1 MIKGTRFFSRR
12 LLPLLLA
19 AVMLLGMLPALT
31 LPVLALPVLAEDPPA
46 SQKLT
51 NTTDTVVTYQGA
63 VGTGRAPS
71 LVVDGDTSHND
82 NKYFVVGNDQTQEK
96 NETNPANPTYWIQ
109 LDLGKKYS
117 LTEMKLFVYHGR
129 ALKNLVVLASD
140 SSTFDTYRII
150 WNADKEN
157 FFGLGTGD
165 KEQFP
170 NATVAGDT
178 ITLAAPTEAQY
189 VRILNNGHTAGA
201 GQGAHYFEIEV
212 YGTEHTGGAP
222 ETRLY
227 NVAADC
233 NVIVNKWGGG
243 SDRPNS
249 WLTDGI
255 KDNAKYIEVCKDKAQ
270 DMNAPSYAQI
280 DLGNIYPVSKVNFW
294 NYWDDGRTLKDL
306 HIILSTTEDFRDG
319 TTKEVYNAN
328 WTAAQNGLEVQ
339 IDSGPFTARYV
350 RIWNDGHD
358 KGKGGHYIE
367 VEVWSTEEKKDPL
380 PVPYQFR
387 DVLTIPTYEYQ
398 GKTPNNVTHPDVLD
412 FTLVNGAG
420 GTPLGTWGGHRFWM
434 AVTPNQEG
442 NSQFEN
448 PCLVWSDDGKIWSAE
463 GIPNPL
469 SVVEREP
476 DGTHNCDN
484 DVIYDPV
491 SNELWVYYVWEQDAQ
506 NYGQIG
512 TSNFKPSILR
522 CIRVAATQG
531 GSGFTYAVQKDAG
544 QENPYTD
551 LVTSTYHYDMQSPAV
566 VRRDA
571 NTWLMWSNNSD
582 QGVAPTGWNNQN
594 GFVELRRSTNGTE
607 WGEAKSLKP
616 TLVLQNDWIPWHLDV
631 QWIPNVGADGS
642 GEYWA
647 LICAYPKGGGSN
659 HTDLFFAKSAD
670 GELWTTYPNPIL
682 SPRSGQW
689 DQNFIYRSSFTYD
702 ADGKLSV
709 WYSGGKEQPGNH
721 WRIAYTEFE
730 NFLTD
735 TLPTLGAPY
744 TPGTPTPPPAGEDG
758 WVSVPAS
765 DDTNIHFDGAWTYEA
780 PNRFAGAEGSTAT
793 LYFYGSGI
801 RYYAQYETN
810 FGEVEVQ
817 IDDGTPETYD
827 LHRNAP
833 GAMDNKILEREL
845 EAGYHRITIKRKH
858 GGGLDSGVIDLN
870 KFEVRYDTSAT
881 ISNHLYG
888 VSPTEK
894 TLWVDDT
901 LQISALVP
909 FNATDKTVTYTSSDT
924 GKATV
929 TATGL
934 VTALT
939 AGNVTIT
946 VKAGQSEKT
955 VALTIRSLE
964 AGELRMTVDKD
975 NPLFLHGLYKY
986 DGTGYPANG
995 LAGPLQGGKSI
1006 QGFWTAL
1013 TGTDET
1019 GWKGPTVQA
1028 GNKTI
1033 HHAILIHASGTVEG
1047 SAANKQWYL
1056 DRIAETKNDNIPFFL
1071 MVSNSHTGTF
1081 LDLDWLDGIYEQNEN
1096 MMGVV
1101 FSENHNA
1108 RISERD
1114 RRITYM
1120 DALVKQAAK
1129 WGGYVINCDMN
1140 DAPKDSG
1147 GSDHGGT
1154 LEYFLNNETLY
1165 QTLKKYSQNYI
1176 LLAKTT
1182 SAWSNVSYN
1191 SHESVAL
1198 GAWLDGLCGNWG
1210 SLIDSWMWFIEGY
1223 GPQWGANTFSV
1234 QGGPEECRG
1243 PVSMP
1248 ELLFAMRMV
1257 QQARTGA
1264 TVFTFEHPDHAEA
1277 VGDNEGAKTYFT
1289 PNYKYSIA
1297 KAMEY
1302 MRDYA
1307 IPTREQVM
1315 QNTKVFYASSGG
1327 TLNKLGSN
1335 AANRLLDPLYGDSG
1349 SSGPNKG
1356 KNNGTTM
1363 MTYSTGRY
1371 STIPS
1376 LPKMA
1381 QDPTGKD
1388 ILRMAD
1394 VQALGGA
1401 AGIQNYFNARY
1412 PQRYNG
1418 TGYAHYDEL
1427 TKSWLT
1433 YNSNWFFDTRENSA
1447 LHSKQNVSFQLTQN
1461 SFGANIEF
1469 EPYSMLLVDEAQAG
1483 TLQFRFNNYWVDK
1496 NPIWEGYVK
1505 GTTPTWDSDNNRLM
1519 YNYLKDS
1526 YAQNT
1531 AHGESTWRK
1540 ATITISGLGAEPT
1553 LALTSSLAGQ
1563 SKQIQTA
1570 FDAAAG
1576 TYTITLDGNGYQE
1589 FSLTN
1594 LVPAQAPAENWVS
1607 VPSRV
1612 NGNQLSPHIQFE
1624 EGWVVDKLDQ
1634 EDPSS
1639 YTKGAQA
1646 SLVFYGTGVRYFAQK
1661 DTNFGTA
1668 IVRLYRHNPS
1678 GEPILVET
1686 SEVDLNGEAAPA
1698 AKVYEKTGLTPDVYL
1713 ISVEPKEGWNNAD
1726 KNVIDLQKFEVNQT
1740 AIETVP
1746 TRVWSV
1752 EADPASITVGGT
1764 STLKTRL
1771 NFNAAVTA
1779 VSYAPS
1785 PDGKVTIDGNTVN
1798 GAARGTVTITAT
1810 AAGSSK
1816 TTTLTVTGGTAG
1828 NWVYVDSH
1836 SGQIQYTGNWVDE
1849 TSTNHYEGSAKE
1861 ANDAPGATASLTF
1874 TGTGFRW
1881 IGQMDSNY
1889 GRAWIYVDDVLVAIG
1904 NANSSTNPYQFTI
1917 LELHGLENKQHTV
1930 RLAAESNAPVQ
1941 VDAFAY
1947 YTGTDLD
1954 ETVSSVAL
1962 EPSGLIRL
1970 GDGESKPVLAMAMN
1984 AERVVVFRD
1993 DFRFTLENDTIA
2005 GLSGDG
2011 KPQKTVT
2018 GKMAGRTRLHVTL
2031 PELNDKSATAE
2042 IVVTSTE
2049 PATTPRMLVDA
2060 EHPLLLVSLYANT
2073 KHPAWWDN
2081 SGIPGVPMQGHNT
2094 MEGVWS
2100 LIPEDLKPYTAIQL
2114 HADDYLGH
2122 AWGGTGNKENL
2133 QKFYEYHVAIAQEKG
2148 INLYLTLMTGG
2159 VPINTFRNLIDMDWL
2174 NNLID
2179 NNSCIKGVVFAENH
2193 HNGDTDAVAQ
2203 LTAEYLELFS
2213 SKGIYLVLTDIDDAN
2228 HRMEKW
2234 FENDTLFKTAQKH
2247 HKYLVI
2253 NSKSTS
2259 SSGYNTVRS
2268 FALGTWLSGLADNW
2282 GALTDAWAWYE
2293 IRYHKL
2299 FEPVMNTTYE
2309 DVRRVYT
2316 FPETLFAMNML
2327 QSYVNGG
2334 TVFNAEHPFYCTG
2347 VYDEASWVL
2356 KESIIPTMRYMIA
2369 NPAATR
2375 KQVKDEIKA
2384 VYHTDSYLPT
2394 NFAEGLYGTAQDNN
2408 LLQTSGR
2415 YRTLPVLSSKLSDA
2429 EASAFGRVLK
2439 SADLADK
2446 INILNAQYPELS
2458 TGDAFVET
2466 LLGGGAGQTGRRLL
2480 IMNSLF
2486 NENKNQSATLTPT
2499 DATFATSMGFT
2510 LTPHTYLIAHETAD
2524 SIKIDLNNF
2533 RTDKDE
2539 LWVPG
2544 ESENPDWTSFGNDWN
2559 GDHKDYVQDY
2569 MKYHISNPKLDKDR
2583 DLRSTVITLHTGE
2596 RPTAVVTRNG
2606 GSTKLADDKFYTETY
2621 ENGIYTL
2628 TITHNGQVNV
2638 TIRKGGAEPT
2648 PTVTDFRLTTD
2659 PSPLTSAGG
2668 KAMLTL
2674 TGTNLPDGTKFYWG
2688 TNQAMLTS
2696 VDAEGSDAFRSAEVK
2711 LLENTGTDAVTY
2723 YFRYSLDGTT
2733 LAGELT
2739 ATVPGTGGGTQPT
2752 EPSVTDYSVAPTELP
2767 SNGGMITV
2775 TLAGTN
2781 LQNGIQIKVGTI
2793 TAKTSG
2799 DAAEQTATLTLP
2811 ANYSSSSVSYT
2822 VQYSLNGTDWFG
2834 GKTVRVSGHYTPP
2847 VGPVTPSVPTKPGVP
2862 ERDPFPFTDVSRSSW
2877 YYDSVRAAWEKDL
2890 IDGVTRTLYKPDD
2903 TLTVAQAIK
2912 LSAALHQMLNNN
2924 GKVTLRNGS
2933 PYWYSSYVSYAVDN
2947 GIIEKMYLDYTPAQ
2961 MNTPVKRNE
2970 FVHIFYGAMSDYRQI
2985 NTVADNKIPDV
2996 ITTDTYALEIYTF
3009 YRAGILTGS
3018 DKNGTFYPTN
3028 DIKRSEVAAILSRM
3042 YDKTARK
3049 TVSLP

>member
-31 LPVLALPVLAEDPPA
+31 LPVLAEDPPA
-46 SQKLT
+46 LT
-51 NTTDTVVTYQGA
+51 NVAQGKNVSIHGPTSGADRPASWLTDGITDSGKYVEISKDTEQNS
-63 VGTGRAPS
+63 TDPS
-71 LVVDGDTSHND
+71 
-82 NKYFVVGNDQTQEK
+82 YAQ
-96 NETNPANPTYWIQ
+96 I
-109 LDLGKKYS
+109 DLGTSYDIAKVEFWNYWDD
-117 LTEMKLFVYHGR
+117 GR
-129 ALKNLVVLASD
+129 TLVGLVILASEKG
-140 SSTFDTYRII
+140 TFAEDDRTVIFNSDT
-150 WNADKEN
+150 EN
-157 FFGLGTGD
+157 FFGFGVGTDASYKSVSAGLSVE
-165 KEQFP
+165 KE
-170 NATVAGDT
+170 ARGR
-178 ITLAAPTEAQY
+178 Y
-189 VRILNNGHTAGA
+189 VRVMNNGHDGGTP
-201 GQGAHYFEIEV
+201 GQKKHGGHYTEIKV
-212 YGTEHTGGAP
+212 YGTEHTGAVTPP
-222 ETRLY
+222 ETTLY
-227 NVAADC
+227 NVAAGC

-270 DMNAPSYAQI
+270 NTSAPSYAQI
-280 DLGNIYPVSKVNFW
+280 DLGNEYPVSKVNFW
-294 NYWDDGRTLKDL
+294 NYWSDGRTLKDL

-319 TTKEVYNAN
+319 TTKEVYNAD

-339 IDSGPFTARYV
+339 VDSAPFTARYV

-358 KGKGGHYIE
+358 KGAKMGGHYIE

-380 PVPYQFR
+380 PVPYQLR
-387 DVLTIPTYEYQ
+387 DVLTIPTYSYTAQ
-398 GKTPNNVTHPDVLD
+398 GGQTQKAEWDTTHPDVID
-412 FTLVNGAG
+412 FAKTSKEG
-420 GTPLGTWGGHRFWM
+420 GKWGGYRYWM
-434 AVTPNQEG
+434 VLTPNQDG
-442 NSQFEN
+442 YSQYEN
-448 PCLVWSDDGKIWSAE
+448 PCLAASNDGVNWVVPN
-463 GIPNPL
+463 GIENPL
-469 SVVEREP
+469 SGVKHEP
-476 DGTHNCDN
+476 AGTHNCDTDLVYN
-484 DVIYDPV
+484 PDSD
-491 SNELWVYYVWEQDAQ
+491 ELWVYYVWEQDSPA
-506 NYGQIG
+506 G
-512 TSNFKPSILR
+512 TPSNLR
-522 CIRVAATQG
+522 LIRVKEDGNSFAI
-531 GSGFTYAVQKDAG
+531 
-544 QENPYTD
+544 
-551 LVTSTYHYDMQSPAV
+551 TSTTDDKPYERLINSQYRYDMQSPAV
-566 VRRDA
+566 VRRNA

-582 QGVAPTGWNNQN
+582 SNNSGNGWQSQVA
-594 GFVELRRSTNGTE
+594 FVELYTSTDGKNWTN
-607 WGEAKSLKP
+607 KQSLAD
-616 TLVLQNDWIPWHLDV
+616 TLVLKGADGIASYIPWHLDV
-631 QWIPNVGADGS
+631 QWVESQNK
-642 GEYWA
+642 YWG
-647 LICAYPKGGGSN
+647 LFCAYPKGGN
-659 HTDLFFAKSAD
+659 TNRTYLLFGTSED
-670 GELWTTYPNPIL
+670 GKTWTTYQKPL
-682 SPRSGQW
+682 LAPRDNKW
-689 DQNFIYRSSFTYD
+689 DNNFIYRSTFIYD
-702 ADGKLSV
+702 DASGTLQV
-709 WYSGGKEQPGNH
+709 WYSGGKSGG

-735 TLPTLGAPY
+735 TLPTLGEPY

-827 LHRNAP
+827 LHRNEA
-833 GAMDNKILEREL
+833 GAMDNRILEKEL

-924 GKATV
+924 DKATV

-934 VTALT
+934 VTALA
-939 AGNVTIT
+939 AGDVTIT

-964 AGELRMTVDKD
+964 AGELRMTVDGD

-986 DGTGYPANG
+986 DGPGYPANG

-1028 GNKTI
+1028 GNKTV

-1056 DRIAETKNDNIPFFL
+1056 ERIAETKNDNIPFFL

-1108 RISERD
+1108 GISERD

-1120 DALVKQAAK
+1120 DTLVKQAAK

-1182 SAWSNVSYN
+1182 SAWSSVSYN

-1307 IPTREQVM
+1307 IPTHEQVM

-1371 STIPS
+1371 GTIPS

-1531 AHGESTWRK
+1531 AHGKSTWRK

-1563 SKQIQTA
+1563 SKQIQTV

-1589 FSLTN
+1589 FTLTN

-1686 SEVDLNGEAAPA
+1686 SEVDLNGAAAPA
-1698 AKVYEKTGLTPDVYL
+1698 ARVYEKTGLTPDVYL

-1752 EADPASITVGGT
+1752 EANPASITVGGT

-1771 NFNAAVTA
+1771 NFNAADKA
-1779 VSYAPS
+1779 VSYAAS
-1785 PDGKVTIDGNTVN
+1785 PDGKVTIDGSTVT

-1881 IGQMDSNY
+1881 VGQMDSNY

-1930 RLAAESNAPVQ
+1930 RLEAESNAPIQ

-1962 EPSGLIRL
+1962 EPSGIIRL
-1970 GDGESKPVLAMAMN
+1970 GDGETKRVLAMAMN

-2011 KPQKTVT
+2011 KTQKTVT

-2073 KHPAWWDN
+2073 KHPTWWDN

-2148 INLYLTLMTGG
+2148 INIYLTLMTGG

-2193 HNGDTDAVAQ
+2193 HNGDTNAVAQ

-2234 FENDTLFKTAQKH
+2234 FENDTLFKAAQKH

-2299 FEPVMNTTYE
+2299 FAPVMNTTYE

-2375 KQVKDEIKA
+2375 EQVKDEIKA

-2415 YRTLPVLSSKLSDA
+2415 YRTLPVLSSKLSAA

-2446 INILNAQYPELS
+2446 VNILNALYPELS

-2466 LLGGGAGQTGRRLL
+2466 LLGGKAGQTGRRLL

-2499 DATFATSMGFT
+2499 DATFATSMGFI

-2606 GSTKLADDKFYTETY
+2606 GSTKLADDNFYTETY

-2638 TIRKGGAEPT
+2638 TIQKG
-2648 PTVTDFRLTTD
+2648 
-2659 PSPLTSAGG
+2659 S
-2668 KAMLTL
+2668 
-2674 TGTNLPDGTKFYWG
+2674 
-2688 TNQAMLTS
+2688 
-2696 VDAEGSDAFRSAEVK
+2696 
-2711 LLENTGTDAVTY
+2711 
-2723 YFRYSLDGTT
+2723 
-2733 LAGELT
+2733 
-2739 ATVPGTGGGTQPT
+2739 TQPT

-2767 SNGGMITV
+2767 SNGGMIMV
-2775 TLAGTN
+2775 TLTGTN
-2781 LQNGIQIKVGTI
+2781 LQNGIQIKAGTI

-2799 DAAEQTATLTLP
+2799 NAAEQTATLTLP
-2811 ANYSSSSVSYT
+2811 ANYSSSSVNYT

-2834 GKTVRVSGHYTPP
+2834 GKTVRVSGRYTPP

-2877 YYDSVRAAWEKDL
+2877 YYDSIRAAWEKDL

-2961 MNTPVKRNE
+2961 MNAPVKRNE

>member
-19 AVMLLGMLPALT
+19 AVMLLSMMPALT
-31 LPVLALPVLAEDPPA
+31 LPVLAEEPPALTNVAQGKNVSIHGPTSGADRPASWLTDGITDSGKYVEISKDTEQNSTDPSYAQIDLGTSYDIAKVEFWNYWDDGRTLVGLVILASEKGTFAEDDRTVIFN
-46 SQKLT
+46 S
-51 NTTDTVVTYQGA
+51 DT
-63 VGTGRAPS
+63 
-71 LVVDGDTSHND
+71 
-82 NKYFVVGNDQTQEK
+82 
-96 NETNPANPTYWIQ
+96 
-109 LDLGKKYS
+109 
-117 LTEMKLFVYHGR
+117 
-129 ALKNLVVLASD
+129 
-140 SSTFDTYRII
+140 
-150 WNADKEN
+150 EN
-157 FFGLGTGD
+157 FFGFGVGTDASYKSVSAGLSVE
-165 KEQFP
+165 KE
-170 NATVAGDT
+170 ARGR
-178 ITLAAPTEAQY
+178 Y
-189 VRILNNGHTAGA
+189 VRVMNNGHDGGTP
-201 GQGAHYFEIEV
+201 GQKKHGGHYTEIKV
-212 YGTEHTGGAP
+212 YGTEHTGAVTPP
-222 ETRLY
+222 EPTLH
-227 NVAADC
+227 NVAAGC

-243 SDRPNS
+243 NDRPNS

-270 DMNAPSYAQI
+270 NTSDPSYAQI
-280 DLGNIYPVSKVNFW
+280 DLGNEYPVSKVNFW

-306 HIILSTTEDFRDG
+306 HIILSTTEDFQTG
-319 TTKEVYNAN
+319 TTKEIYNDN
-328 WTAAQNGLEVQ
+328 WQATEAGLDVSVT
-339 IDSGPFTARYV
+339 DDPYNARYV

-387 DVLTIPTYEYQ
+387 DVLKIPTYSYTAQ
-398 GKTPNNVTHPDVLD
+398 GGQTQKAEWDTTHPDVID
-412 FTLVNGAG
+412 FAKTSKEG
-420 GTPLGTWGGHRFWM
+420 GKWGGYRYWM
-434 AVTPNQEG
+434 VLTPNQDG
-442 NSQFEN
+442 YSQYEN
-448 PCLVWSDDGKIWSAE
+448 PCLAASNDGVNWVVPN
-463 GIPNPL
+463 GIENPL
-469 SVVEREP
+469 SGVKHEP
-476 DGTHNCDN
+476 AGTHNCDTDLVYN
-484 DVIYDPV
+484 PDSD
-491 SNELWVYYVWEQDAQ
+491 ELWVYYVWEQDSPA
-506 NYGQIG
+506 G
-512 TSNFKPSILR
+512 TPSNLR
-522 CIRVAATQG
+522 LIRVKEKND
-531 GSGFTYAVQKDAG
+531 GF
-544 QENPYTD
+544 EI
-551 LVTSTYHYDMQSPAV
+551 TSTTDGKPYERLINSQYRYDMQSPAV
-566 VRRDA
+566 VRRNA

-582 QGVAPTGWNNQN
+582 SDNSGNGWQSQVA
-594 GFVELRRSTNGTE
+594 FVELYTSADGKNWTN
-607 WGEAKSLKP
+607 KQSLAD
-616 TLVLQNDWIPWHLDV
+616 TLVLKGADGIASYIPWHLDV
-631 QWIPNVGADGS
+631 QWVESQNK
-642 GEYWA
+642 YWG
-647 LICAYPKGGGSN
+647 LFCAYPKGGN
-659 HTDLFFAKSAD
+659 TNRTYLLFGTSED
-670 GELWTTYPNPIL
+670 GKTWLTYPKPL
-682 SPRSGQW
+682 LAPRDNKW
-689 DQNFIYRSSFTYD
+689 DNNFIYRSTFIYD
-702 ADGKLSV
+702 DASGTLQV
-709 WYSGGKEQPGNH
+709 WYSGGKSGG

-758 WVSVPAS
+758 WVSVLAS

-827 LHRNAP
+827 LHRDTA
-833 GAMDNKILEREL
+833 GAMDNKILEKEL

-986 DGTGYPANG
+986 DGPGYPANG

-1019 GWKGPTVQA
+1019 GWNGPTVQA

-1056 DRIAETKNDNIPFFL
+1056 ERIAETKNDNIPFFL

-1108 RISERD
+1108 GISERD

-1120 DALVKQAAK
+1120 DTLVKQAAK

-1182 SAWSNVSYN
+1182 SAWSSVSYN

-1307 IPTREQVM
+1307 IPTHEQVM

-1371 STIPS
+1371 GTIPS

-1531 AHGESTWRK
+1531 AHGKSTWRK

-1563 SKQIQTA
+1563 SKQIQTV

-1589 FSLTN
+1589 FTLTN

-1686 SEVDLNGEAAPA
+1686 SEVDLNGAAAPA
-1698 AKVYEKTGLTPDVYL
+1698 ARVYEKTGLTPDVYL

-1752 EADPASITVGGT
+1752 EANPASITVGGT

-1771 NFNAAVTA
+1771 NFNAADKA
-1779 VSYAPS
+1779 VSYAAS
-1785 PDGKVTIDGNTVN
+1785 PDGKVTIDGSTVT

-1881 IGQMDSNY
+1881 VGQMDSNY

-1930 RLAAESNAPVQ
+1930 RLEAESNAPIQ

-1962 EPSGLIRL
+1962 EPSGIIRL
-1970 GDGESKPVLAMAMN
+1970 GDGETKRVLAMAMN

-2011 KPQKTVT
+2011 KTQKTVT

-2031 PELNDKSATAE
+2031 SELNNKSATAE

-2049 PATTPRMLVDA
+2049 PAATPRMLVDA

-2073 KHPAWWDN
+2073 KHPTWWDN

-2148 INLYLTLMTGG
+2148 INIYLTLMTGG

-2193 HNGDTDAVAQ
+2193 HNGDTNAVAQ

-2234 FENDTLFKTAQKH
+2234 FENDTLFKAAQKH

-2299 FEPVMNTTYE
+2299 FAPVMNTTYE

-2375 KQVKDEIKA
+2375 EQVKDEIKA

-2415 YRTLPVLSSKLSDA
+2415 YRTLPVLSSKLSAA

-2446 INILNAQYPELS
+2446 VNILNALYPELS

-2466 LLGGGAGQTGRRLL
+2466 LLGGKAGQTGRRLL

-2499 DATFATSMGFT
+2499 DATFATSMGFI

-2606 GSTKLADDKFYTETY
+2606 GSTKLADDNFYTETY

-2638 TIRKGGAEPT
+2638 TIQKG
-2648 PTVTDFRLTTD
+2648 
-2659 PSPLTSAGG
+2659 S
-2668 KAMLTL
+2668 
-2674 TGTNLPDGTKFYWG
+2674 
-2688 TNQAMLTS
+2688 
-2696 VDAEGSDAFRSAEVK
+2696 
-2711 LLENTGTDAVTY
+2711 
-2723 YFRYSLDGTT
+2723 
-2733 LAGELT
+2733 
-2739 ATVPGTGGGTQPT
+2739 TQPT

-2767 SNGGMITV
+2767 SNGGMIMV
-2775 TLAGTN
+2775 TLTGTN
-2781 LQNGIQIKVGTI
+2781 LQNGIQIKAGTI

-2799 DAAEQTATLTLP
+2799 NAAEQTATLTLP
-2811 ANYSSSSVSYT
+2811 ANYSSSSVNYT

-2834 GKTVRVSGHYTPP
+2834 GKTVRVSGRYTPP

-2877 YYDSVRAAWEKDL
+2877 YYDSIRAAWEKDL

-2924 GKVTLRNGS
+2924 GKVTLRNGT
-2933 PYWYSSYVSYAVDN
+2933 PYWYSSYVSYAVEN

-2961 MNTPVKRNE
+2961 MNAPAKRNE

>member
-1 MIKGTRFFSRR
+1 MIKGTRFFSKR

-31 LPVLALPVLAEDPPA
+31 LPVLAEEPPALTNIAQGKNVSIHGPTSGADRPASWLTDGITESGKYVEISKDTEQNSTDPSYAQIDLGTSYDIAKVEFWNYWDDGRTLVGLVILASEKGTFAEDDRTVIFN
-46 SQKLT
+46 S
-51 NTTDTVVTYQGA
+51 DT
-63 VGTGRAPS
+63 
-71 LVVDGDTSHND
+71 
-82 NKYFVVGNDQTQEK
+82 
-96 NETNPANPTYWIQ
+96 
-109 LDLGKKYS
+109 
-117 LTEMKLFVYHGR
+117 
-129 ALKNLVVLASD
+129 
-140 SSTFDTYRII
+140 
-150 WNADKEN
+150 EN
-157 FFGLGTGD
+157 FFGFGVGTDASYKSVSAGLSVE
-165 KEQFP
+165 KE
-170 NATVAGDT
+170 ARGR
-178 ITLAAPTEAQY
+178 Y
-189 VRILNNGHTAGA
+189 VRVMNNGHDGGTP
-201 GQGAHYFEIEV
+201 GQKKHGGHYTEIKV

-222 ETRLY
+222 ETTLY
-227 NVAADC
+227 NVAAGC

-270 DMNAPSYAQI
+270 NTSDPSYAQI
-280 DLGNIYPVSKVNFW
+280 DLGNEYPVSKVNFW

-319 TTKEVYNAN
+319 TTKEVYNAD

-339 IDSGPFTARYV
+339 VDSAPFTARYV

-358 KGKGGHYIE
+358 KGAKMGGHYIE

-387 DVLTIPTYEYQ
+387 DVLRIPTYSYTAQ
-398 GKTPNNVTHPDVLD
+398 GGQTQKAEWDTTHPDVID
-412 FTLVNGAG
+412 FAKTSKEG
-420 GTPLGTWGGHRFWM
+420 GKWGGYRYWM
-434 AVTPNQEG
+434 VLTPNQDG
-442 NSQFEN
+442 YSQYEN
-448 PCLVWSDDGKIWSAE
+448 PCLAASNDGVNWVVPN
-463 GIPNPL
+463 GIENPL
-469 SVVEREP
+469 SGVKHEP
-476 DGTHNCDN
+476 TGTHNCDTDLVYN
-484 DVIYDPV
+484 PDSD
-491 SNELWVYYVWEQDAQ
+491 ELWVYYVWEQDSPA
-506 NYGQIG
+506 G
-512 TSNFKPSILR
+512 TPSNLR
-522 CIRVAATQG
+522 LIRVKEDGNSFAI
-531 GSGFTYAVQKDAG
+531 
-544 QENPYTD
+544 
-551 LVTSTYHYDMQSPAV
+551 TSTTDGKPYERLINSQYRYDMQSPAV

-582 QGVAPTGWNNQN
+582 SDNSGNGWQSQVA
-594 GFVELRRSTNGTE
+594 FVELYTSTDGKNWTN
-607 WGEAKSLKP
+607 KQSLAD
-616 TLVLQNDWIPWHLDV
+616 TLVLKGADGIASYIPWHLDV
-631 QWIPNVGADGS
+631 QWVESQNK
-642 GEYWA
+642 YWG
-647 LICAYPKGGGSN
+647 LFCAYPKGGN
-659 HTDLFFAKSAD
+659 TNRTYLLFGTSED
-670 GELWTTYPNPIL
+670 GKTWTTYPKPL
-682 SPRSGQW
+682 LAPRDNKW
-689 DQNFIYRSSFTYD
+689 DNNFIYRSTFIYD
-702 ADGKLSV
+702 DASGTLQV
-709 WYSGGKEQPGNH
+709 WYSGGKSGG

-730 NFLTD
+730 NFLTN
-735 TLPTLGAPY
+735 TLPTLGEPY

-780 PNRFAGAEGSTAT
+780 PNRFAGTEGSTAT

-833 GAMDNKILEREL
+833 GAMDNIILEREL

-894 TLWVDDT
+894 TLWAGDT
-901 LQISALVP
+901 LQLSALVP
-909 FNATDKTVTYTSSDT
+909 FNATDKAITYTSSDQN
-924 GKATV
+924 KATV
-929 TATGL
+929 TDTGF
-934 VTALT
+934 VTALA
-939 AGNVTIT
+939 AGEVTIT
-946 VKAGQSEKT
+946 VAAGT
-955 VALTIRSLE
+955 VQKIVQLTIRSLE
-964 AGELRMTVDKD
+964 AGELRMTVDED

-986 DGTGYPANG
+986 DGKGYPANG

-1019 GWKGPTVQA
+1019 GWQGPTVQA

-1108 RISERD
+1108 GISERD

-1147 GSDHGGT
+1147 GSDYGGT

-1223 GPQWGANTFSV
+1223 GPQWGDSTFDV
-1234 QGGPEECRG
+1234 FGGAEECRG

-1371 STIPS
+1371 GTIPS

-1381 QDPTGKD
+1381 QAPTGKD

-1401 AGIQNYFNARY
+1401 AGIQNYFNERY
-1412 PQRYNG
+1412 PQRYTG
-1418 TGYAHYDEL
+1418 TGYAHYDAL

-1433 YNSNWFFDTRENSA
+1433 YNSNWFFDTRESSA
-1447 LHSKQNVSFQLTQN
+1447 LHSKQNVSFQLAQN
-1461 SFGANIEF
+1461 GLGTTIEF

-1483 TLQFRFNNYWVDK
+1483 TIQFRFNNYWVDK
-1496 NPIWEGYVK
+1496 NPIWDGYVK
-1505 GTTPTWDSDNNRLM
+1505 GTTATWDSDNNRLM

-1531 AHGESTWRK
+1531 AHGENTWRK

-1589 FSLTN
+1589 FTLTN

-1624 EGWVVDKLDQ
+1624 EGWVVDKLNQ

-1686 SEVDLNGEAAPA
+1686 SEVDLNGAAALA

-1752 EADPASITVGGT
+1752 EANPASITVGGT

-1779 VSYAPS
+1779 VSYTSS
-1785 PDGKVTIDGNTVN
+1785 PDGKVTIDGNTVT
-1798 GAARGTVTITAT
+1798 GVARGTVTITAT

-1836 SGQIQYTGNWVDE
+1836 SGQIQYTGSWVDE
-1849 TSTNHYEGSAKE
+1849 TSTNHYKGSAKE

-1930 RLAAESNAPVQ
+1930 RLEAESNAPVQ

-2005 GLSGDG
+2005 SLSGDG
-2011 KPQKTVT
+2011 KTQKTVT

-2174 NNLID
+2174 NDLID

-2193 HNGDTDAVAQ
+2193 HNGDTGAVAQ

-2293 IRYHKL
+2293 IRYHKI

-2375 KQVKDEIKA
+2375 EQVKDEIKA

-2486 NENKNQSATLTPT
+2486 NENKNQSATLRPT
-2499 DATFATSMGFT
+2499 DAKFATSMGFT

-2583 DLRSTVITLHTGE
+2583 DLRSTVITLHTEE

-2606 GSTKLADDKFYTETY
+2606 GSTKLADDNFYTETY
-2621 ENGIYTL
+2621 ENGVYTL

-2638 TIRKGGAEPT
+2638 TIRKGSAEPT
-2648 PTVTDFRLTTD
+2648 PTVTEFKLVTD
-2659 PSPLTSAGG
+2659 PEALTSAGG

-2688 TNQAMLTS
+2688 TDQAMLTP
-2696 VDAEGSDAFRSAEVK
+2696 VDAEGSDASRSVEVK
-2711 LLENTGTDAVTY
+2711 LPENTGTDAVTY

-2767 SNGGMITV
+2767 SNGGMIMV
-2775 TLAGTN
+2775 TLTGTN
-2781 LQNGIQIKVGTI
+2781 LQNGIQIKAGTI
-2793 TAKTSG
+2793 TAQTSG
-2799 DAAEQTATLTLP
+2799 DPAEQTATLTLP

-2822 VQYSLNGTDWFG
+2822 VQYSLNGVDWVG
-2834 GKTVRVSGHYTPP
+2834 GKTVRVSGRYTPP
-2847 VGPVTPSVPTKPGVP
+2847 VGPGTPSVPTKPGVP
-2862 ERDPFPFTDVSRSSW
+2862 ERDTFPFTDVSRSSW
-2877 YYDSVRAAWEKDL
+2877 YYDSVRTAWEKDL

-2924 GKVTLRNGS
+2924 GKVTLRNGT

-2961 MNTPVKRNE
+2961 MNASVKRNE

>member
-1 MIKGTRFFSRR
+1 MIKGTRFFSKR

-31 LPVLALPVLAEDPPA
+31 LPVLAEEPPALTNIAQGKNVSIHGPTSGADRPASWLTDGITESGKYVEISKDTEQNSTDPSYAQIDLGTSYDIAKVEFWNYWDDGRTLVGLVILASEKGTFAEDDRTVIFN
-46 SQKLT
+46 S
-51 NTTDTVVTYQGA
+51 DT
-63 VGTGRAPS
+63 
-71 LVVDGDTSHND
+71 
-82 NKYFVVGNDQTQEK
+82 
-96 NETNPANPTYWIQ
+96 
-109 LDLGKKYS
+109 
-117 LTEMKLFVYHGR
+117 
-129 ALKNLVVLASD
+129 
-140 SSTFDTYRII
+140 
-150 WNADKEN
+150 EN
-157 FFGLGTGD
+157 FFGFGVGTDASYKSVSAGLSVE
-165 KEQFP
+165 KE
-170 NATVAGDT
+170 ARGR
-178 ITLAAPTEAQY
+178 Y
-189 VRILNNGHTAGA
+189 VRVMNNGHDGGTP
-201 GQGAHYFEIEV
+201 GQKKHGGHYTEIKV

-222 ETRLY
+222 ETTLY
-227 NVAADC
+227 NVAAGC

-270 DMNAPSYAQI
+270 NTSDPSYAQI
-280 DLGNIYPVSKVNFW
+280 DLGNEYPVSKVNFW

-319 TTKEVYNAN
+319 TTKEVYNAD
-328 WTAAQNGLEVQ
+328 WTAAQNELEVQ
-339 IDSGPFTARYV
+339 VDSAPFTARYV

-358 KGKGGHYIE
+358 KGAKMGGHYIE

-387 DVLTIPTYEYQ
+387 DVLRIPTYSYTAQ
-398 GKTPNNVTHPDVLD
+398 GGQTQKAEWDTTHPDVID
-412 FTLVNGAG
+412 FAKTSKEG
-420 GTPLGTWGGHRFWM
+420 GKWGGYRYWM
-434 AVTPNQEG
+434 VLTPNQDG
-442 NSQFEN
+442 YSQYEN
-448 PCLVWSDDGKIWSAE
+448 PCLAASNDGVNWVVPN
-463 GIPNPL
+463 GIENPL
-469 SVVEREP
+469 SGVKHEP
-476 DGTHNCDN
+476 TGTHNCDTDLVYN
-484 DVIYDPV
+484 PDSD
-491 SNELWVYYVWEQDAQ
+491 ELWVYYVWEQDSPA
-506 NYGQIG
+506 G
-512 TSNFKPSILR
+512 TPSNLR
-522 CIRVAATQG
+522 LIRVKEDGNSFAI
-531 GSGFTYAVQKDAG
+531 
-544 QENPYTD
+544 
-551 LVTSTYHYDMQSPAV
+551 TSTTDGKPYERLINSQYRYDMQSPAV

-582 QGVAPTGWNNQN
+582 SDNSGNGWQSQVA
-594 GFVELRRSTNGTE
+594 FVELYTSTDGKNWTN
-607 WGEAKSLKP
+607 KQSLAD
-616 TLVLQNDWIPWHLDV
+616 TLVLKGADGIASYIPWHLDV
-631 QWIPNVGADGS
+631 QWVESQNK
-642 GEYWA
+642 YWG
-647 LICAYPKGGGSN
+647 LFCAYPKGGN
-659 HTDLFFAKSAD
+659 TNRTYLLFGTSED
-670 GELWTTYPNPIL
+670 GKTWTTYPKPL
-682 SPRSGQW
+682 LAPRDNKW
-689 DQNFIYRSSFTYD
+689 DNNFIYRSTFIYD
-702 ADGKLSV
+702 DASGTLQV
-709 WYSGGKEQPGNH
+709 WYSGGKSGG

-730 NFLTD
+730 NFLTN
-735 TLPTLGAPY
+735 TLPTLGEPY

-780 PNRFAGAEGSTAT
+780 PNRFAGTEGSTAT

-894 TLWVDDT
+894 TLWAGDT
-901 LQISALVP
+901 LQLSALVP
-909 FNATDKTVTYTSSDT
+909 FNATDKAITYTSSDQN
-924 GKATV
+924 KATV
-929 TATGL
+929 TDTGF
-934 VTALT
+934 VTALA
-939 AGNVTIT
+939 AGEVTIT
-946 VKAGQSEKT
+946 VAAGT
-955 VALTIRSLE
+955 VQKIVQLTIRSLE
-964 AGELRMTVDKD
+964 AGELRMTVDED

-986 DGTGYPANG
+986 DGKGYPANG

-1019 GWKGPTVQA
+1019 GWQGPTVQA

-1108 RISERD
+1108 GISERD

-1147 GSDHGGT
+1147 GSDYGGT

-1223 GPQWGANTFSV
+1223 GPQWGDSTFDV
-1234 QGGPEECRG
+1234 FGGAEECRG

-1371 STIPS
+1371 GTIPS

-1381 QDPTGKD
+1381 QAPTGKD

-1401 AGIQNYFNARY
+1401 AGIQNYFNERY
-1412 PQRYNG
+1412 PQRYTG
-1418 TGYAHYDEL
+1418 TGYAHYDAL

-1433 YNSNWFFDTRENSA
+1433 YNSNWFFDTRESSA
-1447 LHSKQNVSFQLTQN
+1447 LHSKQNVSFQLAQN
-1461 SFGANIEF
+1461 GLGTTIEF

-1483 TLQFRFNNYWVDK
+1483 TIQFRFNNYWVDK
-1496 NPIWEGYVK
+1496 NPIWDGYVK
-1505 GTTPTWDSDNNRLM
+1505 GTTATWDSDNNRLM

-1531 AHGESTWRK
+1531 AHGENTWRK

-1589 FSLTN
+1589 FTLTN

-1624 EGWVVDKLDQ
+1624 EGWVVDKLNQ

-1686 SEVDLNGEAAPA
+1686 SEVDLNGAAALA

-1752 EADPASITVGGT
+1752 EANPASITVGGT

-1779 VSYAPS
+1779 VSYTSS
-1785 PDGKVTIDGNTVN
+1785 PDGKVTIDGNTVT
-1798 GAARGTVTITAT
+1798 GVARGTVTITAT

-1836 SGQIQYTGNWVDE
+1836 SGQIQYTGSWVDE
-1849 TSTNHYEGSAKE
+1849 TSTNHYKGSAKE

-1930 RLAAESNAPVQ
+1930 RLEAESNAPVQ

-2005 GLSGDG
+2005 SLSGDG
-2011 KPQKTVT
+2011 KTQKTVT

-2174 NNLID
+2174 NDLID

-2193 HNGDTDAVAQ
+2193 HNGDTGAVAQ

-2293 IRYHKL
+2293 IRYHKI

-2375 KQVKDEIKA
+2375 EQVKDEIKA

-2486 NENKNQSATLTPT
+2486 NENKNQSATLRPT
-2499 DATFATSMGFT
+2499 DAKFATSMGFT

-2583 DLRSTVITLHTGE
+2583 DLRSTVITLHTEE

-2606 GSTKLADDKFYTETY
+2606 GSTKLADDNFYTETY
-2621 ENGIYTL
+2621 ENGVYTL

-2638 TIRKGGAEPT
+2638 TIRKGSAEPT
-2648 PTVTDFRLTTD
+2648 PTVTEFKLVTD
-2659 PSPLTSAGG
+2659 PEALTSAGG

-2688 TNQAMLTS
+2688 TDQAMLTP
-2696 VDAEGSDAFRSAEVK
+2696 VDAEGSDASRSVEVK
-2711 LLENTGTDAVTY
+2711 LPENTGTDAVTY

-2767 SNGGMITV
+2767 SNGGMIMV
-2775 TLAGTN
+2775 TLTGTN
-2781 LQNGIQIKVGTI
+2781 LQNGIQIKAGTI
-2793 TAKTSG
+2793 TAQTSG
-2799 DAAEQTATLTLP
+2799 DPAEQTATLTLP

-2822 VQYSLNGTDWFG
+2822 VQYSLNGVDWVG
-2834 GKTVRVSGHYTPP
+2834 GKTVRVSGRYTPP
-2847 VGPVTPSVPTKPGVP
+2847 VGPGTPSVPTKPGVP
-2862 ERDPFPFTDVSRSSW
+2862 ERDTFPFTDVSRSSW
-2877 YYDSVRAAWEKDL
+2877 YYDSVRTAWEKDL

-2924 GKVTLRNGS
+2924 GKVTLRNGT

-2961 MNTPVKRNE
+2961 MNASVKRNE

>member
-19 AVMLLGMLPALT
+19 AVMLLSMMPALT
-31 LPVLALPVLAEDPPA
+31 LPVLAEEPPALTNVAQGKNVSIHGPTSGADRPASWLTDGITDSGKYVEISKDTEQNSTDPSYAQIDLGTSYDIAKVEFWNYWDDGRTLVGLVILASEKGTFAEDDRTVIFN
-46 SQKLT
+46 S
-51 NTTDTVVTYQGA
+51 DT
-63 VGTGRAPS
+63 
-71 LVVDGDTSHND
+71 
-82 NKYFVVGNDQTQEK
+82 
-96 NETNPANPTYWIQ
+96 
-109 LDLGKKYS
+109 
-117 LTEMKLFVYHGR
+117 
-129 ALKNLVVLASD
+129 
-140 SSTFDTYRII
+140 
-150 WNADKEN
+150 EN
-157 FFGLGTGD
+157 FFGFGVGTDASYKSVSAGLSVE
-165 KEQFP
+165 KE
-170 NATVAGDT
+170 ARGR
-178 ITLAAPTEAQY
+178 Y
-189 VRILNNGHTAGA
+189 VRVMNNGHDGGTP
-201 GQGAHYFEIEV
+201 GQKKHGGHYTEIKV
-212 YGTEHTGGAP
+212 YGTEHTGAVTPP
-222 ETRLY
+222 EPTLH
-227 NVAADC
+227 NVAAGC

-243 SDRPNS
+243 NDRPNS

-270 DMNAPSYAQI
+270 NTSDPSYAQI
-280 DLGNIYPVSKVNFW
+280 DLGNEYPVSKVNFW

-306 HIILSTTEDFRDG
+306 HIILSTTEDFQTG
-319 TTKEVYNAN
+319 TTKEIYNDN
-328 WTAAQNGLEVQ
+328 WQATEAGLDVSVT
-339 IDSGPFTARYV
+339 DDPYNARYV

-387 DVLTIPTYEYQ
+387 DVLKIPTYSYTAQ
-398 GKTPNNVTHPDVLD
+398 GGQTQKAEWDTTHPDVID
-412 FTLVNGAG
+412 FAKTSKEG
-420 GTPLGTWGGHRFWM
+420 GKWGGYRYWM
-434 AVTPNQEG
+434 VLTPNQDG
-442 NSQFEN
+442 YSQYEN
-448 PCLVWSDDGKIWSAE
+448 PCLAASNDGVNWVVPN
-463 GIPNPL
+463 GIENPL
-469 SVVEREP
+469 SGVKHEP
-476 DGTHNCDN
+476 AGTHNCDTDLVYN
-484 DVIYDPV
+484 PDSD
-491 SNELWVYYVWEQDAQ
+491 ELWVYYVWEQDSPA
-506 NYGQIG
+506 G
-512 TSNFKPSILR
+512 TPSNLR
-522 CIRVAATQG
+522 LIRVKEKDD
-531 GSGFTYAVQKDAG
+531 GF
-544 QENPYTD
+544 EI
-551 LVTSTYHYDMQSPAV
+551 TSTTDGKPYERLINSQYRYDMQSPAV
-566 VRRDA
+566 VRRNA

-582 QGVAPTGWNNQN
+582 SDNSGNGWQSQVA
-594 GFVELRRSTNGTE
+594 FVELYTSADGKNWTN
-607 WGEAKSLKP
+607 KQSLAD
-616 TLVLQNDWIPWHLDV
+616 TLVLKGADGIASYIPWHLDV
-631 QWIPNVGADGS
+631 QWVESQNK
-642 GEYWA
+642 YWG
-647 LICAYPKGGGSN
+647 LFCAYPKGGN
-659 HTDLFFAKSAD
+659 TNRTYLLFGTSED
-670 GELWTTYPNPIL
+670 GKTWLTYPKPL
-682 SPRSGQW
+682 LAPRDNKW
-689 DQNFIYRSSFTYD
+689 DNNFIYRSTFIYD
-702 ADGKLSV
+702 DASGTLQV
-709 WYSGGKEQPGNH
+709 WYSGGKSGG

-758 WVSVPAS
+758 WVSVLAS

-827 LHRNAP
+827 LHRDTA
-833 GAMDNKILEREL
+833 GAMDNKILEKEL

-924 GKATV
+924 DKATV

-986 DGTGYPANG
+986 DGPGYPANG

-1019 GWKGPTVQA
+1019 GWNGPTVQA

-1108 RISERD
+1108 GISERD

-1140 DAPKDSG
+1140 DAPKDTGS
-1147 GSDHGGT
+1147 SDHGGT

-1356 KNNGTTM
+1356 KNNRTTM

-1371 STIPS
+1371 GTIPS
-1376 LPKMA
+1376 LPKLA
-1381 QDPTGKD
+1381 QAPTGKD
-1388 ILRMAD
+1388 ILTMTD

-1401 AGIQNYFNARY
+1401 SGIQNYFNARY

-1447 LHSKQNVSFQLTQN
+1447 LHSKQNVSFQFTQN

-1469 EPYSMLLVDEAQAG
+1469 EPYSMFLVDEAQAG

-1519 YNYLKDS
+1519 YNYLKDR

-1531 AHGESTWRK
+1531 AHSENTWRK

-1589 FSLTN
+1589 FTLTN

-1624 EGWVVDKLDQ
+1624 EGWVVDKLNQ

-1668 IVRLYRHNPS
+1668 IVRLYRHSPS

-1686 SEVDLNGEAAPA
+1686 SEVDLNGAAAPA

-1752 EADPASITVGGT
+1752 EANPASITVGGT

-1785 PDGKVTIDGNTVN
+1785 PDGKVTIAGDTVT
-1798 GAARGTVTITAT
+1798 GVARGTVTITAT

-1861 ANDAPGATASLTF
+1861 ANDAPSATASLTF

-1930 RLAAESNAPVQ
+1930 RLEAESNAPVQ

-1970 GDGESKPVLAMAMN
+1970 GDGESKRVLAMAMN

-2005 GLSGDG
+2005 SLSGDG
-2011 KPQKTVT
+2011 KTQKTVT

-2081 SGIPGVPMQGHNT
+2081 SGVPGVPMQGHNT

-2299 FEPVMNTTYE
+2299 FEPVMDTTYE

-2375 KQVKDEIKA
+2375 EQVKDEIKA

-2415 YRTLPVLSSKLSDA
+2415 YRTLPVLSSKLSAA

-2446 INILNAQYPELS
+2446 INILNAQYLELS

-2583 DLRSTVITLHTGE
+2583 DLRSTVITLHTEE

-2606 GSTKLADDKFYTETY
+2606 GSTKLADDNFYTEAY
-2621 ENGIYTL
+2621 ENGVYTL

-2638 TIRKGGAEPT
+2638 TIRKGGAQPI

-2659 PSPLTSAGG
+2659 PSQLTSAGG

-2688 TNQAMLTS
+2688 TDQAMLTP
-2696 VDAEGSDAFRSAEVK
+2696 VDAEGSDVSRSAEVTLTK
-2711 LLENTGTDAVTY
+2711 NTGTDAVTY

-2775 TLAGTN
+2775 TLSGTN
-2781 LQNGIQIKVGTI
+2781 LQNGIQIKAGTI
-2793 TAKTSG
+2793 SAKTSG
-2799 DAAEQTATLTLP
+2799 DAAEQTAILTLP

-2822 VQYSLNGTDWFG
+2822 VQYSLNGVDWVG
-2834 GKTVRVSGHYTPP
+2834 GKTVRVSGRYTPP

-2862 ERDPFPFTDVSRSSW
+2862 ERDSFPFTDVSRSSW

-2961 MNTPVKRNE
+2961 MNAPVKRNE

>member
-1 MIKGTRFFSRR
+1 MIKGTRFFSKR

-19 AVMLLGMLPALT
+19 AVMLLSMMPALT
-31 LPVLALPVLAEDPPA
+31 LPVLAEEPPALTNVAQGKNASIHGPTSGADRPASWLTDGITDSGKYVEISKDTEQNSTDPSYAQIDLGTSYDIAKVEFWNYWDDGRTLIGLVILASEKGTFAEDDRTVIFN
-46 SQKLT
+46 S
-51 NTTDTVVTYQGA
+51 DT
-63 VGTGRAPS
+63 
-71 LVVDGDTSHND
+71 
-82 NKYFVVGNDQTQEK
+82 
-96 NETNPANPTYWIQ
+96 
-109 LDLGKKYS
+109 
-117 LTEMKLFVYHGR
+117 
-129 ALKNLVVLASD
+129 
-140 SSTFDTYRII
+140 
-150 WNADKEN
+150 EN
-157 FFGLGTGD
+157 FFGFGVGTD
-165 KEQFP
+165 ASYKS
-170 NATVAGDT
+170 VSAG
-178 ITLAAPTEAQY
+178 LSVEKAAMGRY
-189 VRILNNGHTAGA
+189 VRVMNNGHDGGTP
-201 GQGAHYFEIEV
+201 GQKKHGGHYTEIKV
-212 YGTEHTGGAP
+212 YGTEHTGTVTPP
-222 ETRLY
+222 ETTLH
-227 NVAADC
+227 NVAAGC
-233 NVIVNKWGGG
+233 NVTLNKDIPGA
-243 SDRPNS
+243 DRPAS

-280 DLGNIYPVSKVNFW
+280 DLGNEYPVSKVNFW
-294 NYWDDGRTLKDL
+294 NYWEDGRTLKDL

-319 TTKEVYNAN
+319 TTKEIYNDN
-328 WTAAQNGLEVQ
+328 WQATASGLEAPVT
-339 IDSGPFTARYV
+339 DDPYNARYV

-358 KGKGGHYIE
+358 KGAKMGGHYIE

-387 DVLTIPTYEYQ
+387 DVLKIPTYSYTAQ
-398 GKTPNNVTHPDVLD
+398 GGQTQKAEWDTTHPDVID
-412 FTLVNGAG
+412 FAKTSKEG
-420 GTPLGTWGGHRFWM
+420 GKWGGYRYWM
-434 AVTPNQEG
+434 VLTPNQDG
-442 NSQFEN
+442 YSQYEN
-448 PCLVWSDDGKIWSAE
+448 PCLAASNDGVNWVVPN
-463 GIPNPL
+463 GIENPL
-469 SVVEREP
+469 SGVKHEP
-476 DGTHNCDN
+476 TGTHNCDTDLVYN
-484 DVIYDPV
+484 PDSD
-491 SNELWVYYVWEQDAQ
+491 ELWVYYVWEQDSPA
-506 NYGQIG
+506 G
-512 TSNFKPSILR
+512 TPSNLR
-522 CIRVAATQG
+522 LIRVKEDGNSFAI
-531 GSGFTYAVQKDAG
+531 
-544 QENPYTD
+544 
-551 LVTSTYHYDMQSPAV
+551 TSTTDDKPYERLINSQYRYDMQSPAV
-566 VRRDA
+566 VRRNA

-582 QGVAPTGWNNQN
+582 SNNSGNGWQSQVA
-594 GFVELRRSTNGTE
+594 FVELYTSTDGKNWTN
-607 WGEAKSLKP
+607 KQSLAD
-616 TLVLQNDWIPWHLDV
+616 TLVLKGADGIASYIPWHLDV
-631 QWIPNVGADGS
+631 QWVESQNK
-642 GEYWA
+642 YWG
-647 LICAYPKGGGSN
+647 LFCAYPKGGN
-659 HTDLFFAKSAD
+659 TNRTYLLFGTSED
-670 GELWTTYPNPIL
+670 GKTWTTYQKPL
-682 SPRSGQW
+682 LAPRDNKW
-689 DQNFIYRSSFTYD
+689 DNNFIYRSTFIYD
-702 ADGKLSV
+702 DASGTLQV
-709 WYSGGKEQPGNH
+709 WYSGGKSGG

-730 NFLTD
+730 NFLTK
-735 TLPTLGAPY
+735 TLPTLGEPY

-758 WVSVPAS
+758 WVSLPAS

-817 IDDGTPETYD
+817 IDDGTPETHD
-827 LHRNAP
+827 LHRDKP

-888 VSPTEK
+888 VSPTEQ

-939 AGNVTIT
+939 AGDVTIT

-964 AGELRMTVDKD
+964 AGALRMTVDGD

-986 DGTGYPANG
+986 DGKGYPANG

-1028 GNKTI
+1028 GNKTV

-1056 DRIAETKNDNIPFFL
+1056 ERIAETKNDNIPFFL

-1108 RISERD
+1108 GISERD

-1120 DALVKQAAK
+1120 DTLVKQAAK

-1182 SAWSNVSYN
+1182 SAWSSVSYN

-1307 IPTREQVM
+1307 IPTHEQVM

-1371 STIPS
+1371 GTIPS

-1505 GTTPTWDSDNNRLM
+1505 GTTPTWDSDNNRQM

-1563 SKQIQTA
+1563 SKQIQTV

-1589 FSLTN
+1589 FTLTN

-1607 VPSRV
+1607 VSSRV
-1612 NGNQLSPHIQFE
+1612 NGSQLSPHIQFE

-1686 SEVDLNGEAAPA
+1686 SEVDLNSAAAPA
-1698 AKVYEKTGLTPDVYL
+1698 ARVYEKTGLTPDVYL

-1752 EADPASITVGGT
+1752 EANPASITVGGT

-1771 NFNAAVTA
+1771 NFNAADTA
-1779 VSYAPS
+1779 VSYAAS
-1785 PDGKVTIDGNTVN
+1785 PGGKVTIDGSTVT

-1930 RLAAESNAPVQ
+1930 RLEVESNAPVQ

-1970 GDGESKPVLAMAMN
+1970 GDGETKRVLAMAMN

-1993 DFRFTLENDTIA
+1993 DFSFALENDTIA

-2011 KPQKTVT
+2011 KTQKTVT

-2031 PELNDKSATAE
+2031 SELNNKSATAE

-2049 PATTPRMLVDA
+2049 PAATPRMLVDA

-2073 KHPAWWDN
+2073 KHPTWWDN

-2148 INLYLTLMTGG
+2148 INIYLTLMTGG

-2193 HNGDTDAVAQ
+2193 HNGDTNAVAQ

-2299 FEPVMNTTYE
+2299 FAPVMNTTYE

-2356 KESIIPTMRYMIA
+2356 KESIIPTMRYMIT

-2375 KQVKDEIKA
+2375 EQVKDEIKA

-2415 YRTLPVLSSKLSDA
+2415 YRTLPVLSSKLSAA

-2446 INILNAQYPELS
+2446 VNILNALYPELS

-2466 LLGGGAGQTGRRLL
+2466 LLGGKAGQTGRRLL

-2499 DATFATSMGFT
+2499 DATFATSMGFI

-2606 GSTKLADDKFYTETY
+2606 GSTKLADDNFYTETY

-2638 TIRKGGAEPT
+2638 TIQKG
-2648 PTVTDFRLTTD
+2648 
-2659 PSPLTSAGG
+2659 S
-2668 KAMLTL
+2668 
-2674 TGTNLPDGTKFYWG
+2674 
-2688 TNQAMLTS
+2688 
-2696 VDAEGSDAFRSAEVK
+2696 
-2711 LLENTGTDAVTY
+2711 
-2723 YFRYSLDGTT
+2723 
-2733 LAGELT
+2733 
-2739 ATVPGTGGGTQPT
+2739 TQPT

-2767 SNGGMITV
+2767 SNGGMIMV
-2775 TLAGTN
+2775 TLTGTN
-2781 LQNGIQIKVGTI
+2781 LQNGIQIKAGTI

-2799 DAAEQTATLTLP
+2799 NAAEQTATLTLP
-2811 ANYSSSSVSYT
+2811 ANYSSSSVNYT

-2834 GKTVRVSGHYTPP
+2834 GKTVRVSGRYTPP

-2877 YYDSVRAAWEKDL
+2877 YYDSIRAAWEKDL

-2961 MNTPVKRNE
+2961 MNAPVKRNE

>member
-19 AVMLLGMLPALT
+19 AVMLLSMMPALT
-31 LPVLALPVLAEDPPA
+31 LPVLAEEPPALTNVAQGKNVSIHGPTSGADRPASWLTDGITDSGKYVEISKDTEQNSTDPSYAQIDLGTSYDIAKVEFWNYWDDGRTLVGLVILASEKGTFAEDDRTVIFN
-46 SQKLT
+46 S
-51 NTTDTVVTYQGA
+51 DT
-63 VGTGRAPS
+63 
-71 LVVDGDTSHND
+71 
-82 NKYFVVGNDQTQEK
+82 
-96 NETNPANPTYWIQ
+96 
-109 LDLGKKYS
+109 
-117 LTEMKLFVYHGR
+117 
-129 ALKNLVVLASD
+129 
-140 SSTFDTYRII
+140 
-150 WNADKEN
+150 EN
-157 FFGLGTGD
+157 FFGFGVGTDASYKSVSAGLSVE
-165 KEQFP
+165 KE
-170 NATVAGDT
+170 ARGR
-178 ITLAAPTEAQY
+178 Y
-189 VRILNNGHTAGA
+189 VRVMNNGHDGGTP
-201 GQGAHYFEIEV
+201 GQKKHGGHYTEIKV
-212 YGTEHTGGAP
+212 YGTEHTGAVTPP
-222 ETRLY
+222 EPTLH
-227 NVAADC
+227 NVAAGC

-243 SDRPNS
+243 NDRPNS

-270 DMNAPSYAQI
+270 NTSDPSYAQI
-280 DLGNIYPVSKVNFW
+280 DLGNEYPVSKVNFW

-306 HIILSTTEDFRDG
+306 HIILSTTEDFQTG
-319 TTKEVYNAN
+319 TTKEIYNDN
-328 WTAAQNGLEVQ
+328 WQATEAGLDVSVT
-339 IDSGPFTARYV
+339 DDPYNARYV

-380 PVPYQFR
+380 PVPYQLR
-387 DVLTIPTYEYQ
+387 DVLKIPTYSYTAQ
-398 GKTPNNVTHPDVLD
+398 GGQTQKAEWDTTHPDVID
-412 FTLVNGAG
+412 FAKTSKEG
-420 GTPLGTWGGHRFWM
+420 GKWGGYRYWM
-434 AVTPNQEG
+434 VLTPNQDG
-442 NSQFEN
+442 YSQYEN
-448 PCLVWSDDGKIWSAE
+448 PCLAASNDGVNWVVPN
-463 GIPNPL
+463 GIENPL
-469 SVVEREP
+469 SGVKHEP
-476 DGTHNCDN
+476 AGTHNCDTDLVYN
-484 DVIYDPV
+484 PDSD
-491 SNELWVYYVWEQDAQ
+491 ELWVYYVWEQDSPA
-506 NYGQIG
+506 G
-512 TSNFKPSILR
+512 TPSNLR
-522 CIRVAATQG
+522 LIRVKEKND
-531 GSGFTYAVQKDAG
+531 GF
-544 QENPYTD
+544 EI
-551 LVTSTYHYDMQSPAV
+551 TSTTDGKPYERLINSQYRYDMQSPAV
-566 VRRDA
+566 VRRNA

-582 QGVAPTGWNNQN
+582 SDNSGNGWQSQVA
-594 GFVELRRSTNGTE
+594 FVELYTSADGKNWTN
-607 WGEAKSLKP
+607 KQSLAD
-616 TLVLQNDWIPWHLDV
+616 TLVLKGADGIASYIPWHLDV
-631 QWIPNVGADGS
+631 QWVESQNK
-642 GEYWA
+642 YWG
-647 LICAYPKGGGSN
+647 LFCAYPKGGN
-659 HTDLFFAKSAD
+659 TNRTYLLFGTSED
-670 GELWTTYPNPIL
+670 GKTWLTYPKPL
-682 SPRSGQW
+682 LAPRDNKW
-689 DQNFIYRSSFTYD
+689 DNNFIYRSTFIYD
-702 ADGKLSV
+702 DASGTLQV
-709 WYSGGKEQPGNH
+709 WYSGGKSGG

-758 WVSVPAS
+758 WVSVLAS

-827 LHRNAP
+827 LHRDTA
-833 GAMDNKILEREL
+833 GAMDNKILEKEL

-986 DGTGYPANG
+986 DGPGYPANG

-1019 GWKGPTVQA
+1019 GWNGPTVQA

-1108 RISERD
+1108 GISERD

-1140 DAPKDSG
+1140 DAPKDTGS
-1147 GSDHGGT
+1147 SDHGGT

-1356 KNNGTTM
+1356 KNNRTTM

-1371 STIPS
+1371 GTIPS
-1376 LPKMA
+1376 LPKLA
-1381 QDPTGKD
+1381 QAPTGKD
-1388 ILRMAD
+1388 ILTMTD

-1401 AGIQNYFNARY
+1401 SGIQNYFNARY

-1531 AHGESTWRK
+1531 AHGKSTWRK

-1563 SKQIQTA
+1563 SKQIQTV

-1589 FSLTN
+1589 FTLTN

-1686 SEVDLNGEAAPA
+1686 SEVDLNGAAAPA
-1698 AKVYEKTGLTPDVYL
+1698 ARVYEKTGLTPDVYL

-1752 EADPASITVGGT
+1752 EANPASITVGGT

-1771 NFNAAVTA
+1771 NFNAADKA
-1779 VSYAPS
+1779 VSYAAS
-1785 PDGKVTIDGNTVN
+1785 PDGKVTIDGSTVT

-1881 IGQMDSNY
+1881 VGQMDSNY

-1930 RLAAESNAPVQ
+1930 RLEAESNAPIQ

-1962 EPSGLIRL
+1962 EPSGIIRL
-1970 GDGESKPVLAMAMN
+1970 GDGETKRVLAMAMN

-2011 KPQKTVT
+2011 KTQKTVT

-2031 PELNDKSATAE
+2031 SELNNKSATAE

-2049 PATTPRMLVDA
+2049 PAATPRMLVDA

-2073 KHPAWWDN
+2073 KHPTWWDN

-2148 INLYLTLMTGG
+2148 INIYLTLMTGG

-2193 HNGDTDAVAQ
+2193 HNGDTNAVAQ

-2234 FENDTLFKTAQKH
+2234 FENDTLFKAAQKH

-2583 DLRSTVITLHTGE
+2583 DLRSTVITLHTEE

-2606 GSTKLADDKFYTETY
+2606 GSTKLADDNFYTEAY
-2621 ENGIYTL
+2621 GNGVYTL

-2638 TIRKGGAEPT
+2638 TIRKGGAQPI

-2688 TNQAMLTS
+2688 TDQAMLTP
-2696 VDAEGSDAFRSAEVK
+2696 VDAEGSDASRSAEVK
-2711 LLENTGTDAVTY
+2711 LSENTGTDAVTY

-2781 LQNGIQIKVGTI
+2781 LQNGIQIKAGTI
-2793 TAKTSG
+2793 TAQTSG

-2822 VQYSLNGTDWFG
+2822 VQYSLIGVDWVG
-2834 GKTVRVSGHYTPP
+2834 GKTVRVSGRYTPP

-2862 ERDPFPFTDVSRSSW
+2862 ERDPFPFADVSRSSW
-2877 YYDSVRAAWEKDL
+2877 YYDSVRAAWEKAL

-2961 MNTPVKRNE
+2961 MNAPVKRNE

-3042 YDKTARK
+3042 YDRTARK

>member
-19 AVMLLGMLPALT
+19 VIMLLGMLPTLT
-31 LPVLALPVLAEDPPA
+31 LPVQAEEAAA
-46 SQKLT
+46 SRKLT
-51 NTTDTVVTYQGA
+51 NTTDTTVTYQGA
-63 VGTGRAPS
+63 VGTGRASS

-82 NKYFVVGNDQTQEK
+82 NKYFVVGNDQTQTK

-117 LTEMKLFVYHGR
+117 LTAMKLFVYHGR

-140 SSTFDTYRII
+140 SSTFDTYSIV
-150 WNADKEN
+150 WNADKED
-157 FFGLGTGD
+157 FFGLGAGD

-170 NATVAGDT
+170 NATAAGDT
-178 ITLAAPTEAQY
+178 ITLTTPAEVRY

-212 YGTEHTGGAP
+212 YGTEISVPVEPAQ
-222 ETRLY
+222 LY
-227 NVAADC
+227 NVASGC
-233 NVIVNKWGGG
+233 SVTVNKWGGG

-249 WLTDGI
+249 WLTDGD
-255 KDNAKYIEVCKDKAQ
+255 KDNAKYIEVCKNKAQ
-270 DMNAPSYAQI
+270 DTNDPSYAQV
-280 DLGNIYPVSKVNFW
+280 DLGNEYPVSQVNFW
-294 NYWDDGRTLKDL
+294 NYWSDGRTLKDL
-306 HIILSTTEDFRDG
+306 HIILSTTADFRDG
-319 TTKEVYNAN
+319 TTKEIYNAD
-328 WTAAQNGLEVQ
+328 WAAVQTGLEVSV
-339 IDSGPFTARYV
+339 DSPFTARYV
-350 RIWNDGHD
+350 RIWNNGHD
-358 KGKGGHYIE
+358 KGNGGHYIE
-367 VEVWSTEEKKDPL
+367 VEVMSTEAKKDPL
-380 PVPYQFR
+380 PEEYRLR
-387 DVLTIPTYEYQ
+387 DRLKIPTYSYTAQSGQKAKAEWD
-398 GKTPNNVTHPDVLD
+398 TTHPDVVD
-412 FTLVNGAG
+412 FAKTSKEG
-420 GTPLGTWGGHRFWM
+420 GKWGGYRYWM
-434 AVTPNQEG
+434 VLTPNQDG
-442 NSQFEN
+442 YSQYEN
-448 PCLVWSDDGKIWSAE
+448 PCLAASNDGVNWVVPN
-463 GIPNPL
+463 GIENPL
-469 SVVEREP
+469 SGVKHEP
-476 DGTHNCDN
+476 TGTHNCDTDLVYN
-484 DVIYDPV
+484 PDSD
-491 SNELWVYYVWEQDAQ
+491 ELWVYYVWEQDSPA
-506 NYGQIG
+506 G
-512 TSNFKPSILR
+512 TPSNLR
-522 CIRVAATQG
+522 LIRVKEDGNSFAI
-531 GSGFTYAVQKDAG
+531 
-544 QENPYTD
+544 
-551 LVTSTYHYDMQSPAV
+551 TSTTDGKPYERLINSQYRYDMQSPAV

-582 QGVAPTGWNNQN
+582 SDNSGNGWQSQVA
-594 GFVELRRSTNGTE
+594 FVELYTSTDGKNWTN
-607 WGEAKSLKP
+607 KQSLAD
-616 TLVLQNDWIPWHLDV
+616 TLVLKGADGIASYIPWHLDV
-631 QWIPNVGADGS
+631 QWVESQNK
-642 GEYWA
+642 YWG
-647 LICAYPKGGGSN
+647 LFCAYPKGGN
-659 HTDLFFAKSAD
+659 TNRTYLLFGTSED
-670 GELWTTYPNPIL
+670 GKTWTTYPKPLI
-682 SPRSGQW
+682 SPRDNEW
-689 DQNFIYRSSFTYD
+689 DNNFIYRSTFIYD
-702 ADGKLSV
+702 DASGTLQV
-709 WYSGGKEQPGNH
+709 WYSGGKSGG

-730 NFLTD
+730 NFLTN

-744 TPGTPTPPPAGEDG
+744 TPDTPTPPPAGEDG

-827 LHRNAP
+827 LHRNEA
-833 GAMDNKILEREL
+833 GAMDNRILEKEL

-924 GKATV
+924 DKATV

-934 VTALT
+934 VTALA
-939 AGNVTIT
+939 AGDVTIT

-964 AGELRMTVDKD
+964 AGELRMTVDGD

-986 DGTGYPANG
+986 DGKGYPANG

-1028 GNKTI
+1028 GNKTV

-1056 DRIAETKNDNIPFFL
+1056 ERIAETKNDNIPFFL

-1108 RISERD
+1108 GISERD

-1120 DALVKQAAK
+1120 DTLVKQAAK

-1182 SAWSNVSYN
+1182 SAWSSVSYN

-1307 IPTREQVM
+1307 IPTHEQVM

-1371 STIPS
+1371 GTIPS

-1531 AHGESTWRK
+1531 AHGKSTWRK

-1563 SKQIQTA
+1563 SKQIQTV

-1589 FSLTN
+1589 FTLTN

-1686 SEVDLNGEAAPA
+1686 SEVDLNGAAAPA
-1698 AKVYEKTGLTPDVYL
+1698 ARVYEKTGLTPDVYL

-1752 EADPASITVGGT
+1752 EANPASITVGGT

-1771 NFNAAVTA
+1771 NFNAADKA
-1779 VSYAPS
+1779 VSYAAS
-1785 PDGKVTIDGNTVN
+1785 PDGKVTIDGSTVT

-1881 IGQMDSNY
+1881 VGQMDSNY

-1930 RLAAESNAPVQ
+1930 RLEAESNAPIQ

-1962 EPSGLIRL
+1962 EPSGIIRL
-1970 GDGESKPVLAMAMN
+1970 GDGETKRVLAMAMN

-2011 KPQKTVT
+2011 KTQKTVT

-2031 PELNDKSATAE
+2031 SELNNKSATAE

-2049 PATTPRMLVDA
+2049 PAATPRMLVDA

-2073 KHPAWWDN
+2073 KHPTWWDN

-2148 INLYLTLMTGG
+2148 INIYLTLMTGG

-2193 HNGDTDAVAQ
+2193 HNGDTNAVAQ

-2234 FENDTLFKTAQKH
+2234 FENDTLFKAAQKH

-2299 FEPVMNTTYE
+2299 FAPVMNTTYE

-2375 KQVKDEIKA
+2375 EQVKDEIKA

-2415 YRTLPVLSSKLSDA
+2415 YRTLPVLSSKLSAA

-2446 INILNAQYPELS
+2446 VNILNALYPELS

-2466 LLGGGAGQTGRRLL
+2466 LLGGKAGQTGRRLL

-2499 DATFATSMGFT
+2499 DATFATSMGFI

-2606 GSTKLADDKFYTETY
+2606 GSTKLADDNFYTETY

-2638 TIRKGGAEPT
+2638 TIQKG
-2648 PTVTDFRLTTD
+2648 
-2659 PSPLTSAGG
+2659 S
-2668 KAMLTL
+2668 
-2674 TGTNLPDGTKFYWG
+2674 
-2688 TNQAMLTS
+2688 
-2696 VDAEGSDAFRSAEVK
+2696 
-2711 LLENTGTDAVTY
+2711 
-2723 YFRYSLDGTT
+2723 
-2733 LAGELT
+2733 
-2739 ATVPGTGGGTQPT
+2739 TQPT

-2767 SNGGMITV
+2767 SNGGMIMV
-2775 TLAGTN
+2775 TLTGTN
-2781 LQNGIQIKVGTI
+2781 LQNGIQIKAGTI

-2799 DAAEQTATLTLP
+2799 NAAEQTATLTLP
-2811 ANYSSSSVSYT
+2811 ANYSSSSVNYT

-2834 GKTVRVSGHYTPP
+2834 GKTVRVSGRYTPP

-2877 YYDSVRAAWEKDL
+2877 YYDSIRAAWEKDL

-2961 MNTPVKRNE
+2961 MNAPVKRNE

>member
-31 LPVLALPVLAEDPPA
+31 LPVLAEEPPALTNVAQGKNVSIHGPTSGADRPASWLTDGITDSGKYVEISKDTEQNSTDPSYAQIDLGTSYDIAKVEFWNYWDDGRTLIGLVILASEKGTFAEDDRTVIFN
-46 SQKLT
+46 S
-51 NTTDTVVTYQGA
+51 DT
-63 VGTGRAPS
+63 
-71 LVVDGDTSHND
+71 
-82 NKYFVVGNDQTQEK
+82 
-96 NETNPANPTYWIQ
+96 
-109 LDLGKKYS
+109 
-117 LTEMKLFVYHGR
+117 
-129 ALKNLVVLASD
+129 
-140 SSTFDTYRII
+140 
-150 WNADKEN
+150 EN
-157 FFGLGTGD
+157 FFGFGVGTD
-165 KEQFP
+165 ASYKS
-170 NATVAGDT
+170 VSAG
-178 ITLAAPTEAQY
+178 LSVEKAARGRY
-189 VRILNNGHTAGA
+189 VRVMNNGHDGGTP
-201 GQGAHYFEIEV
+201 GQKKQGGHYTEIKV

-222 ETRLY
+222 ETTLY
-227 NVAADC
+227 NVAAGC

-249 WLTDGI
+249 WLTDGV
-255 KDNAKYIEVCKDKAQ
+255 KENAKYIEVCKDKAQ
-270 DMNAPSYAQI
+270 DTNDPSYAQI
-280 DLGNIYPVSKVNFW
+280 DLGNEYPVSKVNFW
-294 NYWDDGRTLKDL
+294 NYWSDGRTLKDL
-306 HIILSTTEDFRDG
+306 HIILSTTEDFQTG
-319 TTKEVYNAN
+319 TTKEIYNDN
-328 WTAAQNGLEVQ
+328 WQATASGLEVPVT
-339 IDSGPFTARYV
+339 DDPYNARYV

-358 KGKGGHYIE
+358 KGAKMGGHYIE
-367 VEVWSTEEKKDPL
+367 VEVWSTEKQKEPL
-380 PVPYQFR
+380 PVPYQLR
-387 DVLTIPTYEYQ
+387 DVLTIPTYSYTAQ
-398 GKTPNNVTHPDVLD
+398 GGQTQKAEWDTTHPDVID
-412 FTLVNGAG
+412 FAKTSKEG
-420 GTPLGTWGGHRFWM
+420 GKWGGYRYWM
-434 AVTPNQEG
+434 VLTPNQDG
-442 NSQFEN
+442 YSQYEN
-448 PCLVWSDDGKIWSAE
+448 PCLAASNDGVNWVVPN
-463 GIPNPL
+463 GIENPL
-469 SVVEREP
+469 SGVKHEP
-476 DGTHNCDN
+476 AGTHNCDTDLVYN
-484 DVIYDPV
+484 PDSD
-491 SNELWVYYVWEQDAQ
+491 ELWVYYVWEQDSPA
-506 NYGQIG
+506 G
-512 TSNFKPSILR
+512 TPSNLR
-522 CIRVAATQG
+522 LIRVKEDGNSFAI
-531 GSGFTYAVQKDAG
+531 
-544 QENPYTD
+544 
-551 LVTSTYHYDMQSPAV
+551 TSTTDDKPYERLINSQYRYDMQSPAV
-566 VRRDA
+566 VRRNA

-582 QGVAPTGWNNQN
+582 SNNSGNGWQSQVA
-594 GFVELRRSTNGTE
+594 FVELYTSTDGKNWTN
-607 WGEAKSLKP
+607 KQSLAD
-616 TLVLQNDWIPWHLDV
+616 TLVLKGADGIASYIPWHLDV
-631 QWIPNVGADGS
+631 QWVESQNK
-642 GEYWA
+642 YWG
-647 LICAYPKGGGSN
+647 LFCAYPKGGN
-659 HTDLFFAKSAD
+659 TNRTYLLFGTSED
-670 GELWTTYPNPIL
+670 GKTWTTYQKPL
-682 SPRSGQW
+682 LAPRDNKW
-689 DQNFIYRSSFTYD
+689 DNNFIYRSTFIYD
-702 ADGKLSV
+702 DASGTLQV
-709 WYSGGKEQPGNH
+709 WYSGGKSGG

-735 TLPTLGAPY
+735 TLPTLGEPY

-827 LHRNAP
+827 LHRNEA
-833 GAMDNKILEREL
+833 GAMDNRILEKEL

-924 GKATV
+924 DKATV

-934 VTALT
+934 VTALA
-939 AGNVTIT
+939 AGDVTIT

-964 AGELRMTVDKD
+964 AGELRMTVDGD

-986 DGTGYPANG
+986 DGPGYPANG

-1028 GNKTI
+1028 GNKTV

-1056 DRIAETKNDNIPFFL
+1056 ERIAETKNDNIPFFL

-1108 RISERD
+1108 GISERD

-1120 DALVKQAAK
+1120 DTLVKQAAK

-1182 SAWSNVSYN
+1182 SAWSSVSYN

-1315 QNTKVFYASSGG
+1315 QNTKVFYASSDG

-1371 STIPS
+1371 GTIPS

-1553 LALTSSLAGQ
+1553 LALTSSLAGH

-1752 EADPASITVGGT
+1752 EANPASITVGGT

-1785 PDGKVTIDGNTVN
+1785 PDGKVTIDGNTVT
-1798 GAARGTVTITAT
+1798 GVARGTVTVTAT

-1930 RLAAESNAPVQ
+1930 RLEAESNAPIQ

-1970 GDGESKPVLAMAMN
+1970 GDGESKSVLAMAMN

-2011 KPQKTVT
+2011 KTQKNVT

-2081 SGIPGVPMQGHNT
+2081 SGVPGVPMQGHNT
-2094 MEGVWS
+2094 MEGVWR

-2234 FENDTLFKTAQKH
+2234 FENDTLFKAAQKH

-2375 KQVKDEIKA
+2375 EQVKDEIKA

-2415 YRTLPVLSSKLSDA
+2415 YRTLPVLSSKLSAA

-2446 INILNAQYPELS
+2446 INILNVQYPELS

-2606 GSTKLADDKFYTETY
+2606 GSTKLADDNFYTETY

-2638 TIRKGGAEPT
+2638 TIRKGGAGPT

-2688 TNQAMLTS
+2688 TDQAMLTP
-2696 VDAEGSDAFRSAEVK
+2696 VDAEGSDASRSAEVK
-2711 LLENTGTDAVTY
+2711 IPENTGTDAVTY

-2775 TLAGTN
+2775 TLSGTN
-2781 LQNGIQIKVGTI
+2781 LQNGIQIKAGTI
-2793 TAKTSG
+2793 SAKTSG

-2822 VQYSLNGTDWFG
+2822 VQYSLNGVDWVG
-2834 GKTVRVSGHYTPP
+2834 GKTVRVSGCYTPP

-2862 ERDPFPFTDVSRSSW
+2862 ERDSFPFTDVSRSNW

>member
-31 LPVLALPVLAEDPPA
+31 LPVLAEEPPALTNVAQGKNVSIHGPTSGADRPASWLTDGITDSGKYVEISKDTEQNSTDPSYAQIDLGTSYDIAKVEFWNYWDDGRTLIGLVILASEKGTFAEDDRTVIFN
-46 SQKLT
+46 S
-51 NTTDTVVTYQGA
+51 DT
-63 VGTGRAPS
+63 
-71 LVVDGDTSHND
+71 
-82 NKYFVVGNDQTQEK
+82 
-96 NETNPANPTYWIQ
+96 
-109 LDLGKKYS
+109 
-117 LTEMKLFVYHGR
+117 
-129 ALKNLVVLASD
+129 
-140 SSTFDTYRII
+140 
-150 WNADKEN
+150 EN
-157 FFGLGTGD
+157 FFGFGVGTDASYKSVSAGLSVE
-165 KEQFP
+165 KE
-170 NATVAGDT
+170 ARGR
-178 ITLAAPTEAQY
+178 Y
-189 VRILNNGHTAGA
+189 VRVMNNGHDGGTP
-201 GQGAHYFEIEV
+201 GQKKHGGHYTEIKV

-222 ETRLY
+222 ETTLY
-227 NVAADC
+227 NVAAGC

-270 DMNAPSYAQI
+270 NTSDPSYAQI
-280 DLGNIYPVSKVNFW
+280 DLGNEYPVSKVNFW

-319 TTKEVYNAN
+319 TTKEVYNAD

-339 IDSGPFTARYV
+339 VDSAPFTARYV

-358 KGKGGHYIE
+358 KGAKMGGHYIE

-387 DVLTIPTYEYQ
+387 DVLRIPTYSYTAQ
-398 GKTPNNVTHPDVLD
+398 GGQTQKAEWDTTHPDVID
-412 FTLVNGAG
+412 FAKTSKEG
-420 GTPLGTWGGHRFWM
+420 GKWGGYRYWM
-434 AVTPNQEG
+434 VLTPNQDG
-442 NSQFEN
+442 YSQYEN
-448 PCLVWSDDGKIWSAE
+448 PCLAASNDGVNWVVPN
-463 GIPNPL
+463 GIENPL
-469 SVVEREP
+469 SGVKHEP
-476 DGTHNCDN
+476 TGTHNCDTDLVYN
-484 DVIYDPV
+484 PDSD
-491 SNELWVYYVWEQDAQ
+491 ELWVYYVWEQDSPA
-506 NYGQIG
+506 G
-512 TSNFKPSILR
+512 TPSNLR
-522 CIRVAATQG
+522 LIRVKEDGNSFAI
-531 GSGFTYAVQKDAG
+531 
-544 QENPYTD
+544 
-551 LVTSTYHYDMQSPAV
+551 TSTTDGKPYERLINSQYRYDMQSPAV

-582 QGVAPTGWNNQN
+582 SDNSGNGWQSQVA
-594 GFVELRRSTNGTE
+594 FVELYTSTDGKNWTN
-607 WGEAKSLKP
+607 KQSLAD
-616 TLVLQNDWIPWHLDV
+616 TLVLKGADGIASYIPWHLDV
-631 QWIPNVGADGS
+631 QWVESQNK
-642 GEYWA
+642 YWG
-647 LICAYPKGGGSN
+647 LFCAYPKGGN
-659 HTDLFFAKSAD
+659 TNRTYLLFGTSED
-670 GELWTTYPNPIL
+670 GKTWTTYPKPL
-682 SPRSGQW
+682 LAPRDNKW
-689 DQNFIYRSSFTYD
+689 DNNFIYRSTFIYD
-702 ADGKLSV
+702 DASGTLQV
-709 WYSGGKEQPGNH
+709 WYSGGKSGG

-730 NFLTD
+730 NFLTN
-735 TLPTLGAPY
+735 TLPTLGEPY

-780 PNRFAGAEGSTAT
+780 PNRFAGTEGSTAT

-894 TLWVDDT
+894 TLWAGDT
-901 LQISALVP
+901 LQLSALVP
-909 FNATDKTVTYTSSDT
+909 FNATDKAITYTSSDQN
-924 GKATV
+924 KATV
-929 TATGL
+929 TDTGF
-934 VTALT
+934 VTALA
-939 AGNVTIT
+939 AGEVTIT
-946 VKAGQSEKT
+946 VAAGT
-955 VALTIRSLE
+955 VQKIVQLTIRSLE
-964 AGELRMTVDKD
+964 AGELRMTVDED

-986 DGTGYPANG
+986 DGKGYPANG

-1019 GWKGPTVQA
+1019 GWQGPTVQA

-1108 RISERD
+1108 GISERD

-1147 GSDHGGT
+1147 GSDYGGT

-1371 STIPS
+1371 GTIPS

-1447 LHSKQNVSFQLTQN
+1447 LHSKQNVSFQFTQN

-1469 EPYSMLLVDEAQAG
+1469 EPYSMFLVDEAQAG

-1531 AHGESTWRK
+1531 AHSENTWRK

-1612 NGNQLSPHIQFE
+1612 NGTQLSPHIQFE
-1624 EGWVVDKLDQ
+1624 EGWVVDKLNQ

-1686 SEVDLNGEAAPA
+1686 SEVDLNGAAAPA

-1752 EADPASITVGGT
+1752 EANPASITVGGT

-1785 PDGKVTIDGNTVN
+1785 PDGKITIDGDTVT
-1798 GAARGTVTITAT
+1798 GVARGTVTITAT

-1836 SGQIQYTGNWVDE
+1836 SGQVQYTGNWVDE

-1930 RLAAESNAPVQ
+1930 RLEAESNAPVQ

-1954 ETVSSVAL
+1954 ETVFSVAL

-1970 GDGESKPVLAMAMN
+1970 GDGESKRVLAMAMN

-2011 KPQKTVT
+2011 KTQKTVT

-2094 MEGVWS
+2094 MEGVWR

-2174 NNLID
+2174 NDLID

-2193 HNGDTDAVAQ
+2193 HNGDTGAVAQ

-2375 KQVKDEIKA
+2375 EQVKDEIKA

-2606 GSTKLADDKFYTETY
+2606 GSTKLADDNFYTETY

-2638 TIRKGGAEPT
+2638 TIRKGGAQPT

-2688 TNQAMLTS
+2688 TDQAMLTS
-2696 VDAEGSDAFRSAEVK
+2696 VDAEGSDVSRRAEVTLTK
-2711 LLENTGTDAVTY
+2711 NTGTDAVTY

-2811 ANYSSSSVSYT
+2811 ANYSSSSVNYT

-2912 LSAALHQMLNNN
+2912 LSAALHQMLSNN

>member
-19 AVMLLGMLPALT
+19 VIMLLGMLPTLT
-31 LPVLALPVLAEDPPA
+31 LPVQAEEAAA
-46 SQKLT
+46 SRKLT
-51 NTTDTVVTYQGA
+51 NTTDTTVTYQGA
-63 VGTGRAPS
+63 VGTGRASS

-82 NKYFVVGNDQTQEK
+82 NKYFVVGNDQTQTK

-117 LTEMKLFVYHGR
+117 LTAMKLFVYHGR

-140 SSTFDTYRII
+140 SSTFDTYSIV
-150 WNADKEN
+150 WNADKED
-157 FFGLGTGD
+157 FFGLGAGD

-170 NATVAGDT
+170 NATAAGDT
-178 ITLAAPTEAQY
+178 ITLTTPAEARY

-212 YGTEHTGGAP
+212 YGTEISVPVEPAQ
-222 ETRLY
+222 LY
-227 NVAADC
+227 NVASGC
-233 NVIVNKWGGG
+233 SVTVNKWGGG

-249 WLTDGI
+249 WLTDGD
-255 KDNAKYIEVCKDKAQ
+255 KDNAKYIEVCKNKAQ
-270 DMNAPSYAQI
+270 DTNDPSYAQV
-280 DLGNIYPVSKVNFW
+280 DLGNEYPVSQVNFW
-294 NYWDDGRTLKDL
+294 NYWSDGRTLKDL
-306 HIILSTTEDFRDG
+306 HIILSTTADFRDG
-319 TTKEVYNAN
+319 TTKEIYNAD
-328 WTAAQNGLEVQ
+328 WAAVQTGLEVSV
-339 IDSGPFTARYV
+339 DSPFTARYV
-350 RIWNDGHD
+350 RIWNNGHD
-358 KGKGGHYIE
+358 KGNGGHYIE
-367 VEVWSTEEKKDPL
+367 VEVMSTEAKKDPL
-380 PVPYQFR
+380 PEEYRLR
-387 DVLTIPTYEYQ
+387 DRLKIPTYSYTAQSGQKAKAEWD
-398 GKTPNNVTHPDVLD
+398 TTHPDVVD
-412 FTLVNGAG
+412 FAKTSKDG
-420 GTPLGTWGGHRFWM
+420 GKWGGYRYWM
-434 AVTPNQEG
+434 VLTPNQDG
-442 NSQFEN
+442 YSQYEN
-448 PCLVWSDDGKIWSAE
+448 PCLAASNDGVNWVVPN
-463 GIPNPL
+463 GIENPL
-469 SVVEREP
+469 SGVKHEP
-476 DGTHNCDN
+476 TGTHNCDTDLVYN
-484 DVIYDPV
+484 PDSD
-491 SNELWVYYVWEQDAQ
+491 ELWVYYVWEQDSPA
-506 NYGQIG
+506 G
-512 TSNFKPSILR
+512 TPSNLR
-522 CIRVAATQG
+522 LIRVKEDGNSFAI
-531 GSGFTYAVQKDAG
+531 
-544 QENPYTD
+544 
-551 LVTSTYHYDMQSPAV
+551 TSTTDGKPYERLINSQYRYDMQSPAV

-582 QGVAPTGWNNQN
+582 SDNSGNGWQSQVA
-594 GFVELRRSTNGTE
+594 FVELYTSTDGKNWTN
-607 WGEAKSLKP
+607 KQSLAD
-616 TLVLQNDWIPWHLDV
+616 TLVLKGADGIASYIPWHLDV
-631 QWIPNVGADGS
+631 QWVESQNK
-642 GEYWA
+642 YWG
-647 LICAYPKGGGSN
+647 LFCAYPKGGN
-659 HTDLFFAKSAD
+659 TNRTYLLFGTSED
-670 GELWTTYPNPIL
+670 GKTWTTYPKPLI
-682 SPRSGQW
+682 SPRDNEW
-689 DQNFIYRSSFTYD
+689 DNNFIYRSTFIYD
-702 ADGKLSV
+702 DASGTLQV
-709 WYSGGKEQPGNH
+709 WYSGGKSGG

-730 NFLTD
+730 NFLTN

-744 TPGTPTPPPAGEDG
+744 TPDTPTPPPAGEDG

-817 IDDGTPETYD
+817 IDDGTPEMYD

-939 AGNVTIT
+939 AGDVTIT

-964 AGELRMTVDKD
+964 AGALRMTVDKD

-986 DGTGYPANG
+986 DGKGYPANG

-1047 SAANKQWYL
+1047 SAANKKWYL

-1108 RISERD
+1108 GISERD

-1315 QNTKVFYASSGG
+1315 QNTKVFYASSDG

-1371 STIPS
+1371 GTIPS

-1433 YNSNWFFDTRENSA
+1433 YNSNWFFDTRESSA

-1496 NPIWEGYVK
+1496 NPIWEGYVQ

-1589 FSLTN
+1589 FTLTN

-1686 SEVDLNGEAAPA
+1686 SDVDLNGAAAPA

-1752 EADPASITVGGT
+1752 EANPASITVGGT

-1785 PDGKVTIDGNTVN
+1785 PDGKVTIDGNTVT
-1798 GAARGTVTITAT
+1798 GVARGTVAITAT
-1810 AAGSSK
+1810 AAGSFK
-1816 TTTLTVTGGTAG
+1816 TTMLTVTGGTAG

-1849 TSTNHYEGSAKE
+1849 NSTNHYEGSAKE

-1930 RLAAESNAPVQ
+1930 RLEAESNAPVQ

-1962 EPSGLIRL
+1962 EPSGPIRL

-2011 KPQKTVT
+2011 KTQKTVT

-2031 PELNDKSATAE
+2031 PELNDKSATVE

-2174 NNLID
+2174 NDLID

-2193 HNGDTDAVAQ
+2193 HNGDTGAVAQ

-2375 KQVKDEIKA
+2375 EQVKDEIKA

-2408 LLQTSGR
+2408 LLQTNGR

-2429 EASAFGRVLK
+2429 EAAAFGRVLR

-2446 INILNAQYPELS
+2446 TNILNELYPELS

-2466 LLGGGAGQTGRRLL
+2466 LLGGRSGQTGRRLL

-2583 DLRSTVITLHTGE
+2583 DLRSTVITLHTEE

-2606 GSTKLADDKFYTETY
+2606 GSRSLADNAFYTETY
-2621 ENGIYTL
+2621 ENGVYTL

-2638 TIRKGGAEPT
+2638 TIRKGGAQPI
-2648 PTVTDFRLTTD
+2648 PTVTEFKLVTD

-2674 TGTNLPDGTKFYWG
+2674 TGANLPDGTKFYWG
-2688 TNQAMLTS
+2688 TNQNALTA
-2696 VDAEGSDAFRSAEVK
+2696 VDTTVTADARSATVD
-2711 LLENTGTDAVTY
+2711 LPANTGENAVTY

-2739 ATVPGTGGGTQPT
+2739 ATVPGTGGGAQPT

-2781 LQNGIQIKVGTI
+2781 LQNGIQIKAGTI
-2793 TAKTSG
+2793 TAQTSG
-2799 DAAEQTATLTLP
+2799 DAAKQTATLTLP

-2822 VQYSLNGTDWFG
+2822 VQYSLNGVDWVG
-2834 GKTVRVSGHYTPP
+2834 GKTVRVSGRYTPP
-2847 VGPVTPSVPTKPGVP
+2847 VGPGTPSVPTKPGVP
-2862 ERDPFPFTDVSRSSW
+2862 ERDTFPFTDVSRSSW
-2877 YYDSVRAAWEKDL
+2877 YYDSVRTAWEKDL

-2961 MNTPVKRNE
+2961 MNAPVKRNE

-3042 YDKTARK
+3042 YDKTTRQ

>member
-31 LPVLALPVLAEDPPA
+31 LPVLAEDPPA
-46 SQKLT
+46 LT
-51 NTTDTVVTYQGA
+51 NVAQGKNVSIHGPTSGADRPASWLTDGITDSGKYVEISKDTEQNS
-63 VGTGRAPS
+63 TDPS
-71 LVVDGDTSHND
+71 
-82 NKYFVVGNDQTQEK
+82 YAQ
-96 NETNPANPTYWIQ
+96 I
-109 LDLGKKYS
+109 DLGTSYDIAKVEFWNYWDD
-117 LTEMKLFVYHGR
+117 GR
-129 ALKNLVVLASD
+129 TLIGLVILASEKG
-140 SSTFDTYRII
+140 TFAEDDRTVIFNSDT
-150 WNADKEN
+150 EN
-157 FFGLGTGD
+157 FFGFGVGADTSYKSVSAGLSVE
-165 KEQFP
+165 KE
-170 NATVAGDT
+170 ARGR
-178 ITLAAPTEAQY
+178 Y
-189 VRILNNGHTAGA
+189 VRVMNNGHDGGTP
-201 GQGAHYFEIEV
+201 GQKKHGGHYTEIKV
-212 YGTEHTGGAP
+212 YGTEHTGAVTPP
-222 ETRLY
+222 EPTLH
-227 NVAADC
+227 NVAAGC
-233 NVIVNKWGGG
+233 NAIVNKWVGG

-270 DMNAPSYAQI
+270 NTSAPSYAQI
-280 DLGNIYPVSKVNFW
+280 DLGNEYPVSKVNFW
-294 NYWDDGRTLKDL
+294 NYWSDGRTLKDL

-319 TTKEVYNAN
+319 TTKEVYNAD

-339 IDSGPFTARYV
+339 VDSAPFTARYV

-358 KGKGGHYIE
+358 KGAKMGGHYIE

-380 PVPYQFR
+380 PVPYQLR
-387 DVLTIPTYEYQ
+387 DVLTIPTYSYTAQ
-398 GKTPNNVTHPDVLD
+398 GGQTQKAEWDTTHPDVID
-412 FTLVNGAG
+412 FAKTSKEG
-420 GTPLGTWGGHRFWM
+420 GKWGGYRYWM
-434 AVTPNQEG
+434 VLTPNQDG
-442 NSQFEN
+442 YSQYEN
-448 PCLVWSDDGKIWSAE
+448 PCLAASNDGVNWVVPN
-463 GIPNPL
+463 GIENPL
-469 SVVEREP
+469 SGVKHEP
-476 DGTHNCDN
+476 AGTHNCDTDLVYN
-484 DVIYDPV
+484 PDSD
-491 SNELWVYYVWEQDAQ
+491 ELWVYYVWEQDSPA
-506 NYGQIG
+506 G
-512 TSNFKPSILR
+512 TPSNLR
-522 CIRVAATQG
+522 LIRVKEDGNSFAI
-531 GSGFTYAVQKDAG
+531 
-544 QENPYTD
+544 
-551 LVTSTYHYDMQSPAV
+551 TSTTDDKPYERLINSQYRYDMQSPAV
-566 VRRDA
+566 VRRNA

-582 QGVAPTGWNNQN
+582 SNNSGNGWQSQVA
-594 GFVELRRSTNGTE
+594 FVELYTSTDGKNWTN
-607 WGEAKSLKP
+607 KQSLAD
-616 TLVLQNDWIPWHLDV
+616 TLVLKGADGIASYIPWHLDV
-631 QWIPNVGADGS
+631 QWVESQNK
-642 GEYWA
+642 YWG
-647 LICAYPKGGGSN
+647 LFCAYPKGGN
-659 HTDLFFAKSAD
+659 TNRTYLLFGTSED
-670 GELWTTYPNPIL
+670 GKTWTTYQKPL
-682 SPRSGQW
+682 LAPRDNKW
-689 DQNFIYRSSFTYD
+689 DNNFIYRSTFIYD
-702 ADGKLSV
+702 DASGTLQV
-709 WYSGGKEQPGNH
+709 WYSGGKSGG

-735 TLPTLGAPY
+735 TLPTLGEPY

-827 LHRNAP
+827 LHRNEA
-833 GAMDNKILEREL
+833 GAMDNRILEKEL

-924 GKATV
+924 DKATV

-934 VTALT
+934 VTALA
-939 AGNVTIT
+939 AGDVTIT

-964 AGELRMTVDKD
+964 AGELRMTVDGD

-986 DGTGYPANG
+986 DGPGYPANG

-1028 GNKTI
+1028 GNKTV

-1056 DRIAETKNDNIPFFL
+1056 ERIAETKNDNIPFFL

-1108 RISERD
+1108 GISERD

-1120 DALVKQAAK
+1120 DTLVKQAAK

-1182 SAWSNVSYN
+1182 SAWSSVSYN

-1307 IPTREQVM
+1307 IPTHEQVM

-1371 STIPS
+1371 GTIPS

-1531 AHGESTWRK
+1531 AHGKSTWRK

-1563 SKQIQTA
+1563 SKQIQTV

-1589 FSLTN
+1589 FTLTN

-1686 SEVDLNGEAAPA
+1686 SEVDLNGAAAPA
-1698 AKVYEKTGLTPDVYL
+1698 ARVYEKTGLTPDVYL

-1752 EADPASITVGGT
+1752 EANPASITVGGT

-1771 NFNAAVTA
+1771 NFNAADKA
-1779 VSYAPS
+1779 VSYAAS
-1785 PDGKVTIDGNTVN
+1785 PDGKVTIDGSTVT

-1881 IGQMDSNY
+1881 VGQMDSNY

-1930 RLAAESNAPVQ
+1930 RLEAESNAPIQ

-1962 EPSGLIRL
+1962 EPSGIIRL
-1970 GDGESKPVLAMAMN
+1970 GDGETKRVLAMAMN

-2011 KPQKTVT
+2011 KTQKTVT

-2031 PELNDKSATAE
+2031 SELNNKSATAE

-2049 PATTPRMLVDA
+2049 PAATPRMLVDA

-2073 KHPAWWDN
+2073 KHPTWWDN

-2375 KQVKDEIKA
+2375 EQVKDEIKA

-2429 EASAFGRVLK
+2429 EASAFARVLK

-2446 INILNAQYPELS
+2446 INILNELYPELS

-2466 LLGGGAGQTGRRLL
+2466 LLGGKAGQTGRRLL

-2524 SIKIDLNNF
+2524 SIEIDLNNF

-2583 DLRSTVITLHTGE
+2583 DLRSTVITLHTEE
-2596 RPTAVVTRNG
+2596 RPTAVVIRNG
-2606 GSTKLADDKFYTETY
+2606 GSAKHGETEFYTETY
-2621 ENGIYTL
+2621 ENGVYTL

-2638 TIRKGGAEPT
+2638 TIRKGGAQPT

-2688 TNQAMLTS
+2688 TDQAMLTP
-2696 VDAEGSDAFRSAEVK
+2696 VDAKGSDVSRSAEVK
-2711 LLENTGTDAVTY
+2711 LPENTGTDAVTY

-2733 LAGELT
+2733 LAEKLT

-2775 TLAGTN
+2775 TLTGTN
-2781 LQNGIQIKVGTI
+2781 LQNGIQIKAGTI
-2793 TAKTSG
+2793 TAQTSG
-2799 DAAEQTATLTLP
+2799 DAAKQMQTLTLP

-2822 VQYSLNGTDWFG
+2822 VQYSLNGVDWVG
-2834 GKTVRVSGHYTPP
+2834 DKTVRVSGRYTPP
-2847 VGPVTPSVPTKPGVP
+2847 DGPVTPSVPTKPGVP

-2961 MNTPVKRNE
+2961 MNASVKRNE
-2970 FVHIFYGAMSDYRQI
+2970 FVHIFYGTMSDYRQI

>member
-31 LPVLALPVLAEDPPA
+31 LPVLAEDPPA

-51 NTTDTVVTYQGA
+51 NTTDTEVTYQGA

-140 SSTFDTYRII
+140 SSTFDTYSII

-157 FFGLGTGD
+157 FFGLGAGD

-222 ETRLY
+222 EPTLY
-227 NVAADC
+227 NVAAGC

-270 DMNAPSYAQI
+270 NTSAPSYAQI
-280 DLGNIYPVSKVNFW
+280 DLGNEYPVSKVNFW
-294 NYWDDGRTLKDL
+294 NYWSDGRTLKDL

-319 TTKEVYNAN
+319 TTKEIYNGN
-328 WTAAQNGLEVQ
+328 WQATGSGLDVPVT
-339 IDSGPFTARYV
+339 DDPYNARYV

-358 KGKGGHYIE
+358 KGAKMGGHYIE

-380 PVPYQFR
+380 PVPYQLR
-387 DVLTIPTYEYQ
+387 DVLTIPTYSYTAQ
-398 GKTPNNVTHPDVLD
+398 GGQTQKAEWDTTHPDVID
-412 FTLVNGAG
+412 FAKTSKEG
-420 GTPLGTWGGHRFWM
+420 GKWGGYRYWM
-434 AVTPNQEG
+434 VLTPNQDG
-442 NSQFEN
+442 YSQYEN
-448 PCLVWSDDGKIWSAE
+448 PCLAASNDGVNWVVPN
-463 GIPNPL
+463 GIENPL
-469 SVVEREP
+469 SGVKHEP
-476 DGTHNCDN
+476 AGTHNCDTDLVYN
-484 DVIYDPV
+484 PDSD
-491 SNELWVYYVWEQDAQ
+491 ELWVYYVWEQDSPA
-506 NYGQIG
+506 G
-512 TSNFKPSILR
+512 TPSNLR
-522 CIRVAATQG
+522 LIRVKEDG
-531 GSGFTYAVQKDAG
+531 NSFTI
-544 QENPYTD
+544 
-551 LVTSTYHYDMQSPAV
+551 TSTTDDKPYERLINSQYRYDMQSPAV
-566 VRRDA
+566 VRRNA

-582 QGVAPTGWNNQN
+582 SNNSGNGWQSQVA
-594 GFVELRRSTNGTE
+594 FVELYTSTDGKNWTN
-607 WGEAKSLKP
+607 KQSLAD
-616 TLVLQNDWIPWHLDV
+616 TLVLKGADGIASYIPWHLDV
-631 QWIPNVGADGS
+631 QWVESQNK
-642 GEYWA
+642 YWG
-647 LICAYPKGGGSN
+647 LFCAYPKGGN
-659 HTDLFFAKSAD
+659 TNRTYLLFGTSED
-670 GELWTTYPNPIL
+670 GKTWTTYQKPL
-682 SPRSGQW
+682 LAPRDNKW
-689 DQNFIYRSSFTYD
+689 DNNFIYRSTFIYD
-702 ADGKLSV
+702 DASGTLQV
-709 WYSGGKEQPGNH
+709 WYSGGKSGG

-735 TLPTLGAPY
+735 TLPTLGEPY

-827 LHRNAP
+827 LHRNEA
-833 GAMDNKILEREL
+833 GAMDNRILEKEL

-924 GKATV
+924 DKATV

-934 VTALT
+934 VTALA
-939 AGNVTIT
+939 AGDVTIT

-964 AGELRMTVDKD
+964 AGELRMTVDGD

-986 DGTGYPANG
+986 DGPGYPANG

-1028 GNKTI
+1028 GNKTV

-1056 DRIAETKNDNIPFFL
+1056 ERIAETKNDNIPFFL

-1108 RISERD
+1108 GISERD

-1120 DALVKQAAK
+1120 DTLVKQAAK

-1182 SAWSNVSYN
+1182 SAWSSVSYN

-1307 IPTREQVM
+1307 IPTHEQVM

-1371 STIPS
+1371 GTIPS

-1531 AHGESTWRK
+1531 AHGKSTWRK

-1563 SKQIQTA
+1563 SKQIQTV

-1589 FSLTN
+1589 FTLTN

-1686 SEVDLNGEAAPA
+1686 SEVDLNGAAAPA
-1698 AKVYEKTGLTPDVYL
+1698 ARVYEKTGLTPDVYL

-1752 EADPASITVGGT
+1752 EANPASITVGGT

-1771 NFNAAVTA
+1771 NFNAADKA
-1779 VSYAPS
+1779 VSYAAS
-1785 PDGKVTIDGNTVN
+1785 PDGKVTIDGSTVT

-1881 IGQMDSNY
+1881 VGQMDSNY

-1930 RLAAESNAPVQ
+1930 RLEAESNAPIQ

-1962 EPSGLIRL
+1962 EPSGIIRL
-1970 GDGESKPVLAMAMN
+1970 GDGETKRVLAMAMN

-2011 KPQKTVT
+2011 KTQKTVT

-2031 PELNDKSATAE
+2031 SELNNKSATAE

-2049 PATTPRMLVDA
+2049 PAATPRMLVDA

-2073 KHPAWWDN
+2073 KHPTWWDN

-2148 INLYLTLMTGG
+2148 INIYLTLMTGG

-2193 HNGDTDAVAQ
+2193 HNGDTNAVAQ

-2234 FENDTLFKTAQKH
+2234 FENDTLFKAAQKH

-2299 FEPVMNTTYE
+2299 FAPVMNTTYE

-2375 KQVKDEIKA
+2375 EQVKDEIKA

-2415 YRTLPVLSSKLSDA
+2415 YRTLPVLSSKLSAA

-2446 INILNAQYPELS
+2446 VNILNALYPELS

-2466 LLGGGAGQTGRRLL
+2466 LLGGKAGQTGRRLL

-2499 DATFATSMGFT
+2499 DATFATSMGFI

-2606 GSTKLADDKFYTETY
+2606 GSTKLADDNFYTETY

-2638 TIRKGGAEPT
+2638 TIQKG
-2648 PTVTDFRLTTD
+2648 
-2659 PSPLTSAGG
+2659 S
-2668 KAMLTL
+2668 
-2674 TGTNLPDGTKFYWG
+2674 
-2688 TNQAMLTS
+2688 
-2696 VDAEGSDAFRSAEVK
+2696 
-2711 LLENTGTDAVTY
+2711 
-2723 YFRYSLDGTT
+2723 
-2733 LAGELT
+2733 
-2739 ATVPGTGGGTQPT
+2739 TQPT

-2767 SNGGMITV
+2767 SNGGMIMV
-2775 TLAGTN
+2775 TLTGTN
-2781 LQNGIQIKVGTI
+2781 LQNGIQIKAGTI

-2799 DAAEQTATLTLP
+2799 NAAEQTATLTLP
-2811 ANYSSSSVSYT
+2811 ANYSSSSVNYT

-2834 GKTVRVSGHYTPP
+2834 GKTVRVSGRYTPP

-2877 YYDSVRAAWEKDL
+2877 YYDSIRAAWEKDL

-2961 MNTPVKRNE
+2961 MNAPVKRNE

>member
-19 AVMLLGMLPALT
+19 AVMLLSMMPALT
-31 LPVLALPVLAEDPPA
+31 LPVLAEEPPALTNVAQGKNVSIHGPTSGADRPASWLTDGITDSGKYVEISKDTEQNSTDPSYAQIDLGTSYDIAKVEFWNYWDDGRTLVGLVILASEKGTFAEDDRTVIFN
-46 SQKLT
+46 S
-51 NTTDTVVTYQGA
+51 DT
-63 VGTGRAPS
+63 
-71 LVVDGDTSHND
+71 
-82 NKYFVVGNDQTQEK
+82 
-96 NETNPANPTYWIQ
+96 
-109 LDLGKKYS
+109 
-117 LTEMKLFVYHGR
+117 
-129 ALKNLVVLASD
+129 
-140 SSTFDTYRII
+140 
-150 WNADKEN
+150 EN
-157 FFGLGTGD
+157 FFGFGVGTDASYKSVSAGLSVE
-165 KEQFP
+165 KE
-170 NATVAGDT
+170 ARGR
-178 ITLAAPTEAQY
+178 Y
-189 VRILNNGHTAGA
+189 VRVMNNGHDGGTP
-201 GQGAHYFEIEV
+201 GQKKHGGHYTEIKV
-212 YGTEHTGGAP
+212 YGTEHTGAVTPP
-222 ETRLY
+222 EPTLH
-227 NVAADC
+227 NVAAGC

-243 SDRPNS
+243 NDRPNS

-270 DMNAPSYAQI
+270 NTSDPSYAQI
-280 DLGNIYPVSKVNFW
+280 DLGNEYPVSKVNFW

-306 HIILSTTEDFRDG
+306 HIILSTTEDFQTG
-319 TTKEVYNAN
+319 TTKEIYNDN
-328 WTAAQNGLEVQ
+328 WQATEAGLDVSVT
-339 IDSGPFTARYV
+339 DDPYNARYV

-387 DVLTIPTYEYQ
+387 DVLKIPTYSYTAQ
-398 GKTPNNVTHPDVLD
+398 GGQTQKAEWDTTHPDVID
-412 FTLVNGAG
+412 FAKTSKEG
-420 GTPLGTWGGHRFWM
+420 GKWGGYRYWM
-434 AVTPNQEG
+434 VLTPNQDG
-442 NSQFEN
+442 YSQYEN
-448 PCLVWSDDGKIWSAE
+448 PCLAASNDGVNWVVPN
-463 GIPNPL
+463 GIENPL
-469 SVVEREP
+469 SGVKHEP
-476 DGTHNCDN
+476 AGTHNCDTDLVYN
-484 DVIYDPV
+484 PDSD
-491 SNELWVYYVWEQDAQ
+491 ELWVYYVWEQDSPA
-506 NYGQIG
+506 G
-512 TSNFKPSILR
+512 TPSNLR
-522 CIRVAATQG
+522 LIRVKEKND
-531 GSGFTYAVQKDAG
+531 GF
-544 QENPYTD
+544 EI
-551 LVTSTYHYDMQSPAV
+551 TSTTDGKPYERLINSQYRYDMQSPAV
-566 VRRDA
+566 VRRNA

-582 QGVAPTGWNNQN
+582 SDNSGNGWQSQVA
-594 GFVELRRSTNGTE
+594 FVELYTSADGKNWTN
-607 WGEAKSLKP
+607 KQSLAD
-616 TLVLQNDWIPWHLDV
+616 TLVLKGADGIASYIPWHLDV
-631 QWIPNVGADGS
+631 QWVESQNK
-642 GEYWA
+642 YWG
-647 LICAYPKGGGSN
+647 LFCAYPKGGN
-659 HTDLFFAKSAD
+659 TNRTYLLFGTSED
-670 GELWTTYPNPIL
+670 GKTWLTYPKPL
-682 SPRSGQW
+682 LAPRDNKW
-689 DQNFIYRSSFTYD
+689 DNNFIYRSTFIYD
-702 ADGKLSV
+702 DASGTLQV
-709 WYSGGKEQPGNH
+709 WYSGGKSGG

-758 WVSVPAS
+758 WVSVLAS

-827 LHRNAP
+827 LHRDTA
-833 GAMDNKILEREL
+833 GAMDNKILEKEL

-986 DGTGYPANG
+986 DGPGYPANG

-1019 GWKGPTVQA
+1019 GWNGPTVQA

-1108 RISERD
+1108 GISERD

-1140 DAPKDSG
+1140 DAPKDTGS
-1147 GSDHGGT
+1147 SDHGGT

-1356 KNNGTTM
+1356 KNNRTTM

-1371 STIPS
+1371 GTIPS
-1376 LPKMA
+1376 LPKLA
-1381 QDPTGKD
+1381 QAPTGKD
-1388 ILRMAD
+1388 ILTMTD

-1401 AGIQNYFNARY
+1401 SGIQNYFNARY

-1531 AHGESTWRK
+1531 AHGENTWRK

-1589 FSLTN
+1589 FTLTN

-1607 VPSRV
+1607 VPSHV

-1624 EGWVVDKLDQ
+1624 EGWVVDKLNQ

-1668 IVRLYRHNPS
+1668 IVRLYRHSPS
-1678 GEPILVET
+1678 GEAILVET
-1686 SEVDLNGEAAPA
+1686 SEVDLNGAAAPA

-1752 EADPASITVGGT
+1752 EANPASITVGGT

-1785 PDGKVTIDGNTVN
+1785 PDGKVTIAGDTVT
-1798 GAARGTVTITAT
+1798 GVARGTVTITAT

-1861 ANDAPGATASLTF
+1861 ANDAPSATASLTF

-1930 RLAAESNAPVQ
+1930 RLEAESNAPVQ

-2011 KPQKTVT
+2011 KTQKTVT

-2133 QKFYEYHVAIAQEKG
+2133 QKFYEYHVAIAQKKG

-2174 NNLID
+2174 NDLID

-2375 KQVKDEIKA
+2375 EQVKGEIKA

-2583 DLRSTVITLHTGE
+2583 DLRSTMITLHTGD

-2606 GSTKLADDKFYTETY
+2606 GSTKLADDNFYTEAY
-2621 ENGIYTL
+2621 ENGVYTL

-2674 TGTNLPDGTKFYWG
+2674 TGTNLPDGTKFHWG
-2688 TNQAMLTS
+2688 TDQAMLTP
-2696 VDAEGSDAFRSAEVK
+2696 VDAEGSDASRSAEVK

-2775 TLAGTN
+2775 TLTGTN
-2781 LQNGIQIKVGTI
+2781 LQNGIQIKAGTI

-2799 DAAEQTATLTLP
+2799 DAAKQTATLTLP

-2834 GKTVRVSGHYTPP
+2834 GKTVRVSGRYTPP

>member
-31 LPVLALPVLAEDPPA
+31 LPVLAEDPPA
-46 SQKLT
+46 LT
-51 NTTDTVVTYQGA
+51 NVAQGKNVSIHGPTSGADRPASWLTDGITESGKYVEISKDTEQNS
-63 VGTGRAPS
+63 TDPS
-71 LVVDGDTSHND
+71 
-82 NKYFVVGNDQTQEK
+82 YAQ
-96 NETNPANPTYWIQ
+96 I
-109 LDLGKKYS
+109 DLGTSYDIAKVEFWNYWDD
-117 LTEMKLFVYHGR
+117 GR
-129 ALKNLVVLASD
+129 TLIGLVILASEKG
-140 SSTFDTYRII
+140 TFAEDDRTVIFNSDT
-150 WNADKEN
+150 EN
-157 FFGLGTGD
+157 FFGFGVGTDASYKSVSAGLSVE
-165 KEQFP
+165 KE
-170 NATVAGDT
+170 ARGR
-178 ITLAAPTEAQY
+178 Y
-189 VRILNNGHTAGA
+189 VRVMNNGHDGGTP
-201 GQGAHYFEIEV
+201 GQKKHGGHYTEIKV
-212 YGTEHTGGAP
+212 YGTEHTGAVTPP
-222 ETRLY
+222 ETTLY
-227 NVAADC
+227 NVAAGC

-270 DMNAPSYAQI
+270 NTSAPSYAQI
-280 DLGNIYPVSKVNFW
+280 DLGNEYPVSKVNFW
-294 NYWDDGRTLKDL
+294 NYWSDGRTLKDL

-319 TTKEVYNAN
+319 TTKEVYNAD

-339 IDSGPFTARYV
+339 VDSAPFTARYV

-358 KGKGGHYIE
+358 KGAKMGGHYIE

-380 PVPYQFR
+380 PVPYQLR
-387 DVLTIPTYEYQ
+387 DVLTIPTYSYTAQ
-398 GKTPNNVTHPDVLD
+398 GGQTQKAEWDTTHPDVID
-412 FTLVNGAG
+412 FAKTSKEG
-420 GTPLGTWGGHRFWM
+420 GKWGGYRYWM
-434 AVTPNQEG
+434 VLTPNQDG
-442 NSQFEN
+442 YSQYEN
-448 PCLVWSDDGKIWSAE
+448 PCLAASNDGVNWVVPN
-463 GIPNPL
+463 GIENPL
-469 SVVEREP
+469 SGVKHEP
-476 DGTHNCDN
+476 AGTHNCDTDLVYN
-484 DVIYDPV
+484 PDSD
-491 SNELWVYYVWEQDAQ
+491 ELWVYYVWEQDSPA
-506 NYGQIG
+506 G
-512 TSNFKPSILR
+512 TPSNLR
-522 CIRVAATQG
+522 LIRVKEDGNSFAI
-531 GSGFTYAVQKDAG
+531 
-544 QENPYTD
+544 
-551 LVTSTYHYDMQSPAV
+551 TSTTDDKPYERLINSQYRYDMQSPAV
-566 VRRDA
+566 VRRNA

-582 QGVAPTGWNNQN
+582 SNNSGNGWQSQVA
-594 GFVELRRSTNGTE
+594 FVELYTSTDGKNWTN
-607 WGEAKSLKP
+607 KQSLAD
-616 TLVLQNDWIPWHLDV
+616 TLVLKGADGIASYIPWHLDV
-631 QWIPNVGADGS
+631 QWVESQNK
-642 GEYWA
+642 YWG
-647 LICAYPKGGGSN
+647 LFCAYPKGGN
-659 HTDLFFAKSAD
+659 TNRTYLLFGTSED
-670 GELWTTYPNPIL
+670 GKTWTTYQKPL
-682 SPRSGQW
+682 LAPRDNKW
-689 DQNFIYRSSFTYD
+689 DNNFIYRSTFIYD
-702 ADGKLSV
+702 DASGTLQV
-709 WYSGGKEQPGNH
+709 WYSGGKSGG

-735 TLPTLGAPY
+735 TLPTLGEPY

-827 LHRNAP
+827 LHRNEA
-833 GAMDNKILEREL
+833 GAMDNRILEKEL

-924 GKATV
+924 DKATV
-929 TATGL
+929 TAAGL

-986 DGTGYPANG
+986 DGKGYPANG

-1108 RISERD
+1108 GISERD

-1140 DAPKDSG
+1140 DAPTDSG
-1147 GSDHGGT
+1147 VSDHGGT

-1182 SAWSNVSYN
+1182 SAWSYVSYN

-1210 SLIDSWMWFIEGY
+1210 SLIDSWMWFIEEY
-1223 GPQWGANTFSV
+1223 GPQWGDSTFDV
-1234 QGGPEECRG
+1234 FGGAEECRG

-1356 KNNGTTM
+1356 KNNRTTM

-1371 STIPS
+1371 GTIPS
-1376 LPKMA
+1376 LPKLA

-1447 LHSKQNVSFQLTQN
+1447 LHSKQNVSFQFTQN

-1531 AHGESTWRK
+1531 AHGENTWRK

-1589 FSLTN
+1589 FTLTN

-1612 NGNQLSPHIQFE
+1612 NDNQLSPHIQFE

-1678 GEPILVET
+1678 GEPVLVET

-1752 EADPASITVGGT
+1752 EANPASITVGGT

-1785 PDGKVTIDGNTVN
+1785 PDGKVTIEGSTVT
-1798 GAARGTVTITAT
+1798 GVARGTVTITAT

-1836 SGQIQYTGNWVDE
+1836 SGQIRYTGNWVDE

-1930 RLAAESNAPVQ
+1930 RLEAESNAPVQ

-1970 GDGESKPVLAMAMN
+1970 GDGESKRVLAMAMN

-1993 DFRFTLENDTIA
+1993 DFRFTLENDAIA

-2011 KPQKTVT
+2011 KTQKTVT

-2375 KQVKDEIKA
+2375 EQVKGEIKA

-2408 LLQTSGR
+2408 LLQTSGQ
-2415 YRTLPVLSSKLSDA
+2415 YRTLPVLSSKLSAA

-2446 INILNAQYPELS
+2446 INILNAQYLELS

-2583 DLRSTVITLHTGE
+2583 DLRSTVITLHTEE

-2621 ENGIYTL
+2621 ENGVYTL

-2638 TIRKGGAEPT
+2638 TIRKGGAEPI
-2648 PTVTDFRLTTD
+2648 PTVTGYD
-2659 PSPLTSAGG
+2659 
-2668 KAMLTL
+2668 
-2674 TGTNLPDGTKFYWG
+2674 
-2688 TNQAMLTS
+2688 
-2696 VDAEGSDAFRSAEVK
+2696 
-2711 LLENTGTDAVTY
+2711 
-2723 YFRYSLDGTT
+2723 
-2733 LAGELT
+2733 
-2739 ATVPGTGGGTQPT
+2739 
-2752 EPSVTDYSVAPTELP
+2752 VAPTELP

-2781 LQNGIQIKVGTI
+2781 LQNGIQIKAGTI

-2811 ANYSSSSVSYT
+2811 ANYSSSSVNYT

-2834 GKTVRVSGHYTPP
+2834 GKTVRVSGRYTPP

-3042 YDKTARK
+3042 YDRTARK

>member
-31 LPVLALPVLAEDPPA
+31 LPVLAEEPPALTNVAQGKNVSIHGPTSGADRPASWLTDGITDSGKYVEISKDTEQNSTDPSYAQIDLGTSYDIAKVEFWNYWDDGRTLIGLVILASEKGTFAED
-46 SQKLT
+46 
-51 NTTDTVVTYQGA
+51 DRTVIF
-63 VGTGRAPS
+63 
-71 LVVDGDTSHND
+71 N
-82 NKYFVVGNDQTQEK
+82 
-96 NETNPANPTYWIQ
+96 
-109 LDLGKKYS
+109 
-117 LTEMKLFVYHGR
+117 
-129 ALKNLVVLASD
+129 SD
-140 SSTFDTYRII
+140 
-150 WNADKEN
+150 AEN
-157 FFGLGTGD
+157 FFGFGVGTD
-165 KEQFP
+165 ASYKS
-170 NATVAGDT
+170 VSAG
-178 ITLAAPTEAQY
+178 LSVEKAARGRY
-189 VRILNNGHTAGA
+189 VRVMNNGHDGGTP
-201 GQGAHYFEIEV
+201 GQKKQGGHYTEIKV

-222 ETRLY
+222 ETTLY
-227 NVAADC
+227 NVAAGC

-270 DMNAPSYAQI
+270 DTNDPSYAQI
-280 DLGNIYPVSKVNFW
+280 DLGNEYPVSKVNFW
-294 NYWDDGRTLKDL
+294 NYWEDGRTLKDL
-306 HIILSTTEDFRDG
+306 RIILSTTEDFRDG
-319 TTKEVYNAN
+319 TTKEVYNAD

-339 IDSGPFTARYV
+339 LDSAPFTARYV

-367 VEVWSTEEKKDPL
+367 VEVWSTEEQKDPL

-398 GKTPNNVTHPDVLD
+398 GKSPNNVTHPDVLD
-412 FTLVNGAG
+412 FTLVNSVG

-522 CIRVAATQG
+522 RIRVAATQG

-594 GFVELRRSTNGTE
+594 GFVELRRSTNGTD

-616 TLVLQNDWIPWHLDV
+616 TLVLQNSWIPWHLDV

-735 TLPTLGAPY
+735 TLPTLGEPY

-833 GAMDNKILEREL
+833 GAMDNKILEKEL
-845 EAGYHRITIKRKH
+845 EADYHRITIKRKH

-939 AGNVTIT
+939 AGDVAIT

-986 DGTGYPANG
+986 DGKGYPANG

-1081 LDLDWLDGIYEQNEN
+1081 LDLDWLDGIYEHNEN

-1108 RISERD
+1108 GISERD

-1147 GSDHGGT
+1147 GSDYGGT

-1277 VGDNEGAKTYFT
+1277 VAT
-1289 PNYKYSIA
+1289 
-1297 KAMEY
+1297 M
-1302 MRDYA
+1302 
-1307 IPTREQVM
+1307 REQRL
-1315 QNTKVFYASSGG
+1315 TLRRTTSTASPRPWS
-1327 TLNKLGSN
+1327 TC
-1335 AANRLLDPLYGDSG
+1335 A
-1349 SSGPNKG
+1349 
-1356 KNNGTTM
+1356 TM
-1363 MTYSTGRY
+1363 
-1371 STIPS
+1371 
-1376 LPKMA
+1376 
-1381 QDPTGKD
+1381 
-1388 ILRMAD
+1388 
-1394 VQALGGA
+1394 
-1401 AGIQNYFNARY
+1401 
-1412 PQRYNG
+1412 
-1418 TGYAHYDEL
+1418 
-1427 TKSWLT
+1427 
-1433 YNSNWFFDTRENSA
+1433 
-1447 LHSKQNVSFQLTQN
+1447 
-1461 SFGANIEF
+1461 
-1469 EPYSMLLVDEAQAG
+1469 
-1483 TLQFRFNNYWVDK
+1483 
-1496 NPIWEGYVK
+1496 
-1505 GTTPTWDSDNNRLM
+1505 
-1519 YNYLKDS
+1519 
-1526 YAQNT
+1526 
-1531 AHGESTWRK
+1531 
-1540 ATITISGLGAEPT
+1540 
-1553 LALTSSLAGQ
+1553 
-1563 SKQIQTA
+1563 
-1570 FDAAAG
+1570 
-1576 TYTITLDGNGYQE
+1576 
-1589 FSLTN
+1589 
-1594 LVPAQAPAENWVS
+1594 
-1607 VPSRV
+1607 PSRPV
-1612 NGNQLSPHIQFE
+1612 N
-1624 EGWVVDKLDQ
+1624 
-1634 EDPSS
+1634 
-1639 YTKGAQA
+1639 
-1646 SLVFYGTGVRYFAQK
+1646 R
-1661 DTNFGTA
+1661 
-1668 IVRLYRHNPS
+1668 
-1678 GEPILVET
+1678 
-1686 SEVDLNGEAAPA
+1686 
-1698 AKVYEKTGLTPDVYL
+1698 
-1713 ISVEPKEGWNNAD
+1713 
-1726 KNVIDLQKFEVNQT
+1726 
-1740 AIETVP
+1740 
-1746 TRVWSV
+1746 
-1752 EADPASITVGGT
+1752 
-1764 STLKTRL
+1764 
-1771 NFNAAVTA
+1771 
-1779 VSYAPS
+1779 
-1785 PDGKVTIDGNTVN
+1785 
-1798 GAARGTVTITAT
+1798 
-1810 AAGSSK
+1810 
-1816 TTTLTVTGGTAG
+1816 
-1828 NWVYVDSH
+1828 
-1836 SGQIQYTGNWVDE
+1836 
-1849 TSTNHYEGSAKE
+1849 
-1861 ANDAPGATASLTF
+1861 
-1874 TGTGFRW
+1874 
-1881 IGQMDSNY
+1881 
-1889 GRAWIYVDDVLVAIG
+1889 
-1904 NANSSTNPYQFTI
+1904 
-1917 LELHGLENKQHTV
+1917 
-1930 RLAAESNAPVQ
+1930 
-1941 VDAFAY
+1941 
-1947 YTGTDLD
+1947 
-1954 ETVSSVAL
+1954 
-1962 EPSGLIRL
+1962 
-1970 GDGESKPVLAMAMN
+1970 
-1984 AERVVVFRD
+1984 
-1993 DFRFTLENDTIA
+1993 
-2005 GLSGDG
+2005 
-2011 KPQKTVT
+2011 
-2018 GKMAGRTRLHVTL
+2018 
-2031 PELNDKSATAE
+2031 
-2042 IVVTSTE
+2042 
-2049 PATTPRMLVDA
+2049 
-2060 EHPLLLVSLYANT
+2060 
-2073 KHPAWWDN
+2073 
-2081 SGIPGVPMQGHNT
+2081 
-2094 MEGVWS
+2094 
-2100 LIPEDLKPYTAIQL
+2100 
-2114 HADDYLGH
+2114 
-2122 AWGGTGNKENL
+2122 
-2133 QKFYEYHVAIAQEKG
+2133 
-2148 INLYLTLMTGG
+2148 
-2159 VPINTFRNLIDMDWL
+2159 
-2174 NNLID
+2174 
-2179 NNSCIKGVVFAENH
+2179 
-2193 HNGDTDAVAQ
+2193 
-2203 LTAEYLELFS
+2203 
-2213 SKGIYLVLTDIDDAN
+2213 
-2228 HRMEKW
+2228 
-2234 FENDTLFKTAQKH
+2234 
-2247 HKYLVI
+2247 
-2253 NSKSTS
+2253 
-2259 SSGYNTVRS
+2259 
-2268 FALGTWLSGLADNW
+2268 
-2282 GALTDAWAWYE
+2282 
-2293 IRYHKL
+2293 
-2299 FEPVMNTTYE
+2299 
-2309 DVRRVYT
+2309 
-2316 FPETLFAMNML
+2316 
-2327 QSYVNGG
+2327 
-2334 TVFNAEHPFYCTG
+2334 
-2347 VYDEASWVL
+2347 
-2356 KESIIPTMRYMIA
+2356 
-2369 NPAATR
+2369 
-2375 KQVKDEIKA
+2375 
-2384 VYHTDSYLPT
+2384 
-2394 NFAEGLYGTAQDNN
+2394 
-2408 LLQTSGR
+2408 
-2415 YRTLPVLSSKLSDA
+2415 
-2429 EASAFGRVLK
+2429 
-2439 SADLADK
+2439 
-2446 INILNAQYPELS
+2446 
-2458 TGDAFVET
+2458 
-2466 LLGGGAGQTGRRLL
+2466 
-2480 IMNSLF
+2480 
-2486 NENKNQSATLTPT
+2486 
-2499 DATFATSMGFT
+2499 
-2510 LTPHTYLIAHETAD
+2510 
-2524 SIKIDLNNF
+2524 
-2533 RTDKDE
+2533 
-2539 LWVPG
+2539 
-2544 ESENPDWTSFGNDWN
+2544 
-2559 GDHKDYVQDY
+2559 
-2569 MKYHISNPKLDKDR
+2569 
-2583 DLRSTVITLHTGE
+2583 
-2596 RPTAVVTRNG
+2596 
-2606 GSTKLADDKFYTETY
+2606 
-2621 ENGIYTL
+2621 
-2628 TITHNGQVNV
+2628 
-2638 TIRKGGAEPT
+2638 
-2648 PTVTDFRLTTD
+2648 
-2659 PSPLTSAGG
+2659 
-2668 KAMLTL
+2668 
-2674 TGTNLPDGTKFYWG
+2674 
-2688 TNQAMLTS
+2688 
-2696 VDAEGSDAFRSAEVK
+2696 
-2711 LLENTGTDAVTY
+2711 
-2723 YFRYSLDGTT
+2723 
-2733 LAGELT
+2733 
-2739 ATVPGTGGGTQPT
+2739 
-2752 EPSVTDYSVAPTELP
+2752 
-2767 SNGGMITV
+2767 
-2775 TLAGTN
+2775 
-2781 LQNGIQIKVGTI
+2781 
-2793 TAKTSG
+2793 
-2799 DAAEQTATLTLP
+2799 
-2811 ANYSSSSVSYT
+2811 
-2822 VQYSLNGTDWFG
+2822 
-2834 GKTVRVSGHYTPP
+2834 
-2847 VGPVTPSVPTKPGVP
+2847 
-2862 ERDPFPFTDVSRSSW
+2862 
-2877 YYDSVRAAWEKDL
+2877 
-2890 IDGVTRTLYKPDD
+2890 
-2903 TLTVAQAIK
+2903 
-2912 LSAALHQMLNNN
+2912 
-2924 GKVTLRNGS
+2924 
-2933 PYWYSSYVSYAVDN
+2933 
-2947 GIIEKMYLDYTPAQ
+2947 
-2961 MNTPVKRNE
+2961 
-2970 FVHIFYGAMSDYRQI
+2970 
-2985 NTVADNKIPDV
+2985 
-2996 ITTDTYALEIYTF
+2996 
-3009 YRAGILTGS
+3009 
-3018 DKNGTFYPTN
+3018 
-3028 DIKRSEVAAILSRM
+3028 
-3042 YDKTARK
+3042 
-3049 TVSLP
+3049 

>member
-1 MIKGTRFFSRR
+1 MIKGTRFFSKR

-31 LPVLALPVLAEDPPA
+31 LPVLAEEPPALTNIAQGKNVSIHGPTSGADRPASWLTDGITESGKYVEISKDTEQNSTDPSYAQIDLGTSYDIAKVEFWNYWDDGRTLVGLVILASEKGTFAEDDRTVIFN
-46 SQKLT
+46 S
-51 NTTDTVVTYQGA
+51 DT
-63 VGTGRAPS
+63 
-71 LVVDGDTSHND
+71 
-82 NKYFVVGNDQTQEK
+82 
-96 NETNPANPTYWIQ
+96 
-109 LDLGKKYS
+109 
-117 LTEMKLFVYHGR
+117 
-129 ALKNLVVLASD
+129 
-140 SSTFDTYRII
+140 
-150 WNADKEN
+150 EN
-157 FFGLGTGD
+157 FFGFGVGTDASYKSVSAGLSVE
-165 KEQFP
+165 KE
-170 NATVAGDT
+170 ARGR
-178 ITLAAPTEAQY
+178 Y
-189 VRILNNGHTAGA
+189 VRVMNNGHDGGTP
-201 GQGAHYFEIEV
+201 GQKKHGGHYTEIKV

-222 ETRLY
+222 ETTLY
-227 NVAADC
+227 NVAAGC

-270 DMNAPSYAQI
+270 NTSDPSYAQI
-280 DLGNIYPVSKVNFW
+280 DLGNEYPVSKVNFW

-319 TTKEVYNAN
+319 TTKEVYNAD

-339 IDSGPFTARYV
+339 VDSAPFTARYV

-358 KGKGGHYIE
+358 KGAKMGGHYIE

-387 DVLTIPTYEYQ
+387 DVLRIPTYSYTAQ
-398 GKTPNNVTHPDVLD
+398 GGQTQKAEWDTTHPDVID
-412 FTLVNGAG
+412 FAKTSKEG
-420 GTPLGTWGGHRFWM
+420 GKWGGYRYWM
-434 AVTPNQEG
+434 VLTPNQDG
-442 NSQFEN
+442 YSQYEN
-448 PCLVWSDDGKIWSAE
+448 PCLAASNDGVNWVVPN
-463 GIPNPL
+463 GIENPL
-469 SVVEREP
+469 SGVKHEP
-476 DGTHNCDN
+476 TGTHNCDTDLVYN
-484 DVIYDPV
+484 PDSD
-491 SNELWVYYVWEQDAQ
+491 ELWVYYVWEQDSPA
-506 NYGQIG
+506 G
-512 TSNFKPSILR
+512 TPSNLR
-522 CIRVAATQG
+522 LIRVKEDGNSFAI
-531 GSGFTYAVQKDAG
+531 
-544 QENPYTD
+544 
-551 LVTSTYHYDMQSPAV
+551 TSTTDGKPYERLINSQYRYDMQSPAV

-582 QGVAPTGWNNQN
+582 SDNSGNGWQSQVA
-594 GFVELRRSTNGTE
+594 FVELYTSTDGKNWTN
-607 WGEAKSLKP
+607 KQSLAD
-616 TLVLQNDWIPWHLDV
+616 TLVLKGADGIASYIPWHLDV
-631 QWIPNVGADGS
+631 QWVESQNK
-642 GEYWA
+642 YWG
-647 LICAYPKGGGSN
+647 LFCAYPKGGN
-659 HTDLFFAKSAD
+659 TNRTYLLFGTSED
-670 GELWTTYPNPIL
+670 GKTWTTYPKPL
-682 SPRSGQW
+682 LAPRDNKW
-689 DQNFIYRSSFTYD
+689 DNNFIYRSTFIYD
-702 ADGKLSV
+702 DASGTLQV
-709 WYSGGKEQPGNH
+709 WYSGGKSGG

-730 NFLTD
+730 NFLTN
-735 TLPTLGAPY
+735 TLPTLGEPY

-780 PNRFAGAEGSTAT
+780 PNRFAGTEGSTAT

-894 TLWVDDT
+894 TLWAGDT
-901 LQISALVP
+901 LQLSALVP
-909 FNATDKTVTYTSSDT
+909 FNATDKAITYTSSDQN
-924 GKATV
+924 KATV
-929 TATGL
+929 TDTGF
-934 VTALT
+934 VTALA
-939 AGNVTIT
+939 AGEVTIT
-946 VKAGQSEKT
+946 VAAGT
-955 VALTIRSLE
+955 VQKIVQLTIRSLE
-964 AGELRMTVDKD
+964 AGELRMTVDED

-986 DGTGYPANG
+986 DGKGYPANG

-1019 GWKGPTVQA
+1019 GWQGPTVQA

-1108 RISERD
+1108 GISERD

-1147 GSDHGGT
+1147 GSDYGGT

-1223 GPQWGANTFSV
+1223 GPQWGDSTFDV
-1234 QGGPEECRG
+1234 FGGAEECRG

-1371 STIPS
+1371 GTIPS

-1381 QDPTGKD
+1381 QAPTGKD

-1401 AGIQNYFNARY
+1401 AGIQNYFNERY
-1412 PQRYNG
+1412 PQRYTG
-1418 TGYAHYDEL
+1418 TGYAHYDAL

-1433 YNSNWFFDTRENSA
+1433 YNSNWFFDTRESSA
-1447 LHSKQNVSFQLTQN
+1447 LHSKQNVSFQLAQN
-1461 SFGANIEF
+1461 GLGTTIEF

-1483 TLQFRFNNYWVDK
+1483 TIQFRFNNYWVDK
-1496 NPIWEGYVK
+1496 NPIWDGYVK
-1505 GTTPTWDSDNNRLM
+1505 GTTATWDSDNNRLM

-1531 AHGESTWRK
+1531 AHGENTWRK

-1589 FSLTN
+1589 FTLTN

-1624 EGWVVDKLDQ
+1624 EGWVVDKLNQ

-1686 SEVDLNGEAAPA
+1686 SEVDLNGAAALA

-1752 EADPASITVGGT
+1752 EANPASITVGGT

-1779 VSYAPS
+1779 VSYTSS
-1785 PDGKVTIDGNTVN
+1785 PDGKVTIDGNTVT
-1798 GAARGTVTITAT
+1798 GVARGTVTITAT

-1836 SGQIQYTGNWVDE
+1836 SGQIQYTGSWVDE
-1849 TSTNHYEGSAKE
+1849 TSTNHYKGSAKE

-1930 RLAAESNAPVQ
+1930 RLEAESNAPVQ

-2005 GLSGDG
+2005 SLSGDG
-2011 KPQKTVT
+2011 KTQKTVT

-2174 NNLID
+2174 NDLID

-2299 FEPVMNTTYE
+2299 FESVMDTTYE

-2375 KQVKDEIKA
+2375 EQVKDEIKA

-2415 YRTLPVLSSKLSDA
+2415 YRTLPVLSSKLSAA

-2583 DLRSTVITLHTGE
+2583 DLRSTVITLHTEE
-2596 RPTAVVTRNG
+2596 RPTVVVTRNG
-2606 GSTKLADDKFYTETY
+2606 GSTKLADDNFYTEAY
-2621 ENGIYTL
+2621 ENGVYTL

-2668 KAMLTL
+2668 KAMLIL

-2688 TNQAMLTS
+2688 TDQAMLTS
-2696 VDAEGSDAFRSAEVK
+2696 VDAEGSDVSRSAEVTLTK
-2711 LLENTGTDAVTY
+2711 NTGTDAVTY

-2752 EPSVTDYSVAPTELP
+2752 EPSVTDYSAAPTELP

-2775 TLAGTN
+2775 TLSGTN
-2781 LQNGIQIKVGTI
+2781 LQNGIQIKAGTI
-2793 TAKTSG
+2793 SAKTSG

-2822 VQYSLNGTDWFG
+2822 VQYSLNGVDWVG
-2834 GKTVRVSGHYTPP
+2834 GKTVRVSGRYTPP

-2862 ERDPFPFTDVSRSSW
+2862 ERDSFPFTDVSRSSW

>member
-1 MIKGTRFFSRR
+1 MIKGTRFFSKR

-31 LPVLALPVLAEDPPA
+31 LPVLAEEPPALTNIAQGKNVSIHGPTSGADRPASWLTDGITESGKYVEISKDTEQNSTDPSYAQIDLGTSYDIAKVEFWNYWDDGRTLVGLVILASEKGTFAEDDRTVIFN
-46 SQKLT
+46 S
-51 NTTDTVVTYQGA
+51 DT
-63 VGTGRAPS
+63 
-71 LVVDGDTSHND
+71 
-82 NKYFVVGNDQTQEK
+82 
-96 NETNPANPTYWIQ
+96 
-109 LDLGKKYS
+109 
-117 LTEMKLFVYHGR
+117 
-129 ALKNLVVLASD
+129 
-140 SSTFDTYRII
+140 
-150 WNADKEN
+150 EN
-157 FFGLGTGD
+157 FFGFGVGTDASYKSVSAGLSVE
-165 KEQFP
+165 KE
-170 NATVAGDT
+170 ARGR
-178 ITLAAPTEAQY
+178 Y
-189 VRILNNGHTAGA
+189 VRVMNNGHDGGTP
-201 GQGAHYFEIEV
+201 GQKKHGGHYTEIKV

-222 ETRLY
+222 ETTLY
-227 NVAADC
+227 NVAAGC

-270 DMNAPSYAQI
+270 NTSDPSYAQI
-280 DLGNIYPVSKVNFW
+280 DLGNEYPVSKVNFW

-319 TTKEVYNAN
+319 TTKEVYNAD

-339 IDSGPFTARYV
+339 VDSAPFTARYV

-358 KGKGGHYIE
+358 KGAKMGGHYIE

-387 DVLTIPTYEYQ
+387 DVLRIPTYSYTAQ
-398 GKTPNNVTHPDVLD
+398 GGQTQKAEWDTTHPDVID
-412 FTLVNGAG
+412 FAKTSKEG
-420 GTPLGTWGGHRFWM
+420 GKWGGYRYWM
-434 AVTPNQEG
+434 VLTPNQDG
-442 NSQFEN
+442 YSQYEN
-448 PCLVWSDDGKIWSAE
+448 PCLAASNDGVNWVVPN
-463 GIPNPL
+463 GIENPL
-469 SVVEREP
+469 SGVKHEP
-476 DGTHNCDN
+476 TGTHNCDTDLVYN
-484 DVIYDPV
+484 PDSD
-491 SNELWVYYVWEQDAQ
+491 ELWVYYVWEQDSPA
-506 NYGQIG
+506 G
-512 TSNFKPSILR
+512 TPSNLR
-522 CIRVAATQG
+522 LIRVKEDGNSFAI
-531 GSGFTYAVQKDAG
+531 
-544 QENPYTD
+544 
-551 LVTSTYHYDMQSPAV
+551 TSTTDGKPYERLINSQYRYDMQSPAV

-582 QGVAPTGWNNQN
+582 SDNSGNGWQSQVA
-594 GFVELRRSTNGTE
+594 FVELYTSTDGKNWTN
-607 WGEAKSLKP
+607 KQSLAN
-616 TLVLQNDWIPWHLDV
+616 TLVLKGADGIASYIPWHLDV
-631 QWIPNVGADGS
+631 QWVESQNK
-642 GEYWA
+642 YWG
-647 LICAYPKGGGSN
+647 LFCAYPKGGN
-659 HTDLFFAKSAD
+659 TNRTYLLFGTSED
-670 GELWTTYPNPIL
+670 GKTWTTYPKPL
-682 SPRSGQW
+682 LAPRDNKW
-689 DQNFIYRSSFTYD
+689 DNNFIYRSTFIYD
-702 ADGKLSV
+702 DASGTLQV
-709 WYSGGKEQPGNH
+709 WYSGGKSGG

-730 NFLTD
+730 NFLTN
-735 TLPTLGAPY
+735 TLPTLGEPY

-780 PNRFAGAEGSTAT
+780 PNRFAGTEGSTAT

-894 TLWVDDT
+894 TLWAGDT
-901 LQISALVP
+901 LQLSALVP
-909 FNATDKTVTYTSSDT
+909 FNATDKAITYTSSDQN
-924 GKATV
+924 KATV
-929 TATGL
+929 TDTGF
-934 VTALT
+934 VTALA
-939 AGNVTIT
+939 AGEVTIT
-946 VKAGQSEKT
+946 VAAGT
-955 VALTIRSLE
+955 VQKIVQLTIRSLE
-964 AGELRMTVDKD
+964 AGELRMTVDED

-986 DGTGYPANG
+986 DGKGYPANG

-1019 GWKGPTVQA
+1019 GWQGPTVQA

-1108 RISERD
+1108 GISERD

-1147 GSDHGGT
+1147 GSDYGGT

-1223 GPQWGANTFSV
+1223 GPQWGDSTFDV
-1234 QGGPEECRG
+1234 FGGAEECRG

-1371 STIPS
+1371 GTIPS

-1381 QDPTGKD
+1381 QAPTGKD

-1401 AGIQNYFNARY
+1401 AGIQNYFNERY
-1412 PQRYNG
+1412 PQRYTG
-1418 TGYAHYDEL
+1418 TGYAHYDAL

-1433 YNSNWFFDTRENSA
+1433 YNSNWFFDTRESSA
-1447 LHSKQNVSFQLTQN
+1447 LHSKQNVSFQLAQN
-1461 SFGANIEF
+1461 GLGTTIEF

-1483 TLQFRFNNYWVDK
+1483 TIQFRFNNYWVDK
-1496 NPIWEGYVK
+1496 NPIWDGYVK
-1505 GTTPTWDSDNNRLM
+1505 GTTATWDSDNNRLM

-1531 AHGESTWRK
+1531 AHGENTWRK

-1589 FSLTN
+1589 FTLTN

-1624 EGWVVDKLDQ
+1624 EGWVVDKLNQ

-1686 SEVDLNGEAAPA
+1686 SEVDLNGAAALA

-1752 EADPASITVGGT
+1752 EANPASITVGGT

-1779 VSYAPS
+1779 VSYTSS
-1785 PDGKVTIDGNTVN
+1785 PDGKVTIDGNTVT
-1798 GAARGTVTITAT
+1798 GVARGTVTITAT

-1836 SGQIQYTGNWVDE
+1836 SGQIQYTGSWVDE
-1849 TSTNHYEGSAKE
+1849 TSTNHYKGSAKE

-1881 IGQMDSNY
+1881 IGQMDNNY

-1930 RLAAESNAPVQ
+1930 RLEAESNAPVQ

-2005 GLSGDG
+2005 SLSGDG
-2011 KPQKTVT
+2011 KTQKTVT

-2174 NNLID
+2174 NDLID

-2193 HNGDTDAVAQ
+2193 HNGDTGAVAQ

-2293 IRYHKL
+2293 IRYHKI

-2375 KQVKDEIKA
+2375 EQVKDEIKA

-2486 NENKNQSATLTPT
+2486 NENKNQSATLRPT
-2499 DATFATSMGFT
+2499 DAKFATSMGFT

-2569 MKYHISNPKLDKDR
+2569 MKYH
-2583 DLRSTVITLHTGE
+2583 TVKHQ
-2596 RPTAVVTRNG
+2596 R
-2606 GSTKLADDKFYTETY
+2606 
-2621 ENGIYTL
+2621 
-2628 TITHNGQVNV
+2628 
-2638 TIRKGGAEPT
+2638 RKG
-2648 PTVTDFRLTTD
+2648 V
-2659 PSPLTSAGG
+2659 
-2668 KAMLTL
+2668 
-2674 TGTNLPDGTKFYWG
+2674 
-2688 TNQAMLTS
+2688 
-2696 VDAEGSDAFRSAEVK
+2696 EV
-2711 LLENTGTDAVTY
+2711 
-2723 YFRYSLDGTT
+2723 
-2733 LAGELT
+2733 
-2739 ATVPGTGGGTQPT
+2739 
-2752 EPSVTDYSVAPTELP
+2752 
-2767 SNGGMITV
+2767 
-2775 TLAGTN
+2775 
-2781 LQNGIQIKVGTI
+2781 
-2793 TAKTSG
+2793 
-2799 DAAEQTATLTLP
+2799 
-2811 ANYSSSSVSYT
+2811 
-2822 VQYSLNGTDWFG
+2822 
-2834 GKTVRVSGHYTPP
+2834 
-2847 VGPVTPSVPTKPGVP
+2847 
-2862 ERDPFPFTDVSRSSW
+2862 
-2877 YYDSVRAAWEKDL
+2877 
-2890 IDGVTRTLYKPDD
+2890 
-2903 TLTVAQAIK
+2903 
-2912 LSAALHQMLNNN
+2912 
-2924 GKVTLRNGS
+2924 
-2933 PYWYSSYVSYAVDN
+2933 
-2947 GIIEKMYLDYTPAQ
+2947 
-2961 MNTPVKRNE
+2961 
-2970 FVHIFYGAMSDYRQI
+2970 
-2985 NTVADNKIPDV
+2985 
-2996 ITTDTYALEIYTF
+2996 
-3009 YRAGILTGS
+3009 
-3018 DKNGTFYPTN
+3018 
-3028 DIKRSEVAAILSRM
+3028 
-3042 YDKTARK
+3042 
-3049 TVSLP
+3049 

>member
-1 MIKGTRFFSRR
+1 MIKGTRFFSKR

-31 LPVLALPVLAEDPPA
+31 LPVLAEEPPALTNVAQGKNVSIHGPTSGADRPASWLTDGITESGKYVEISKDTEQNSTDPSYAQIDLGTSYDITKVEFWNYWDDGRTLVGLVILASEKGTFAEDDRTVIFN
-46 SQKLT
+46 S
-51 NTTDTVVTYQGA
+51 DT
-63 VGTGRAPS
+63 
-71 LVVDGDTSHND
+71 
-82 NKYFVVGNDQTQEK
+82 
-96 NETNPANPTYWIQ
+96 
-109 LDLGKKYS
+109 
-117 LTEMKLFVYHGR
+117 
-129 ALKNLVVLASD
+129 
-140 SSTFDTYRII
+140 
-150 WNADKEN
+150 EN
-157 FFGLGTGD
+157 FFGFGVGTDASYKSVSAGLSVE
-165 KEQFP
+165 KE
-170 NATVAGDT
+170 ARGR
-178 ITLAAPTEAQY
+178 Y
-189 VRILNNGHTAGA
+189 VRVMNNGHDGGTP
-201 GQGAHYFEIEV
+201 GQKKHGGHYMEIKV

-222 ETRLY
+222 ETTLY
-227 NVAADC
+227 NVAAGC

-270 DMNAPSYAQI
+270 NTSDPSYAQI
-280 DLGNIYPVSKVNFW
+280 DLGNEYPVSKVNFW
-294 NYWDDGRTLKDL
+294 NYWQDNRTLNSL
-306 HIILSTTEDFRDG
+306 HILLSTTADFQ
-319 TTKEVYNAN
+319 TENTKEIYSGN
-328 WTAAQNGLEVQ
+328 WQPAKEGLTVLVQ
-339 IDSGPFTARYV
+339 DAPFEARYV

-367 VEVWSTEEKKDPL
+367 VEVLSTEDKKAPL
-380 PVPYQFR
+380 PAEYKNR
-387 DVLTIPTYEYQ
+387 DVLQIPTYSYTAQ
-398 GKTPNNVTHPDVLD
+398 GGQAQKAEWDATHPDVID
-412 FTLVNGAG
+412 FTKTNKAG
-420 GTPLGTWGGHRFWM
+420 GKWGGYRYWM
-434 AVTPNQEG
+434 ALTPNQDG
-442 NSQFEN
+442 YSQYEN
-448 PCLVWSDDGKIWSAE
+448 PCLAASHDGINWVVPN
-463 GIPNPL
+463 GIENPL
-469 SVVEREP
+469 SNVEHEP
-476 DGTHNCDN
+476 TGTHNCDTDLVYN
-484 DVIYDPV
+484 PDSD
-491 SNELWVYYVWEQDAQ
+491 ELWVYYVWERDQPA
-506 NYGQIG
+506 G
-512 TSNFKPSILR
+512 TPSNLR
-522 CIRVAATQG
+522 LIRVKEKNNSFEITSTTG
-531 GSGFTYAVQKDAG
+531 G
-544 QENPYTD
+544 NPYES
-551 LVTSTYHYDMQSPAV
+551 LINSQYRYDMQSPAI
-566 VRRDA
+566 VRRGAD
-571 NTWLMWSNNSD
+571 NWLMWSNNSD
-582 QGVAPTGWNNQN
+582 SDNSGNGWQSQVA
-594 GFVELRRSTNGTE
+594 FVELRTSTDGKNWTN
-607 WGEAKSLKP
+607 KQSLAD
-616 TLVLQNDWIPWHLDV
+616 TLVLKGTDGIDSYIPWHLDV
-631 QWIPNVGADGS
+631 QWVEGQ
-642 GEYWA
+642 GEYWG
-647 LICAYPKGGGSN
+647 LFCAYPRGGN
-659 HTDLFFAKSAD
+659 TTRTYLLFATSKD
-670 GELWTTYPNPIL
+670 GKTWTTYPKPLI
-682 SPRSGQW
+682 SPRDNKW
-689 DQNFIYRSSFTYD
+689 DNNFIYRSTFVYD
-702 ADGKLSV
+702 DASGTLQV
-709 WYSGGKEQPGNH
+709 WYSGGKSGG

-758 WVSVPAS
+758 WVPVPAS

-780 PNRFAGAEGSTAT
+780 PNRFADAEGSTAT

-827 LHRNAP
+827 LHRDTA
-833 GAMDNKILEREL
+833 GAMDNKILEKEL
-845 EAGYHRITIKRKH
+845 EADYHRITIKRKH

-894 TLWVDDT
+894 TLWAGDT
-901 LQISALVP
+901 LQLSALVP
-909 FNATDKTVTYTSSDT
+909 FNATDKAITYTSSDQN
-924 GKATV
+924 KATV
-929 TATGL
+929 TDTGF
-934 VTALT
+934 VTALA
-939 AGNVTIT
+939 AGEVTIT
-946 VKAGQSEKT
+946 VAAGT
-955 VALTIRSLE
+955 VQKIVQLTIRSLE
-964 AGELRMTVDKD
+964 AGELRMTVDED

-986 DGTGYPANG
+986 DGKGYPANG

-1019 GWKGPTVQA
+1019 GWQGPTVQA

-1108 RISERD
+1108 GISERD

-1147 GSDHGGT
+1147 GSDYGGT

-1349 SSGPNKG
+1349 SSGPNKS

-1371 STIPS
+1371 GTIPS

-1752 EADPASITVGGT
+1752 EANPASITVGGT

-1785 PDGKVTIDGNTVN
+1785 PDGKVTIDGNTVT
-1798 GAARGTVTITAT
+1798 GVARGTVTITAT

-2375 KQVKDEIKA
+2375 EQVKGEIKA

-2499 DATFATSMGFT
+2499 DAAFATSMGYT

-2569 MKYHISNPKLDKDR
+2569 MKYHISNPKLDKGR
-2583 DLRSTVITLHTGE
+2583 DLRSTVITLHTGN

-2606 GSTKLADDKFYTETY
+2606 GSTKLADDNFYTETY
-2621 ENGIYTL
+2621 ENGVYTL

-2688 TNQAMLTS
+2688 TDQAMLTP
-2696 VDAEGSDAFRSAEVK
+2696 VDAKGSDASRSAEVK
-2711 LLENTGTDAVTY
+2711 LSENTGTDAVTY

-2781 LQNGIQIKVGTI
+2781 LQNGIQIKAGTI
-2793 TAKTSG
+2793 TAQTSG
-2799 DAAEQTATLTLP
+2799 DAAKQMATLSLP

-2834 GKTVRVSGHYTPP
+2834 GKTVRVSGRYTPP
-2847 VGPVTPSVPTKPGVP
+2847 VGPVTPSVQTKPGVP

-2933 PYWYSSYVSYAVDN
+2933 PHWYSSYVSYAVDN

>member
-31 LPVLALPVLAEDPPA
+31 LPVLAEDPPA
-46 SQKLT
+46 SQKMT
-51 NTTDTVVTYQGA
+51 NTTDTEVTYQGA

-140 SSTFDTYRII
+140 SSTFDTYSII

-157 FFGLGTGD
+157 FFGLGAGD

-222 ETRLY
+222 EPTLY
-227 NVAADC
+227 NVAAGC

-270 DMNAPSYAQI
+270 NTSAPSYAQI
-280 DLGNIYPVSKVNFW
+280 DLGNEYPVSKVNFW
-294 NYWDDGRTLKDL
+294 NYWSDGRTLKDL

-319 TTKEVYNAN
+319 TTKEIYNGN
-328 WTAAQNGLEVQ
+328 WQATGSGLDVPVT
-339 IDSGPFTARYV
+339 DDPYNARYV

-358 KGKGGHYIE
+358 KGAKMGGHYIE

-380 PVPYQFR
+380 PVPYQLR
-387 DVLTIPTYEYQ
+387 DVLTIPTYSYTAQ
-398 GKTPNNVTHPDVLD
+398 GGQTQKAEWDTTHPDVID
-412 FTLVNGAG
+412 FAKTSKEG
-420 GTPLGTWGGHRFWM
+420 GKWGGYRYWM
-434 AVTPNQEG
+434 VLTPNQDG
-442 NSQFEN
+442 YSQYEN
-448 PCLVWSDDGKIWSAE
+448 PCLAASNDGVNWVVPN
-463 GIPNPL
+463 GIENPL
-469 SVVEREP
+469 SGVKHEP
-476 DGTHNCDN
+476 AGTHNCDTDLVYN
-484 DVIYDPV
+484 PDSD
-491 SNELWVYYVWEQDAQ
+491 ELWVYYVWEQDSPA
-506 NYGQIG
+506 G
-512 TSNFKPSILR
+512 TPSNLR
-522 CIRVAATQG
+522 LIRVKEDGNSFAI
-531 GSGFTYAVQKDAG
+531 
-544 QENPYTD
+544 
-551 LVTSTYHYDMQSPAV
+551 TSTTDDKPYERLINSQYRYDMQSPAV
-566 VRRDA
+566 VRRNA

-582 QGVAPTGWNNQN
+582 SNNSGNGWQSQVA
-594 GFVELRRSTNGTE
+594 FVELYTSTDGKNWTN
-607 WGEAKSLKP
+607 KQSLAD
-616 TLVLQNDWIPWHLDV
+616 TLVLKGADGIASYIPWHLDV
-631 QWIPNVGADGS
+631 QWVESQNK
-642 GEYWA
+642 YWG
-647 LICAYPKGGGSN
+647 LFCAYPKGGN
-659 HTDLFFAKSAD
+659 TNRTYLLFGTSED
-670 GELWTTYPNPIL
+670 GKTWTTYQKPL
-682 SPRSGQW
+682 LAPRDNKW
-689 DQNFIYRSSFTYD
+689 DNNFIYRSTFIYD
-702 ADGKLSV
+702 DASGTLQV
-709 WYSGGKEQPGNH
+709 WYSGGKSGG

-735 TLPTLGAPY
+735 TLPTLGEPY

-827 LHRNAP
+827 LHRNEA
-833 GAMDNKILEREL
+833 GAMDNRILEKEL

-924 GKATV
+924 DKATV

-934 VTALT
+934 VTALA
-939 AGNVTIT
+939 AGDVTIT

-964 AGELRMTVDKD
+964 AGELRMTVDGD

-986 DGTGYPANG
+986 DGPGYPANG

-1028 GNKTI
+1028 GNKTV

-1056 DRIAETKNDNIPFFL
+1056 ERIAETKNDNIPFFL

-1108 RISERD
+1108 GISERD

-1120 DALVKQAAK
+1120 DTLVKQAAK

-1182 SAWSNVSYN
+1182 SAWSSVSYN

-1307 IPTREQVM
+1307 IPTHEQVM

-1371 STIPS
+1371 GTIPS

-1531 AHGESTWRK
+1531 AHGKSTWRK

-1563 SKQIQTA
+1563 SKQIQTV

-1589 FSLTN
+1589 FTLTN

-1686 SEVDLNGEAAPA
+1686 SEVDLNGAAAPA
-1698 AKVYEKTGLTPDVYL
+1698 ARVYEKTGLTPDVYL

-1752 EADPASITVGGT
+1752 EANPASITVGGT

-1771 NFNAAVTA
+1771 NFNAADKA
-1779 VSYAPS
+1779 VSYAAS
-1785 PDGKVTIDGNTVN
+1785 PDGKVTIDGSTVT

-1881 IGQMDSNY
+1881 VGQMDSNY

-1930 RLAAESNAPVQ
+1930 RLEAESNAPIQ

-1962 EPSGLIRL
+1962 EPSGIIRL
-1970 GDGESKPVLAMAMN
+1970 GDGETKRVLAMAMN

-2011 KPQKTVT
+2011 KTQKTVT

-2031 PELNDKSATAE
+2031 SELNNKSATAE

-2049 PATTPRMLVDA
+2049 PAATPRMLVDA

-2073 KHPAWWDN
+2073 KHPTWWDN

-2148 INLYLTLMTGG
+2148 INIYLTLMTGG

-2193 HNGDTDAVAQ
+2193 HNGDTNAVAQ

-2234 FENDTLFKTAQKH
+2234 FENDTLFKAAQKH

-2299 FEPVMNTTYE
+2299 FAPVMNTTYE

-2375 KQVKDEIKA
+2375 EQVKDEIKA

-2415 YRTLPVLSSKLSDA
+2415 YRTLPVLSSKLSAA

-2446 INILNAQYPELS
+2446 VNILNALYPELS

-2466 LLGGGAGQTGRRLL
+2466 LLGGKAGQTGRRLL

-2499 DATFATSMGFT
+2499 DATFATSMGFI

-2606 GSTKLADDKFYTETY
+2606 GSTKLADDNFYTETY

-2638 TIRKGGAEPT
+2638 TIQKG
-2648 PTVTDFRLTTD
+2648 
-2659 PSPLTSAGG
+2659 S
-2668 KAMLTL
+2668 
-2674 TGTNLPDGTKFYWG
+2674 
-2688 TNQAMLTS
+2688 
-2696 VDAEGSDAFRSAEVK
+2696 
-2711 LLENTGTDAVTY
+2711 
-2723 YFRYSLDGTT
+2723 
-2733 LAGELT
+2733 
-2739 ATVPGTGGGTQPT
+2739 TQPT

-2767 SNGGMITV
+2767 SNGGMIMV
-2775 TLAGTN
+2775 TLTGTN
-2781 LQNGIQIKVGTI
+2781 LQNGIQIKAGTI

-2799 DAAEQTATLTLP
+2799 NAAEQTATLTLP
-2811 ANYSSSSVSYT
+2811 ANYSSSSVNYT

-2834 GKTVRVSGHYTPP
+2834 GKTVRVSGRYTPP

-2877 YYDSVRAAWEKDL
+2877 YYDSIRAAWEKDL

-2961 MNTPVKRNE
+2961 MNAPVKRNE

>member
-1 MIKGTRFFSRR
+1 MIKGTRFFSKR

-31 LPVLALPVLAEDPPA
+31 LPVLAEEPPALTNIAQGKNVSIHGPTSGADRPASWLTDGITESGKYVEISKDTEQNSTDPSYAQIDLGTSYDIAKVEFWNYWDDGRTLVGLVILASEKGTFAEDDRTVIFN
-46 SQKLT
+46 S
-51 NTTDTVVTYQGA
+51 DT
-63 VGTGRAPS
+63 
-71 LVVDGDTSHND
+71 
-82 NKYFVVGNDQTQEK
+82 
-96 NETNPANPTYWIQ
+96 
-109 LDLGKKYS
+109 
-117 LTEMKLFVYHGR
+117 
-129 ALKNLVVLASD
+129 
-140 SSTFDTYRII
+140 
-150 WNADKEN
+150 EN
-157 FFGLGTGD
+157 FFGFGVGTDASYKSVSAGLSVE
-165 KEQFP
+165 KE
-170 NATVAGDT
+170 ARGR
-178 ITLAAPTEAQY
+178 Y
-189 VRILNNGHTAGA
+189 VRVMNNGHDGGTP
-201 GQGAHYFEIEV
+201 GQKKHGGHYTEIKV

-222 ETRLY
+222 ETTLY
-227 NVAADC
+227 NVAAGC

-270 DMNAPSYAQI
+270 NTSDPSYAQI
-280 DLGNIYPVSKVNFW
+280 DLGNEYPVSKVNFW

-319 TTKEVYNAN
+319 TTKEVYNAD

-339 IDSGPFTARYV
+339 VDSAPFTARYV

-358 KGKGGHYIE
+358 KGAKMGGHYIE

-387 DVLTIPTYEYQ
+387 DVLRIPTYSYTAQ
-398 GKTPNNVTHPDVLD
+398 GGQTQKAEWDTTHPDVID
-412 FTLVNGAG
+412 FAKTSKEG
-420 GTPLGTWGGHRFWM
+420 GKWGGYRYWM
-434 AVTPNQEG
+434 VLTPNQDG
-442 NSQFEN
+442 YSQYEN
-448 PCLVWSDDGKIWSAE
+448 PCLAASNDGVNWVVPN
-463 GIPNPL
+463 GIENPL
-469 SVVEREP
+469 SGVKHEP
-476 DGTHNCDN
+476 TGTHNCDTDLVYN
-484 DVIYDPV
+484 PDSD
-491 SNELWVYYVWEQDAQ
+491 ELWVYYVWEQDSPA
-506 NYGQIG
+506 G
-512 TSNFKPSILR
+512 TPSNLR
-522 CIRVAATQG
+522 LIRVKEDGNSFAI
-531 GSGFTYAVQKDAG
+531 
-544 QENPYTD
+544 
-551 LVTSTYHYDMQSPAV
+551 TSTTDGKPYERLINSQYRYDMQSPAV

-582 QGVAPTGWNNQN
+582 SDNSGNGWQSQVA
-594 GFVELRRSTNGTE
+594 FVELYTSTDGKNWTN
-607 WGEAKSLKP
+607 KQSLAD
-616 TLVLQNDWIPWHLDV
+616 TLVLKGADGIASYIPWHLDV
-631 QWIPNVGADGS
+631 QWVESQNK
-642 GEYWA
+642 YWG
-647 LICAYPKGGGSN
+647 LFCAYPKGGN
-659 HTDLFFAKSAD
+659 TNRTYLLFGTSED
-670 GELWTTYPNPIL
+670 GKTWTTYPKPL
-682 SPRSGQW
+682 LAPRDNKW
-689 DQNFIYRSSFTYD
+689 DNNFIYRSTFIYD
-702 ADGKLSV
+702 DASGTLQV
-709 WYSGGKEQPGNH
+709 WYSGGKSGG

-730 NFLTD
+730 NFLTN
-735 TLPTLGAPY
+735 TLPTLGEPY

-780 PNRFAGAEGSTAT
+780 PNRFAGTEGSTAT

-894 TLWVDDT
+894 TLWAGDT
-901 LQISALVP
+901 LQLSALVP
-909 FNATDKTVTYTSSDT
+909 FNATDKAITYTSSDQN
-924 GKATV
+924 KATV
-929 TATGL
+929 TDTGF
-934 VTALT
+934 VTALA
-939 AGNVTIT
+939 AGEVTIT
-946 VKAGQSEKT
+946 VAAGT
-955 VALTIRSLE
+955 VQKIVQLTIRSLE
-964 AGELRMTVDKD
+964 AGELRMTVDED

-986 DGTGYPANG
+986 DGKGYPANG

-1019 GWKGPTVQA
+1019 GWQGPTVQA

-1108 RISERD
+1108 GISERD

-1147 GSDHGGT
+1147 GSDYGGT

-1223 GPQWGANTFSV
+1223 GPQWGDSTFDV
-1234 QGGPEECRG
+1234 FGGAEECRG

-1302 MRDYA
+1302 IRDYA

-1371 STIPS
+1371 GTIPS

-1447 LHSKQNVSFQLTQN
+1447 LHSKQNVSFQFTQN

-1531 AHGESTWRK
+1531 AHGENTWRK
-1540 ATITISGLGAEPT
+1540 ATITISGLGEEPT

-1589 FSLTN
+1589 FTLTN

-1686 SEVDLNGEAAPA
+1686 SEVDLNGAAALA

-1752 EADPASITVGGT
+1752 EANPASITVGGT

-1771 NFNAAVTA
+1771 NFNAADTA

-1836 SGQIQYTGNWVDE
+1836 SGQVQYTGNWVDE

-1930 RLAAESNAPVQ
+1930 RLEAESNAPVQ
-1941 VDAFAY
+1941 IDAFAY

-1954 ETVSSVAL
+1954 ETVFSVAL

-2011 KPQKTVT
+2011 KTQKTVT

-2174 NNLID
+2174 NDLID

-2193 HNGDTDAVAQ
+2193 HNGDTGAVAQ

-2347 VYDEASWVL
+2347 VYDKASWVL

-2375 KQVKDEIKA
+2375 EQVKDEIKA

-2415 YRTLPVLSSKLSDA
+2415 YRTLPVLSSKLSAA

-2466 LLGGGAGQTGRRLL
+2466 LLGGKAGQTGRRLL

-2524 SIKIDLNNF
+2524 SIEIDLNNF

-2606 GSTKLADDKFYTETY
+2606 GSTKLADDNFYTETY

-2674 TGTNLPDGTKFYWG
+2674 TGTNLPDGTKFYCG
-2688 TNQAMLTS
+2688 TDQAMLTP
-2696 VDAEGSDAFRSAEVK
+2696 VDAKGSDASRSAEVK
-2711 LLENTGTDAVTY
+2711 LSENTGTDAVTY

-2781 LQNGIQIKVGTI
+2781 LQNGIQIKAGTI
-2793 TAKTSG
+2793 TAQTSG

-2862 ERDPFPFTDVSRSSW
+2862 ERNPFPFTDVSRSSW

>member
-12 LLPLLLA
+12 LLPMLLA

-31 LPVLALPVLAEDPPA
+31 LPVLAEEPPALTNVAQGKNVSIHGPTSGADRPASWLTDGITDSGKYVEISKDTEQNSTDPSYAQIDLGTSYDIAKVEFWNYWDDGRTLVGLVILASEKGTFAEDDRTVIFN
-46 SQKLT
+46 S
-51 NTTDTVVTYQGA
+51 DT
-63 VGTGRAPS
+63 
-71 LVVDGDTSHND
+71 
-82 NKYFVVGNDQTQEK
+82 
-96 NETNPANPTYWIQ
+96 
-109 LDLGKKYS
+109 
-117 LTEMKLFVYHGR
+117 
-129 ALKNLVVLASD
+129 
-140 SSTFDTYRII
+140 
-150 WNADKEN
+150 EN
-157 FFGLGTGD
+157 FFGFGVGTD
-165 KEQFP
+165 ASYKS
-170 NATVAGDT
+170 VSAG
-178 ITLAAPTEAQY
+178 LSVEKAARGRY
-189 VRILNNGHTAGA
+189 VRVMNNGHDGGTP
-201 GQGAHYFEIEV
+201 GQKKHGGHYTEIKV

-222 ETRLY
+222 ETTLY
-227 NVAADC
+227 NVAAGC

-270 DMNAPSYAQI
+270 NTSDPSYAQI
-280 DLGNIYPVSKVNFW
+280 DLGNEYPVSKVNFW
-294 NYWDDGRTLKDL
+294 NYWSDGRTLKDL

-319 TTKEVYNAN
+319 TTKEVYNAD

-367 VEVWSTEEKKDPL
+367 VEVWSTEEQKEPL

-387 DVLTIPTYEYQ
+387 DVLKIPTYSYTAQ
-398 GKTPNNVTHPDVLD
+398 GGQAQKAEWDTTHPDVID
-412 FTLVNGAG
+412 FAKTSKEG
-420 GTPLGTWGGHRFWM
+420 GKWGGYRYWM
-434 AVTPNQEG
+434 VLTPNQDG
-442 NSQFEN
+442 YSQYEN
-448 PCLVWSDDGKIWSAE
+448 PCLAASNDGVNWVVPN
-463 GIPNPL
+463 GIENPL
-469 SVVEREP
+469 SGVKHEP
-476 DGTHNCDN
+476 AGTHNCDTDLVYN
-484 DVIYDPV
+484 PDSD
-491 SNELWVYYVWEQDAQ
+491 ELWVYYVWEQDSPA
-506 NYGQIG
+506 G
-512 TSNFKPSILR
+512 TPSNLR
-522 CIRVAATQG
+522 LIRVKEKND
-531 GSGFTYAVQKDAG
+531 GF
-544 QENPYTD
+544 EI
-551 LVTSTYHYDMQSPAV
+551 TSTTDGKPYERLINSQYRYDMQSPAV
-566 VRRDA
+566 VRRNA

-582 QGVAPTGWNNQN
+582 SDNSGNGWQSQVA
-594 GFVELRRSTNGTE
+594 FVELYTSIDGKNWTN
-607 WGEAKSLKP
+607 KQSLAD
-616 TLVLQNDWIPWHLDV
+616 TLVLKGADGIASYIPWHLDV
-631 QWIPNVGADGS
+631 QWVESQNK
-642 GEYWA
+642 YWG
-647 LICAYPKGGGSN
+647 LFCAYPKGGN
-659 HTDLFFAKSAD
+659 TNRTYLLFGTSED
-670 GELWTTYPNPIL
+670 GKTWTTYPKPL
-682 SPRSGQW
+682 LAPRDNKW
-689 DQNFIYRSSFTYD
+689 DNNFIYRSTFIHDEASGT
-702 ADGKLSV
+702 LQV
-709 WYSGGKEQPGNH
+709 WYSGGKSGG

-735 TLPTLGAPY
+735 TLLTLGEPY
-744 TPGTPTPPPAGEDG
+744 TPDTPMPPPAGEDG

-845 EAGYHRITIKRKH
+845 EADYHRITIKRKH

-870 KFEVRYDTSAT
+870 RFEVRYDTSAT

-924 GKATV
+924 DKATV

-934 VTALT
+934 VTALA
-939 AGNVTIT
+939 AGDVTIT

-955 VALTIRSLE
+955 VALTIRSLD
-964 AGELRMTVDKD
+964 AGALRMTVDKD

-986 DGTGYPANG
+986 DGKGYPANG

-1013 TGTDET
+1013 TGSDAT
-1019 GWKGPTVQA
+1019 GWQGPTVQA
-1028 GNKTI
+1028 GNKTV

-1081 LDLDWLDGIYEQNEN
+1081 LDLNWLDGIYEQNEN

-1108 RISERD
+1108 GISERD

-1147 GSDHGGT
+1147 GSDYGGT

-1223 GPQWGANTFSV
+1223 GPQWGDSTFDV
-1234 QGGPEECRG
+1234 FGGAEECRG

-1356 KNNGTTM
+1356 KNNKTTM

-1371 STIPS
+1371 GTIPS

-1531 AHGESTWRK
+1531 AHGENTWRK

-1589 FSLTN
+1589 FTLTN

-1686 SEVDLNGEAAPA
+1686 SEVDLNGAAAPA

-1752 EADPASITVGGT
+1752 EANPASITVGGT

-1785 PDGKVTIDGNTVN
+1785 PDGKVTIAGDTVT

-1861 ANDAPGATASLTF
+1861 ANDAPGATANLTF

-1930 RLAAESNAPVQ
+1930 RLEAESNAPVQ

-1970 GDGESKPVLAMAMN
+1970 GDGESKTVLAMAMN

-2011 KPQKTVT
+2011 KTQKTVT

-2174 NNLID
+2174 NDLID

-2234 FENDTLFKTAQKH
+2234 FENDTLFKAAQKH

-2299 FEPVMNTTYE
+2299 FEPAMNTTYE

-2375 KQVKDEIKA
+2375 EQVKDEIKA

-2415 YRTLPVLSSKLSDA
+2415 YRTLPVLSSKLSAA

-2524 SIKIDLNNF
+2524 RIKIDLNNF

-2583 DLRSTVITLHTGE
+2583 DLRSAVITLHTGE

-2606 GSTKLADDKFYTETY
+2606 GSTKLADDNFYTETY
-2621 ENGIYTL
+2621 ENGVYTL

-2638 TIRKGGAEPT
+2638 TIRKGGAQPI

-2688 TNQAMLTS
+2688 TDQAMLTP
-2696 VDAEGSDAFRSAEVK
+2696 VDAEGSDASRSAEVK
-2711 LLENTGTDAVTY
+2711 ILENTGTDAVTY

-2767 SNGGMITV
+2767 SNGGMIMV
-2775 TLAGTN
+2775 TLTGTN
-2781 LQNGIQIKVGTI
+2781 LQNGIQIKAGTI

-2799 DAAEQTATLTLP
+2799 DAAEQMATLSLP

-2961 MNTPVKRNE
+2961 MNAPVKRNE
-2970 FVHIFYGAMSDYRQI
+2970 FVHIFYGSMSDYRQI

>member
-1 MIKGTRFFSRR
+1 MINGTRFFSRR

-31 LPVLALPVLAEDPPA
+31 LPVLAEEPPALTNVAQGKNVSIHGPTSGADRPASWLTDGITDSGKYVEISKDTEQNSTDPSYAQIDLGTSYDIAKVEFWNYWDDGRTLIGLVILASEKGTFAEDDRTVIFN
-46 SQKLT
+46 S
-51 NTTDTVVTYQGA
+51 DT
-63 VGTGRAPS
+63 
-71 LVVDGDTSHND
+71 
-82 NKYFVVGNDQTQEK
+82 
-96 NETNPANPTYWIQ
+96 
-109 LDLGKKYS
+109 
-117 LTEMKLFVYHGR
+117 
-129 ALKNLVVLASD
+129 
-140 SSTFDTYRII
+140 
-150 WNADKEN
+150 EN
-157 FFGLGTGD
+157 FFGFGVGTD
-165 KEQFP
+165 ASYKS
-170 NATVAGDT
+170 VSAG
-178 ITLAAPTEAQY
+178 LSVEKAAMGRY
-189 VRILNNGHTAGA
+189 VRVMNNGHDGGTP
-201 GQGAHYFEIEV
+201 GQKKHGGHYTEIKV
-212 YGTEHTGGAP
+212 YGTEHTGTVTPP
-222 ETRLY
+222 ETTLH
-227 NVAADC
+227 NVAAGC
-233 NVIVNKWGGG
+233 NVTLNKDIPGA
-243 SDRPNS
+243 DRPAS

-270 DMNAPSYAQI
+270 DTNDPSYAQI
-280 DLGNIYPVSKVNFW
+280 DLGNEYPVSKVNFW
-294 NYWDDGRTLKDL
+294 NYWSDGRTLKDL

-319 TTKEVYNAN
+319 TTKEIYNGN
-328 WTAAQNGLEVQ
+328 WQATEAGLDVPVT
-339 IDSGPFTARYV
+339 DDPYNARYV

-358 KGKGGHYIE
+358 KGAKMGGHYIE
-367 VEVWSTEEKKDPL
+367 AEVWSTEKQKEPL

-387 DVLTIPTYEYQ
+387 DVLKIPTYSYTAQ
-398 GKTPNNVTHPDVLD
+398 GGQTQKAEWDTTHPDVID
-412 FTLVNGAG
+412 FAKTSKEG
-420 GTPLGTWGGHRFWM
+420 GKWGGYRYWM
-434 AVTPNQEG
+434 VLTPNQDG
-442 NSQFEN
+442 YSQYEN
-448 PCLVWSDDGKIWSAE
+448 PCLAASNDGVNWVVPN
-463 GIPNPL
+463 GIENPL
-469 SVVEREP
+469 SGVKHEP
-476 DGTHNCDN
+476 AGTHNCDTDLVYN
-484 DVIYDPV
+484 PDSD
-491 SNELWVYYVWEQDAQ
+491 ELWVYYVWEQDSPA
-506 NYGQIG
+506 G
-512 TSNFKPSILR
+512 TPSNLR
-522 CIRVAATQG
+522 LIRVKEDGNSFAI
-531 GSGFTYAVQKDAG
+531 
-544 QENPYTD
+544 
-551 LVTSTYHYDMQSPAV
+551 TSTTDDKPYERLINSQYRYDMQSPAV
-566 VRRDA
+566 VRRNA

-582 QGVAPTGWNNQN
+582 SDNSGNGWQSQVA
-594 GFVELRRSTNGTE
+594 FVELYTSTDGKNWTN
-607 WGEAKSLKP
+607 KQSLAD
-616 TLVLQNDWIPWHLDV
+616 TLVLKGADGIASYIPWHLDV
-631 QWIPNVGADGS
+631 QWVESQNK
-642 GEYWA
+642 YWG
-647 LICAYPKGGGSN
+647 LFCAYPKGGN
-659 HTDLFFAKSAD
+659 TNRTYLLFGTSED
-670 GELWTTYPNPIL
+670 GKTWTTYQKPL
-682 SPRSGQW
+682 LAPRDNKW
-689 DQNFIYRSSFTYD
+689 DNNFIYRSTFIYD
-702 ADGKLSV
+702 DASGTLQV
-709 WYSGGKEQPGNH
+709 WYSGGKSGG

-833 GAMDNKILEREL
+833 GAMDNKILEKEL

-888 VSPTEK
+888 VSPTEQ

-924 GKATV
+924 DKATV
-929 TATGL
+929 TAAGL

-939 AGNVTIT
+939 AGDVAIT

-955 VALTIRSLE
+955 VALKIRSLE

-986 DGTGYPANG
+986 DGKGYPANG

-1108 RISERD
+1108 NISERD

-1140 DAPKDSG
+1140 DAPKDTGS
-1147 GSDHGGT
+1147 SDHGGT

-1182 SAWSNVSYN
+1182 SAWSYVSYN

-1223 GPQWGANTFSV
+1223 GPQWGDSTFDV
-1234 QGGPEECRG
+1234 FGGAEECRG

-1371 STIPS
+1371 GTIPS

-1381 QDPTGKD
+1381 QDPTDKD

-1401 AGIQNYFNARY
+1401 AGIQNYFNDRY

-1433 YNSNWFFDTRENSA
+1433 YNSNWFFDTRESSA

-1469 EPYSMLLVDEAQAG
+1469 APYSMLLVDEAQAG

-1505 GTTPTWDSDNNRLM
+1505 GTTPTWDSDYNRLM

-1531 AHGESTWRK
+1531 AHDESTWRK

-1589 FSLTN
+1589 FTLTN

-1612 NGNQLSPHIQFE
+1612 NDNQLSPHIQFE
-1624 EGWVVDKLDQ
+1624 EGWVVDKLNQ

-1686 SEVDLNGEAAPA
+1686 SEVDLNGAAALA

-1726 KNVIDLQKFEVNQT
+1726 KNVIDLQKFEVDQT

-1752 EADPASITVGGT
+1752 EANPASITVGGT

-1771 NFNAAVTA
+1771 NFNAADTA
-1779 VSYAPS
+1779 VSYAAS
-1785 PDGKVTIDGNTVN
+1785 PGGKVTIDGSTVT

-1930 RLAAESNAPVQ
+1930 RLEAESNAPIQ

-1970 GDGESKPVLAMAMN
+1970 GDGESKRVLAMAMN

-2011 KPQKTVT
+2011 KTQKTVT

-2081 SGIPGVPMQGHNT
+2081 SGVPGVPMQGHNT

-2133 QKFYEYHVAIAQEKG
+2133 QKFYEYHVAIAQKKG

-2174 NNLID
+2174 NDLID

-2193 HNGDTDAVAQ
+2193 HNGDTGAVAQ

-2234 FENDTLFKTAQKH
+2234 FENDTLFKAAQKH

-2375 KQVKDEIKA
+2375 EQVKDEIKA

-2415 YRTLPVLSSKLSDA
+2415 YRTLPVLSSKLSAA

-2446 INILNAQYPELS
+2446 INILNAQYLELS

-2583 DLRSTVITLHTGE
+2583 DLRSTVITLHTEE

-2606 GSTKLADDKFYTETY
+2606 GSTKLADDNFYTETY
-2621 ENGIYTL
+2621 ENGVYTL

-2638 TIRKGGAEPT
+2638 TIRK
-2648 PTVTDFRLTTD
+2648 
-2659 PSPLTSAGG
+2659 
-2668 KAMLTL
+2668 
-2674 TGTNLPDGTKFYWG
+2674 
-2688 TNQAMLTS
+2688 
-2696 VDAEGSDAFRSAEVK
+2696 
-2711 LLENTGTDAVTY
+2711 
-2723 YFRYSLDGTT
+2723 
-2733 LAGELT
+2733 
-2739 ATVPGTGGGTQPT
+2739 GGTQPT

-2781 LQNGIQIKVGTI
+2781 LQNGIQIKAGTI

-2799 DAAEQTATLTLP
+2799 DAAKQMATLTLP
-2811 ANYSSSSVSYT
+2811 ANYSSSSVNYT

-2834 GKTVRVSGHYTPP
+2834 GKTVRVSGRYTPP

-2961 MNTPVKRNE
+2961 MNAPVKRNE

-2996 ITTDTYALEIYTF
+2996 ITTDTYASEIYTF

>member
-19 AVMLLGMLPALT
+19 AVMLLSMMPALT
-31 LPVLALPVLAEDPPA
+31 LPVLAEEPPALTNVAQGKNVSIHGPTSGADRPASWLTDGITDSGKYVEISKDTEQNSTDPSYAQIDLGTSYDIAKVEFWNYWDDGRTLVGLVILASEKGTFAEDDRTVIFN
-46 SQKLT
+46 S
-51 NTTDTVVTYQGA
+51 DT
-63 VGTGRAPS
+63 
-71 LVVDGDTSHND
+71 
-82 NKYFVVGNDQTQEK
+82 
-96 NETNPANPTYWIQ
+96 
-109 LDLGKKYS
+109 
-117 LTEMKLFVYHGR
+117 
-129 ALKNLVVLASD
+129 
-140 SSTFDTYRII
+140 
-150 WNADKEN
+150 EN
-157 FFGLGTGD
+157 FFGFGVGTDASYKSVSAGLSVE
-165 KEQFP
+165 KE
-170 NATVAGDT
+170 ARGR
-178 ITLAAPTEAQY
+178 Y
-189 VRILNNGHTAGA
+189 VRVMNNGHDGGTP
-201 GQGAHYFEIEV
+201 GQKKHGGHYTEIKV
-212 YGTEHTGGAP
+212 YGTEHTGAVTPP
-222 ETRLY
+222 EPTLH
-227 NVAADC
+227 NVAAGC

-243 SDRPNS
+243 NDRPNS

-270 DMNAPSYAQI
+270 NTSDPSYAQI
-280 DLGNIYPVSKVNFW
+280 DLGNEYPVSKVNFW

-306 HIILSTTEDFRDG
+306 HIILSTTEDFQTG
-319 TTKEVYNAN
+319 TTKEIYNDN
-328 WTAAQNGLEVQ
+328 WQATEAGLDVSVT
-339 IDSGPFTARYV
+339 DDPYNARYV

-387 DVLTIPTYEYQ
+387 DVLKIPTYSYTAQ
-398 GKTPNNVTHPDVLD
+398 GGQTQKAEWDTTHPDVID
-412 FTLVNGAG
+412 FAKTSKEG
-420 GTPLGTWGGHRFWM
+420 GKWGGYRYWM
-434 AVTPNQEG
+434 VLTPNQDG
-442 NSQFEN
+442 YSQYEN
-448 PCLVWSDDGKIWSAE
+448 PCLAASNDGVNWVVPN
-463 GIPNPL
+463 GIENPL
-469 SVVEREP
+469 SGVKHEP
-476 DGTHNCDN
+476 AGTHNCDTDLVYN
-484 DVIYDPV
+484 PDSD
-491 SNELWVYYVWEQDAQ
+491 ELWVYYVWEQDSPA
-506 NYGQIG
+506 G
-512 TSNFKPSILR
+512 TPSNLR
-522 CIRVAATQG
+522 LIRVKEKND
-531 GSGFTYAVQKDAG
+531 GF
-544 QENPYTD
+544 EI
-551 LVTSTYHYDMQSPAV
+551 TSTTDGKPYERLINSQYRYDMQSPAV
-566 VRRDA
+566 VRRNA

-582 QGVAPTGWNNQN
+582 SDNSGNGWQSQVA
-594 GFVELRRSTNGTE
+594 FVELYTSADGKNWTN
-607 WGEAKSLKP
+607 KQSLAD
-616 TLVLQNDWIPWHLDV
+616 TLVLKGADGIASYIPWHLDV
-631 QWIPNVGADGS
+631 QWVESQNK
-642 GEYWA
+642 YWG
-647 LICAYPKGGGSN
+647 LFCAYPKGGN
-659 HTDLFFAKSAD
+659 TNRTYLLFGTSED
-670 GELWTTYPNPIL
+670 GKTWLTYPKPL
-682 SPRSGQW
+682 LAPRDNKW
-689 DQNFIYRSSFTYD
+689 DNNFIYRSTFIYD
-702 ADGKLSV
+702 DASGTLQV
-709 WYSGGKEQPGNH
+709 WYSGGKSGG

-758 WVSVPAS
+758 WVSVLAS

-827 LHRNAP
+827 LHRDTA
-833 GAMDNKILEREL
+833 GAMDNKILEKEL

-986 DGTGYPANG
+986 DGPGYPANG

-1019 GWKGPTVQA
+1019 GWNGPTVQA

-1108 RISERD
+1108 GISERD

-1140 DAPKDSG
+1140 DAPKDTGS
-1147 GSDHGGT
+1147 SDHGGT

-1356 KNNGTTM
+1356 KNNRTTM

-1371 STIPS
+1371 GTIPS
-1376 LPKMA
+1376 LPKLA
-1381 QDPTGKD
+1381 QAPTGKD
-1388 ILRMAD
+1388 ILTMTD

-1401 AGIQNYFNARY
+1401 SGIQNYFNARY

-1531 AHGESTWRK
+1531 AHSESTWRK

-1589 FSLTN
+1589 FTLTN

-1686 SEVDLNGEAAPA
+1686 SEVDLNGAAAPA

-1752 EADPASITVGGT
+1752 EANPASITVGGT

-1785 PDGKVTIDGNTVN
+1785 PDGKVTIAGDTVT
-1798 GAARGTVTITAT
+1798 GVARGTVTITAT

-1930 RLAAESNAPVQ
+1930 RLEAESNAPVQ

-1970 GDGESKPVLAMAMN
+1970 GDGESKSVLAMAMN

-2011 KPQKTVT
+2011 KTQKTVT

-2094 MEGVWS
+2094 MEGVWR

-2122 AWGGTGNKENL
+2122 AWGGIGNKENL

-2174 NNLID
+2174 NDLID

-2193 HNGDTDAVAQ
+2193 HNGDTGAVAQ

-2299 FEPVMNTTYE
+2299 FESVMDTTYE

-2375 KQVKDEIKA
+2375 EQVKDEIKA

-2415 YRTLPVLSSKLSDA
+2415 YRTLPVLSSKLSAA

-2583 DLRSTVITLHTGE
+2583 DLRSTMITLHTGD

-2606 GSTKLADDKFYTETY
+2606 GSTKLADDNFYTEAY
-2621 ENGIYTL
+2621 ENGVYTL

-2674 TGTNLPDGTKFYWG
+2674 TGTNLPDGTKFHWG
-2688 TNQAMLTS
+2688 TDQAMLTP
-2696 VDAEGSDAFRSAEVK
+2696 VDAEGSDASRSAEVT
-2711 LLENTGTDAVTY
+2711 LPENTGTDAVTY

-2739 ATVPGTGGGTQPT
+2739 ATVPGTGGDTQPT

-2781 LQNGIQIKVGTI
+2781 LQNGIQIKAGTI

-2811 ANYSSSSVSYT
+2811 ANYSSSSVNYT

-2877 YYDSVRAAWEKDL
+2877 YYDSVRTAWEKDL

>member
-31 LPVLALPVLAEDPPA
+31 LPVLAEEPPALTNVAQGKNVSIHGPTSGADRPASWLTDGITDSGKYVEISKDTEQNSTDPSYAQIDLGTSYDIAKVEFWNYWDDGRTLIGLVILASEKGTFAEDDRTVIFN
-46 SQKLT
+46 S
-51 NTTDTVVTYQGA
+51 DT
-63 VGTGRAPS
+63 
-71 LVVDGDTSHND
+71 
-82 NKYFVVGNDQTQEK
+82 
-96 NETNPANPTYWIQ
+96 
-109 LDLGKKYS
+109 
-117 LTEMKLFVYHGR
+117 
-129 ALKNLVVLASD
+129 
-140 SSTFDTYRII
+140 
-150 WNADKEN
+150 EN
-157 FFGLGTGD
+157 FFGFGVGTD
-165 KEQFP
+165 ASYKS
-170 NATVAGDT
+170 VSAG
-178 ITLAAPTEAQY
+178 LSVEKAARGRY
-189 VRILNNGHTAGA
+189 VRVMNNGHDGGTP
-201 GQGAHYFEIEV
+201 GQKKQGGHYTEIKV

-222 ETRLY
+222 ETTLY
-227 NVAADC
+227 NVAAGC

-249 WLTDGI
+249 WLTDGV
-255 KDNAKYIEVCKDKAQ
+255 KENAKYIEVCKDKAQ
-270 DMNAPSYAQI
+270 DTNDPSHAQI
-280 DLGNIYPVSKVNFW
+280 DLGNEYPVSKVNFW

-319 TTKEVYNAN
+319 TTKEVYNAD

-339 IDSGPFTARYV
+339 VDSAPFTARYV

-358 KGKGGHYIE
+358 KGAKMGGHYIE
-367 VEVWSTEEKKDPL
+367 VEVWSTEEQKEPL

-387 DVLTIPTYEYQ
+387 DVLKIPTYSYTAQ
-398 GKTPNNVTHPDVLD
+398 GGQAQKAEWDTTHPDVID
-412 FTLVNGAG
+412 FAKTSKEG
-420 GTPLGTWGGHRFWM
+420 GKWGGYRYWM
-434 AVTPNQEG
+434 VLTPNQDG
-442 NSQFEN
+442 YSQYEN
-448 PCLVWSDDGKIWSAE
+448 PCLAASNDGVNWVVPN
-463 GIPNPL
+463 GIENPL
-469 SVVEREP
+469 SGVKHEP
-476 DGTHNCDN
+476 AGTHNCDTDLVYN
-484 DVIYDPV
+484 PDSD
-491 SNELWVYYVWEQDAQ
+491 ELWVYYVWEQDSPA
-506 NYGQIG
+506 G
-512 TSNFKPSILR
+512 TPSNLR
-522 CIRVAATQG
+522 LIRVKEKND
-531 GSGFTYAVQKDAG
+531 GF
-544 QENPYTD
+544 EI
-551 LVTSTYHYDMQSPAV
+551 TSTTDGKPYERLINSQYRYDMQSPAV
-566 VRRDA
+566 VRRNA

-582 QGVAPTGWNNQN
+582 SDNSGNGWQSQVA
-594 GFVELRRSTNGTE
+594 FVELYTSTDGKNWTN
-607 WGEAKSLKP
+607 KQSLAD
-616 TLVLQNDWIPWHLDV
+616 TLVLKGADGIASCIPWHLDV
-631 QWIPNVGADGS
+631 QWVESQNK
-642 GEYWA
+642 YWG
-647 LICAYPKGGGSN
+647 LFCAYPKGGN
-659 HTDLFFAKSAD
+659 TNRTYLLFGTSED
-670 GELWTTYPNPIL
+670 GKTWTTYPKPL
-682 SPRSGQW
+682 LAPRDNKW
-689 DQNFIYRSSFTYD
+689 DNNFIYRSTFVYD
-702 ADGKLSV
+702 DASGTLQV
-709 WYSGGKEQPGNH
+709 WYSGGKSGG

-730 NFLTD
+730 KFLTD
-735 TLPTLGAPY
+735 TLPTLGDPY
-744 TPGTPTPPPAGEDG
+744 TPDTPTPPPAGEDG

-939 AGNVTIT
+939 AGDVTIT

-955 VALTIRSLE
+955 VSLTIRSLE
-964 AGELRMTVDKD
+964 AGELRMTVDED

-986 DGTGYPANG
+986 DGPGYPANG

-1047 SAANKQWYL
+1047 SEANKQWYL
-1056 DRIAETKNDNIPFFL
+1056 ERIAETKNDNIPFFL

-1108 RISERD
+1108 GISERD

-1223 GPQWGANTFSV
+1223 GPQWGDSTFDV
-1234 QGGPEECRG
+1234 FGGAEECRG

-1371 STIPS
+1371 GTIPS
-1376 LPKMA
+1376 LPKLA
-1381 QDPTGKD
+1381 QNPTGKD
-1388 ILRMAD
+1388 ILTMTG

-1401 AGIQNYFNARY
+1401 SGIQNYFNARY
-1412 PQRYNG
+1412 PQRYTG
-1418 TGYAHYDEL
+1418 TGYAHYDAL

-1433 YNSNWFFDTRENSA
+1433 YNSNWFFDTRESSA
-1447 LHSKQNVSFQLTQN
+1447 LHSKQNVSFQLAQN
-1461 SFGANIEF
+1461 GLGTTIEF
-1469 EPYSMLLVDEAQAG
+1469 EPYSMFLVDEAQAG

-1496 NPIWEGYVK
+1496 NPIWKGYVK
-1505 GTTPTWDSDNNRLM
+1505 GATPTWDSDHNRLM
-1519 YNYLKDS
+1519 YDYLKDS

-1531 AHGESTWRK
+1531 AHGENTWRK

-1589 FSLTN
+1589 FTLTN

-1686 SEVDLNGEAAPA
+1686 SEVNLNGAAASA

-1752 EADPASITVGGT
+1752 EANPASITVGGT

-1779 VSYAPS
+1779 VSYTPS
-1785 PDGKVTIDGNTVN
+1785 PDGKVTIDGNTVT
-1798 GAARGTVTITAT
+1798 GVARGTVTITAT

-1861 ANDAPGATASLTF
+1861 ANDAPSATASLTF

-1930 RLAAESNAPVQ
+1930 RLEAESNAPVQ

-2005 GLSGDG
+2005 SLSGDG
-2011 KPQKTVT
+2011 KTQKTVT

-2174 NNLID
+2174 NDLID

-2193 HNGDTDAVAQ
+2193 HNGDTGAVAQ

-2293 IRYHKL
+2293 IRYHKI

-2375 KQVKDEIKA
+2375 EQVKDEIKA

-2486 NENKNQSATLTPT
+2486 NENKNQSATLRPT
-2499 DATFATSMGFT
+2499 DAKFATSMGFT

-2583 DLRSTVITLHTGE
+2583 DLRSTVITLHTEE

-2606 GSTKLADDKFYTETY
+2606 GSTKLADDNFYTETY
-2621 ENGIYTL
+2621 ENGVYTL

-2638 TIRKGGAEPT
+2638 TIRKGSAEPT
-2648 PTVTDFRLTTD
+2648 PTVTEFKLVTD
-2659 PSPLTSAGG
+2659 PEALTSAGG

-2688 TNQAMLTS
+2688 TDQAMLTP
-2696 VDAEGSDAFRSAEVK
+2696 VDAEGSDASRSVEVK
-2711 LLENTGTDAVTY
+2711 LPENTGTDAVTY

-2767 SNGGMITV
+2767 SNGGMIMV
-2775 TLAGTN
+2775 TLTGTN
-2781 LQNGIQIKVGTI
+2781 LQNGIQIKAGTI
-2793 TAKTSG
+2793 TAQTSG
-2799 DAAEQTATLTLP
+2799 DPAEQTATLTLP

-2822 VQYSLNGTDWFG
+2822 VQYSLNGVDWVG
-2834 GKTVRVSGHYTPP
+2834 GKTVRVSGRYTPP
-2847 VGPVTPSVPTKPGVP
+2847 VGPGTPSVPTKPGVP
-2862 ERDPFPFTDVSRSSW
+2862 ERDTFPFTDVSRSSW
-2877 YYDSVRAAWEKDL
+2877 YYDSVRTAWEKDL

-2924 GKVTLRNGS
+2924 GKVTLRNGT

-2961 MNTPVKRNE
+2961 MNASVKRNE

>member
-31 LPVLALPVLAEDPPA
+31 LPVLAEDPPA
-46 SQKLT
+46 LT
-51 NTTDTVVTYQGA
+51 NVAQGKNVSIHGPTSGADRPASWLTDGITDSGKYVEISKDTEQNS
-63 VGTGRAPS
+63 TDPS
-71 LVVDGDTSHND
+71 
-82 NKYFVVGNDQTQEK
+82 YAQ
-96 NETNPANPTYWIQ
+96 I
-109 LDLGKKYS
+109 DLGTSYDIAKVEFWNYWDD
-117 LTEMKLFVYHGR
+117 GR
-129 ALKNLVVLASD
+129 TLVGLVILASEKG
-140 SSTFDTYRII
+140 TFAEDDRTVIFNSDT
-150 WNADKEN
+150 EN
-157 FFGLGTGD
+157 FFGFGVGTDASYKPVSAGLSVE
-165 KEQFP
+165 KE
-170 NATVAGDT
+170 ARGR
-178 ITLAAPTEAQY
+178 Y
-189 VRILNNGHTAGA
+189 VRVMNNGHDGGTP
-201 GQGAHYFEIEV
+201 GQKKHGGHYTEIKV
-212 YGTEHTGGAP
+212 YGTEHTGAVTPP
-222 ETRLY
+222 ETTLY
-227 NVAADC
+227 NVAAGC

-270 DMNAPSYAQI
+270 NTSAPSYAQI
-280 DLGNIYPVSKVNFW
+280 DLGNEYPVSKVNFW
-294 NYWDDGRTLKDL
+294 NYWSDGRTLKDL
-306 HIILSTTEDFRDG
+306 HIILSTTEDFQAG
-319 TTKEVYNAN
+319 TTKEVYNAD

-339 IDSGPFTARYV
+339 VDSAPFTARYV

-358 KGKGGHYIE
+358 KGAKMGGHYIE

-380 PVPYQFR
+380 PVPYQLR
-387 DVLTIPTYEYQ
+387 DVLTIPTYSYTAQ
-398 GKTPNNVTHPDVLD
+398 GGQTQKAEWDTTHPDVID
-412 FTLVNGAG
+412 FAKTSKEG
-420 GTPLGTWGGHRFWM
+420 GKWGGYRYWM
-434 AVTPNQEG
+434 VLTPNQDG
-442 NSQFEN
+442 YSQYEN
-448 PCLVWSDDGKIWSAE
+448 PCLAASNDGVNWVVPN
-463 GIPNPL
+463 GIENPL
-469 SVVEREP
+469 SGVKHEP
-476 DGTHNCDN
+476 AGTHNCDTDLVYN
-484 DVIYDPV
+484 PDSD
-491 SNELWVYYVWEQDAQ
+491 ELWVYYVWEQDSPA
-506 NYGQIG
+506 G
-512 TSNFKPSILR
+512 TPSNLR
-522 CIRVAATQG
+522 LIRVKEDGNSFAI
-531 GSGFTYAVQKDAG
+531 
-544 QENPYTD
+544 
-551 LVTSTYHYDMQSPAV
+551 TSTTDDKPYERLINSQYRYDMQSPAV
-566 VRRDA
+566 VRRNA

-582 QGVAPTGWNNQN
+582 SNNSGNGWQSQVA
-594 GFVELRRSTNGTE
+594 FVELYTSTDGKNWTN
-607 WGEAKSLKP
+607 KQSLAD
-616 TLVLQNDWIPWHLDV
+616 TLVLKGADGIASYIPWHLDV
-631 QWIPNVGADGS
+631 QWVESQNK
-642 GEYWA
+642 YWG
-647 LICAYPKGGGSN
+647 LFCAYPKGGN
-659 HTDLFFAKSAD
+659 TNRTYLLFGTSED
-670 GELWTTYPNPIL
+670 GKTWTTYQKPL
-682 SPRSGQW
+682 LAPRDNKW
-689 DQNFIYRSSFTYD
+689 DNNFIYRSTFIYD
-702 ADGKLSV
+702 DASGTLQV
-709 WYSGGKEQPGNH
+709 WYSGGKSGG

-735 TLPTLGAPY
+735 TLPTLGEPY

-827 LHRNAP
+827 LHRNEA
-833 GAMDNKILEREL
+833 GAMDNRILEKEL

-924 GKATV
+924 DKATV

-934 VTALT
+934 VTALA
-939 AGNVTIT
+939 AGDVTIT

-964 AGELRMTVDKD
+964 AGELRMTVDGD

-986 DGTGYPANG
+986 DGPGYPANG

-1028 GNKTI
+1028 GNKTV

-1056 DRIAETKNDNIPFFL
+1056 ERIAETKNDNIPFFL

-1108 RISERD
+1108 GISERD

-1120 DALVKQAAK
+1120 DTLVKQAAK

-1182 SAWSNVSYN
+1182 SAWSSVSYN

-1307 IPTREQVM
+1307 IPTHEQVM

-1371 STIPS
+1371 GTIPS

-1531 AHGESTWRK
+1531 AHGKSTWRK

-1563 SKQIQTA
+1563 SKQIQTV

-1589 FSLTN
+1589 FTLTN

-1686 SEVDLNGEAAPA
+1686 SEVDLNGAAAPA
-1698 AKVYEKTGLTPDVYL
+1698 ARVYEKTGLTPDVYL

-1752 EADPASITVGGT
+1752 EANPASITVGGT

-1771 NFNAAVTA
+1771 NFNAADKA
-1779 VSYAPS
+1779 VSYAAS
-1785 PDGKVTIDGNTVN
+1785 PDGKVTIDGSTVT

-1881 IGQMDSNY
+1881 VGQMDSNY

-1930 RLAAESNAPVQ
+1930 RLEAESNAPIQ

-1962 EPSGLIRL
+1962 EPSGIIRL
-1970 GDGESKPVLAMAMN
+1970 GDGETKRVLAMAMN

-2011 KPQKTVT
+2011 KTQKTVT

-2031 PELNDKSATAE
+2031 SELNNKSATAE

-2049 PATTPRMLVDA
+2049 PAATPRMLVDA

-2081 SGIPGVPMQGHNT
+2081 SGVPGVPMQGHNT

-2375 KQVKDEIKA
+2375 EQVKDEIKA

-2446 INILNAQYPELS
+2446 INILNELYPELS

-2466 LLGGGAGQTGRRLL
+2466 LLGGKAGQTGRRLL

-2499 DATFATSMGFT
+2499 DATFANSIGFT

-2524 SIKIDLNNF
+2524 SIEIDLNNF

-2583 DLRSTVITLHTGE
+2583 DLRSTVITLHTEE
-2596 RPTAVVTRNG
+2596 RPTAVVIRNG
-2606 GSTKLADDKFYTETY
+2606 GSAKHGETEFYTETY
-2621 ENGIYTL
+2621 ENGVYTL

-2638 TIRKGGAEPT
+2638 TIRKGDAQPT

-2688 TNQAMLTS
+2688 TDQAMLTP
-2696 VDAEGSDAFRSAEVK
+2696 VDAKGSDVSRSAEVK
-2711 LLENTGTDAVTY
+2711 LPENTGTDAVTY

-2733 LAGELT
+2733 LAEKLT

-2752 EPSVTDYSVAPTELP
+2752 EPSVTDYSAAPTELP
-2767 SNGGMITV
+2767 SNGGIITV
-2775 TLAGTN
+2775 TLTGTN
-2781 LQNGIQIKVGTI
+2781 LQNGIQIKAGTI
-2793 TAKTSG
+2793 TAQTSG
-2799 DAAEQTATLTLP
+2799 DAAKQMQTLTLP

-2822 VQYSLNGTDWFG
+2822 VQYSLNGVDWVG
-2834 GKTVRVSGHYTPP
+2834 DKTVRVSGRYTPP
-2847 VGPVTPSVPTKPGVP
+2847 DGPVTPSVPTKPGVP

-2877 YYDSVRAAWEKDL
+2877 YYDSVRTAWEKDL
-2890 IDGVTRTLYKPDD
+2890 IDGVTRTLYKPGD

-2961 MNTPVKRNE
+2961 MNASVKRNE

>member
-31 LPVLALPVLAEDPPA
+31 LPVLAEEPPALTNIAQGKNVSIHGPTSGADRPASWLTDGITESGKYVEISKDTEQNSTDPSYAQIDLGTSYDIAKVEFWNYWDDGRTLVGLVILASEKGTFAEDDRTVIFN
-46 SQKLT
+46 S
-51 NTTDTVVTYQGA
+51 DT
-63 VGTGRAPS
+63 
-71 LVVDGDTSHND
+71 
-82 NKYFVVGNDQTQEK
+82 
-96 NETNPANPTYWIQ
+96 
-109 LDLGKKYS
+109 
-117 LTEMKLFVYHGR
+117 
-129 ALKNLVVLASD
+129 
-140 SSTFDTYRII
+140 
-150 WNADKEN
+150 EN
-157 FFGLGTGD
+157 FFGFGVGTDASYKSVSAGLSVE
-165 KEQFP
+165 KE
-170 NATVAGDT
+170 ARGR
-178 ITLAAPTEAQY
+178 Y
-189 VRILNNGHTAGA
+189 VRVMNNGHDGGTP
-201 GQGAHYFEIEV
+201 GQKKHGGHYTEIKV

-222 ETRLY
+222 ETTLY
-227 NVAADC
+227 NVAAGC

-270 DMNAPSYAQI
+270 NTSDPSYAQI
-280 DLGNIYPVSKVNFW
+280 DLGNEYPVSKVNFW

-319 TTKEVYNAN
+319 TTKEVYNAD

-339 IDSGPFTARYV
+339 VDSAPFTARYV

-358 KGKGGHYIE
+358 KGAKMGGHYIE

-387 DVLTIPTYEYQ
+387 DVLRIPTYSYTAQ
-398 GKTPNNVTHPDVLD
+398 GGQTQKAEWDTTHPDVID
-412 FTLVNGAG
+412 FAKTSKEG
-420 GTPLGTWGGHRFWM
+420 GKWGGYRYWM
-434 AVTPNQEG
+434 VLTPNQDG
-442 NSQFEN
+442 YSQYEN
-448 PCLVWSDDGKIWSAE
+448 PCLAASNDGVNWVVPN
-463 GIPNPL
+463 GIENPL
-469 SVVEREP
+469 SGVKHEP
-476 DGTHNCDN
+476 TGTHNCDTDLVYN
-484 DVIYDPV
+484 PDSD
-491 SNELWVYYVWEQDAQ
+491 ELWVYYVWEQDSPA
-506 NYGQIG
+506 G
-512 TSNFKPSILR
+512 TPSNLR
-522 CIRVAATQG
+522 LIRVKEDGNSFAI
-531 GSGFTYAVQKDAG
+531 
-544 QENPYTD
+544 
-551 LVTSTYHYDMQSPAV
+551 TSTTDGKPYERLINSQYRYDMQSPAV

-582 QGVAPTGWNNQN
+582 SDNSGNGWQSQVA
-594 GFVELRRSTNGTE
+594 FVELYTSTDGKNWTN
-607 WGEAKSLKP
+607 KQSLAD
-616 TLVLQNDWIPWHLDV
+616 TLVLKGADGIASYIPWHLDV
-631 QWIPNVGADGS
+631 QWVESQNK
-642 GEYWA
+642 YWG
-647 LICAYPKGGGSN
+647 LFCAYPKGGN
-659 HTDLFFAKSAD
+659 TNRTYLLFGTSED
-670 GELWTTYPNPIL
+670 GKTWTTYPKPL
-682 SPRSGQW
+682 LAPRDNKW
-689 DQNFIYRSSFTYD
+689 DNNFIYRSTFIYD
-702 ADGKLSV
+702 DASGTLQV
-709 WYSGGKEQPGNH
+709 WYSGGKSGG

-730 NFLTD
+730 NFLTK

-744 TPGTPTPPPAGEDG
+744 TPGTPTPPPVGEDG

-845 EAGYHRITIKRKH
+845 EADYHRITIKRKH

-924 GKATV
+924 DKATV

-934 VTALT
+934 VTALA
-939 AGNVTIT
+939 AGDVTIT

-955 VALTIRSLE
+955 VALTIRSLD
-964 AGELRMTVDKD
+964 AGALRMTVDKD

-986 DGTGYPANG
+986 DGKGYPANG

-1013 TGTDET
+1013 TGSDAT
-1019 GWKGPTVQA
+1019 GWQGPTVQA
-1028 GNKTI
+1028 GNKTV

-1047 SAANKQWYL
+1047 SEANKKWYL
-1056 DRIAETKNDNIPFFL
+1056 DRIAETKKDNIPFFL
-1071 MVSNSHTGTF
+1071 MVSNSHTGAF

-1108 RISERD
+1108 GISERD

-1140 DAPKDSG
+1140 DAPKDTG

-1223 GPQWGANTFSV
+1223 GPQWGDSTFDV
-1234 QGGPEECRG
+1234 FGGAEECRG

-1371 STIPS
+1371 GTIPS
-1376 LPKMA
+1376 LPKLA

-1412 PQRYNG
+1412 PQRYTG

-1433 YNSNWFFDTRENSA
+1433 YNSNWFFDTRESSA

-1589 FSLTN
+1589 FTLTN

-1612 NGNQLSPHIQFE
+1612 NGTQLSPHIQFE
-1624 EGWVVDKLDQ
+1624 EGWVVDKLNQ

-1930 RLAAESNAPVQ
+1930 RLEAESNAPVQ

-2031 PELNDKSATAE
+2031 PELKDKSATAE

-2375 KQVKDEIKA
+2375 EQVKDEIKA

-2415 YRTLPVLSSKLSDA
+2415 YRTLPVLSSKLSAA

-2446 INILNAQYPELS
+2446 INILNAQYLELS

-2583 DLRSTVITLHTGE
+2583 DLRSTMITLHTEE

-2606 GSTKLADDKFYTETY
+2606 GSTKLADDNFYTEAY
-2621 ENGIYTL
+2621 ENGVYTL

-2638 TIRKGGAEPT
+2638 TIRKGGAQPI

-2659 PSPLTSAGG
+2659 PSQLTSAGG

-2688 TNQAMLTS
+2688 TNQNALTA
-2696 VDAEGSDAFRSAEVK
+2696 VDTTVTADARSAT
-2711 LLENTGTDAVTY
+2711 LDLPANTGENAVTY

-2775 TLAGTN
+2775 TLTGTN
-2781 LQNGIQIKVGTI
+2781 LQNGIQIKAGTI

-2799 DAAEQTATLTLP
+2799 DAAKQTATLTLP

-2834 GKTVRVSGHYTPP
+2834 GKTVRVSGRYTPP

>member
-1 MIKGTRFFSRR
+1 MIKGTRFFSKR

-31 LPVLALPVLAEDPPA
+31 LPVLAEEPPALTNIAQGKNVSIHGPTSGADRPASWLTDGITESGKYVEISKDTEQNSTDPSYAQIDLGTSYDIAKVEFWNYWDDGRTLVGLVILASEKGTFAEDDRTVIFN
-46 SQKLT
+46 S
-51 NTTDTVVTYQGA
+51 DT
-63 VGTGRAPS
+63 
-71 LVVDGDTSHND
+71 
-82 NKYFVVGNDQTQEK
+82 
-96 NETNPANPTYWIQ
+96 
-109 LDLGKKYS
+109 
-117 LTEMKLFVYHGR
+117 
-129 ALKNLVVLASD
+129 
-140 SSTFDTYRII
+140 
-150 WNADKEN
+150 EN
-157 FFGLGTGD
+157 FFGFGVGTDASYKSVSAGLSVE
-165 KEQFP
+165 KE
-170 NATVAGDT
+170 ARGR
-178 ITLAAPTEAQY
+178 Y
-189 VRILNNGHTAGA
+189 VRVMNNGHDGGTP
-201 GQGAHYFEIEV
+201 GQKKHGGHYTEIKV

-222 ETRLY
+222 ETTLY
-227 NVAADC
+227 NVAAGC

-270 DMNAPSYAQI
+270 NTSDPSYAQI
-280 DLGNIYPVSKVNFW
+280 DLGNEYPVSKVNFW

-319 TTKEVYNAN
+319 TTKEVYNAD

-339 IDSGPFTARYV
+339 VDSAPFTARYV

-358 KGKGGHYIE
+358 KGAKMGGHYIE

-387 DVLTIPTYEYQ
+387 DVLRIPTYSYTAQ
-398 GKTPNNVTHPDVLD
+398 GGQTQKAEWDTTHPDVID
-412 FTLVNGAG
+412 FAKTSKEG
-420 GTPLGTWGGHRFWM
+420 GKWGGYRYWM
-434 AVTPNQEG
+434 VLTPNQDG
-442 NSQFEN
+442 YSQYEN
-448 PCLVWSDDGKIWSAE
+448 PCLAASNDGVNWVVPN
-463 GIPNPL
+463 GIENPL
-469 SVVEREP
+469 SGVKHEP
-476 DGTHNCDN
+476 TGTHNCDTDLVYN
-484 DVIYDPV
+484 PDSD
-491 SNELWVYYVWEQDAQ
+491 ELWVYYVWEQDSPA
-506 NYGQIG
+506 G
-512 TSNFKPSILR
+512 TPSNLR
-522 CIRVAATQG
+522 LIRVKEDGNSFAI
-531 GSGFTYAVQKDAG
+531 
-544 QENPYTD
+544 
-551 LVTSTYHYDMQSPAV
+551 TSTTDGKPYERLINSQYRYDMQSPAV

-582 QGVAPTGWNNQN
+582 SDNSGNGWQSQVA
-594 GFVELRRSTNGTE
+594 FVELYTSTDGKNWTN
-607 WGEAKSLKP
+607 KQSLAD
-616 TLVLQNDWIPWHLDV
+616 TLVLKGADGIASYIPWHLDV
-631 QWIPNVGADGS
+631 QWVESQNK
-642 GEYWA
+642 YWG
-647 LICAYPKGGGSN
+647 LFCAYPKGGN
-659 HTDLFFAKSAD
+659 TNRTYLLFGTSED
-670 GELWTTYPNPIL
+670 GKTWTTYPKPL
-682 SPRSGQW
+682 LAPRDNKW
-689 DQNFIYRSSFTYD
+689 DNNFIYRSTFIYD
-702 ADGKLSV
+702 DASGTLQV
-709 WYSGGKEQPGNH
+709 WYSGGKSGG

-730 NFLTD
+730 NFLTN
-735 TLPTLGAPY
+735 TLPTLGEPY

-780 PNRFAGAEGSTAT
+780 PNRFAGTEGSTAT

-894 TLWVDDT
+894 TLWAGDT
-901 LQISALVP
+901 LQLSALVP
-909 FNATDKTVTYTSSDT
+909 FNATDKAITYTSSDQN
-924 GKATV
+924 KATV
-929 TATGL
+929 TDTGF
-934 VTALT
+934 VTALA
-939 AGNVTIT
+939 AGEVTIT
-946 VKAGQSEKT
+946 VAAGT
-955 VALTIRSLE
+955 VQKIVQLTIRSLE
-964 AGELRMTVDKD
+964 AGELRMTVDED

-986 DGTGYPANG
+986 DGKGYPANG

-1019 GWKGPTVQA
+1019 GWQGPTVQA

-1108 RISERD
+1108 GISERD

-1147 GSDHGGT
+1147 GSDYGGT

-1223 GPQWGANTFSV
+1223 GPQWGDSTFDV
-1234 QGGPEECRG
+1234 FGGAEECRG

-1297 KAMEY
+1297 KAMEN

-1371 STIPS
+1371 GTIPS

-1381 QDPTGKD
+1381 QAPTGKD

-1401 AGIQNYFNARY
+1401 AGIQNYFNERY
-1412 PQRYNG
+1412 PQRYTG
-1418 TGYAHYDEL
+1418 TGYAHYDAL

-1433 YNSNWFFDTRENSA
+1433 YNSNWFFDTRESSA
-1447 LHSKQNVSFQLTQN
+1447 LHSKQNVSFQLAQN
-1461 SFGANIEF
+1461 GLGTTIEF

-1483 TLQFRFNNYWVDK
+1483 TIQFRFNNYWVDK
-1496 NPIWEGYVK
+1496 NPIWDGYVK
-1505 GTTPTWDSDNNRLM
+1505 GTTATWDSDNNRLM

-1531 AHGESTWRK
+1531 AHGENTWRK

-1589 FSLTN
+1589 FTLTN

-1624 EGWVVDKLDQ
+1624 EGWVVDKLNQ

-1686 SEVDLNGEAAPA
+1686 SEVDLNGAAALA

-1752 EADPASITVGGT
+1752 EANPASITVGGT

-1779 VSYAPS
+1779 VSYTSS
-1785 PDGKVTIDGNTVN
+1785 PDGKVTIDGNTVT
-1798 GAARGTVTITAT
+1798 GVARGTVTITAT

-1836 SGQIQYTGNWVDE
+1836 SGQIQYTGSWVDE
-1849 TSTNHYEGSAKE
+1849 TSTNHYKGSAKE

-1930 RLAAESNAPVQ
+1930 RLEAESNAPVQ

-2005 GLSGDG
+2005 SLSGDG
-2011 KPQKTVT
+2011 KTQKTVT

-2174 NNLID
+2174 NDLID

-2193 HNGDTDAVAQ
+2193 HNGDTGAVAQ

-2293 IRYHKL
+2293 IRYHKI

-2375 KQVKDEIKA
+2375 EQVKDEIKA

-2486 NENKNQSATLTPT
+2486 NENKNQSATLRPT
-2499 DATFATSMGFT
+2499 DAKFATSMGFT

-2583 DLRSTVITLHTGE
+2583 DLRSTVITLHTEE

-2606 GSTKLADDKFYTETY
+2606 GSTKLADDNFYTETY
-2621 ENGIYTL
+2621 ENGVYTL

-2638 TIRKGGAEPT
+2638 TIRKGSAEPT
-2648 PTVTDFRLTTD
+2648 PTVTEFKLVTD
-2659 PSPLTSAGG
+2659 PEALTSAGG

-2688 TNQAMLTS
+2688 TDQAMLTP
-2696 VDAEGSDAFRSAEVK
+2696 VDAEGSDASRSVEVK
-2711 LLENTGTDAVTY
+2711 LPENTGTDAVTY

-2767 SNGGMITV
+2767 SNGGMIMV
-2775 TLAGTN
+2775 TLTGTN
-2781 LQNGIQIKVGTI
+2781 LQNGIQIKAGTI
-2793 TAKTSG
+2793 TAQTSG
-2799 DAAEQTATLTLP
+2799 DPAEQTATLTLP

-2822 VQYSLNGTDWFG
+2822 VQYSLNGVDWVG
-2834 GKTVRVSGHYTPP
+2834 GKTVRVSGRYTPP
-2847 VGPVTPSVPTKPGVP
+2847 VGPGTPSVPTKPGVP
-2862 ERDPFPFTDVSRSSW
+2862 ERDTFPFTDVSRSSW
-2877 YYDSVRAAWEKDL
+2877 YYDSVRTAWEKDL

-2924 GKVTLRNGS
+2924 GKVTLRNGT

-2961 MNTPVKRNE
+2961 MNASVKRNE

>member
-1 MIKGTRFFSRR
+1 MIKGTRFFSKR

-31 LPVLALPVLAEDPPA
+31 LPVLAEEPPALTNIAQGKNVSIHGPTSGADRPASWLTDGITESGKYVEISKDTEQNSTDPSYAQIDLGTSYDIAKVEFWNYWDDGRTLVGLVILASEKGTFAEDDRTVIFN
-46 SQKLT
+46 S
-51 NTTDTVVTYQGA
+51 DT
-63 VGTGRAPS
+63 
-71 LVVDGDTSHND
+71 
-82 NKYFVVGNDQTQEK
+82 
-96 NETNPANPTYWIQ
+96 
-109 LDLGKKYS
+109 
-117 LTEMKLFVYHGR
+117 
-129 ALKNLVVLASD
+129 
-140 SSTFDTYRII
+140 
-150 WNADKEN
+150 EN
-157 FFGLGTGD
+157 FFGFGVGTDASYKSVSAGLSVE
-165 KEQFP
+165 KE
-170 NATVAGDT
+170 ARGR
-178 ITLAAPTEAQY
+178 Y
-189 VRILNNGHTAGA
+189 VRVMNNGHDGGTP
-201 GQGAHYFEIEV
+201 GQKKHGGHYTEIKV

-222 ETRLY
+222 ETTLY
-227 NVAADC
+227 NVAAGC

-270 DMNAPSYAQI
+270 NTSDPSYAQI
-280 DLGNIYPVSKVNFW
+280 DLGNEYPVSKVNFW

-319 TTKEVYNAN
+319 TTKEVYNAD

-339 IDSGPFTARYV
+339 VDSAPFTARYV

-358 KGKGGHYIE
+358 KGAKMGGHYIE

-387 DVLTIPTYEYQ
+387 DVLRIPTYSYTAQ
-398 GKTPNNVTHPDVLD
+398 GGQTQKAEWDTTHPDVID
-412 FTLVNGAG
+412 FAKTSKEG
-420 GTPLGTWGGHRFWM
+420 GKWGGYRYWM
-434 AVTPNQEG
+434 VLTPNQDG
-442 NSQFEN
+442 YSQYEN
-448 PCLVWSDDGKIWSAE
+448 PCLAASNDGVNWVVPN
-463 GIPNPL
+463 GIENPL
-469 SVVEREP
+469 SGVKHEP
-476 DGTHNCDN
+476 TGTHNCDTDLVYN
-484 DVIYDPV
+484 PDSD
-491 SNELWVYYVWEQDAQ
+491 ELWVYYVWEQDSPA
-506 NYGQIG
+506 G
-512 TSNFKPSILR
+512 TPSNLR
-522 CIRVAATQG
+522 LIRVKEDGNSFAI
-531 GSGFTYAVQKDAG
+531 
-544 QENPYTD
+544 
-551 LVTSTYHYDMQSPAV
+551 TSTTDGKPYERLINSQYRYDMQSPAV

-582 QGVAPTGWNNQN
+582 SDNSGNGWQSQVA
-594 GFVELRRSTNGTE
+594 FVELYTSTDGKNWTN
-607 WGEAKSLKP
+607 KQSLAD
-616 TLVLQNDWIPWHLDV
+616 TLVLKGADGIASYIPWHLDV
-631 QWIPNVGADGS
+631 QWVESQNK
-642 GEYWA
+642 YWG
-647 LICAYPKGGGSN
+647 LFCAYPKGGN
-659 HTDLFFAKSAD
+659 TNRTYLLFGTSED
-670 GELWTTYPNPIL
+670 GKTWTTYPKPL
-682 SPRSGQW
+682 LAPRDNKW
-689 DQNFIYRSSFTYD
+689 DNNFIYRSTFIYD
-702 ADGKLSV
+702 DASGTLQV
-709 WYSGGKEQPGNH
+709 WYSGGKSGG

-730 NFLTD
+730 NFLTN
-735 TLPTLGAPY
+735 TLPTLGEPY

-780 PNRFAGAEGSTAT
+780 PNRFAGTEGSTAT

-894 TLWVDDT
+894 TLWAGDT
-901 LQISALVP
+901 LQLSALVP
-909 FNATDKTVTYTSSDT
+909 FNATDKAITYTSSDQN
-924 GKATV
+924 KATV
-929 TATGL
+929 TDTGF
-934 VTALT
+934 VTALA
-939 AGNVTIT
+939 AGEVTIT
-946 VKAGQSEKT
+946 VAAGT
-955 VALTIRSLE
+955 VQKIVQLTIRSLE
-964 AGELRMTVDKD
+964 AGELRMTVDED

-986 DGTGYPANG
+986 DGKGYPANG

-1019 GWKGPTVQA
+1019 GWQGPTVQA

-1108 RISERD
+1108 GISERD

-1147 GSDHGGT
+1147 GSDYGGT

-1223 GPQWGANTFSV
+1223 GPQWGDSTFDV
-1234 QGGPEECRG
+1234 FGGAEECRG

-1371 STIPS
+1371 GTIPS

-1381 QDPTGKD
+1381 QAPTGKD

-1401 AGIQNYFNARY
+1401 AGIQNYFNERY
-1412 PQRYNG
+1412 PQRYTG
-1418 TGYAHYDEL
+1418 TGYAHYDAL

-1433 YNSNWFFDTRENSA
+1433 YNSNWFFDTRESSA
-1447 LHSKQNVSFQLTQN
+1447 LHSKQNVSFQLAQN
-1461 SFGANIEF
+1461 GLGTTIEF

-1483 TLQFRFNNYWVDK
+1483 TIQFRFNNYWVDK
-1496 NPIWEGYVK
+1496 NPIWDGYVK
-1505 GTTPTWDSDNNRLM
+1505 GTTATWDSDNNRLM

-1531 AHGESTWRK
+1531 AHGENTWRK

-1589 FSLTN
+1589 FTLTN

-1624 EGWVVDKLDQ
+1624 EGWVVDKLNQ

-1678 GEPILVET
+1678 GEPVLVET

-1752 EADPASITVGGT
+1752 EANPASITVGGT

-1785 PDGKVTIDGNTVN
+1785 PDGKVTIAGDTVT

-1930 RLAAESNAPVQ
+1930 RLEAESNAPVQ

-1970 GDGESKPVLAMAMN
+1970 GDGESKRVLAMAMN

-2011 KPQKTVT
+2011 KTQKTVT

-2081 SGIPGVPMQGHNT
+2081 SGVPGVPMQGHNT

-2174 NNLID
+2174 NDLID

-2375 KQVKDEIKA
+2375 EQVKGEIKA

-2606 GSTKLADDKFYTETY
+2606 GSTKLADDNFYTETY

-2638 TIRKGGAEPT
+2638 TIRKGGAQPI

-2688 TNQAMLTS
+2688 TDQAMLTP
-2696 VDAEGSDAFRSAEVK
+2696 VDAEGSDVSRSAEVTLTK
-2711 LLENTGTDAVTY
+2711 NTGTDAATY

-2781 LQNGIQIKVGTI
+2781 LQNGIQIKAGTI
-2793 TAKTSG
+2793 TAQTSG
-2799 DAAEQTATLTLP
+2799 DAAKQMATLSLP

-2834 GKTVRVSGHYTPP
+2834 GKTVRVSGRYTPP
-2847 VGPVTPSVPTKPGVP
+2847 VGPVTPSVQTKPGVP

>member
-31 LPVLALPVLAEDPPA
+31 LPVLAEDPPA

-51 NTTDTVVTYQGA
+51 NTTDTEVTYQGA

-140 SSTFDTYRII
+140 SSTFDTYSII

-157 FFGLGTGD
+157 FFGLGAGD

-222 ETRLY
+222 EPTLY
-227 NVAADC
+227 NVAAGC

-270 DMNAPSYAQI
+270 NTSAPSYAQI
-280 DLGNIYPVSKVNFW
+280 DLGNEYPVRKVNFW
-294 NYWDDGRTLKDL
+294 NYWSDGRTLKDL

-319 TTKEVYNAN
+319 TTKEIYNGN
-328 WTAAQNGLEVQ
+328 WQATGSGLDVPVT
-339 IDSGPFTARYV
+339 DDPYNARYV

-358 KGKGGHYIE
+358 KGAKMGGHYIE
-367 VEVWSTEEKKDPL
+367 GEVWSTEEKKDPL
-380 PVPYQFR
+380 PVPYQLR
-387 DVLTIPTYEYQ
+387 DVLTIPTYSYTAQ
-398 GKTPNNVTHPDVLD
+398 GGQTQKAEWDTTHPDVID
-412 FTLVNGAG
+412 FAKTSKEG
-420 GTPLGTWGGHRFWM
+420 GKWGGYRYWM
-434 AVTPNQEG
+434 VLTPNQDG
-442 NSQFEN
+442 YSQYEN
-448 PCLVWSDDGKIWSAE
+448 PCLAASNDGVNWVVPN
-463 GIPNPL
+463 GIENPL
-469 SVVEREP
+469 SGVKHEP
-476 DGTHNCDN
+476 AGTHNCDTDLVYN
-484 DVIYDPV
+484 PDSD
-491 SNELWVYYVWEQDAQ
+491 ELWVYYVWEQDSPA
-506 NYGQIG
+506 G
-512 TSNFKPSILR
+512 TPSNLR
-522 CIRVAATQG
+522 LIRVKEDGNSFAI
-531 GSGFTYAVQKDAG
+531 
-544 QENPYTD
+544 
-551 LVTSTYHYDMQSPAV
+551 TSTTDDKPYERLINSQYRYDMQSPAV
-566 VRRDA
+566 VRRNA

-582 QGVAPTGWNNQN
+582 SNNSGNGWQSQVA
-594 GFVELRRSTNGTE
+594 FVELYTSTDGKNWTN
-607 WGEAKSLKP
+607 KQSLAD
-616 TLVLQNDWIPWHLDV
+616 TLVLKGADGIASYIPWHLDV
-631 QWIPNVGADGS
+631 QWVESQNK
-642 GEYWA
+642 YWG
-647 LICAYPKGGGSN
+647 LFCAYPKGGN
-659 HTDLFFAKSAD
+659 TNRTYLLFGTSED
-670 GELWTTYPNPIL
+670 GKTWTTYQKPL
-682 SPRSGQW
+682 LAPRDNKW
-689 DQNFIYRSSFTYD
+689 DNNFIYRSTFIYD
-702 ADGKLSV
+702 DASGTLQV
-709 WYSGGKEQPGNH
+709 WYSGGKSGG

-735 TLPTLGAPY
+735 TLPTLGEPY

-827 LHRNAP
+827 LHRNEA
-833 GAMDNKILEREL
+833 GAMDNRILEKEL

-924 GKATV
+924 DKATV

-934 VTALT
+934 VTALA
-939 AGNVTIT
+939 AGDVTIT

-964 AGELRMTVDKD
+964 AGELRMTVDGD

-986 DGTGYPANG
+986 DGPGYPANG

-1028 GNKTI
+1028 GNKTV

-1056 DRIAETKNDNIPFFL
+1056 ERIAETKNDNIPFFL

-1108 RISERD
+1108 GISERD

-1120 DALVKQAAK
+1120 DTLVKQAAK

-1182 SAWSNVSYN
+1182 SAWSSVSYN

-1307 IPTREQVM
+1307 IPTHEQVM

-1371 STIPS
+1371 GTIPS

-1531 AHGESTWRK
+1531 AHGKSTWRK

-1563 SKQIQTA
+1563 SKQIQTV

-1589 FSLTN
+1589 FTLTN

-1686 SEVDLNGEAAPA
+1686 SEVDLNGAAAPA
-1698 AKVYEKTGLTPDVYL
+1698 ARVYEKTGLTPDVYL

-1752 EADPASITVGGT
+1752 EANPASITVGGT

-1771 NFNAAVTA
+1771 NFNAADKA
-1779 VSYAPS
+1779 VSYAAS
-1785 PDGKVTIDGNTVN
+1785 PDGKVTIDGSTVT

-1881 IGQMDSNY
+1881 VGQMDSNY

-1930 RLAAESNAPVQ
+1930 RLEAESNAPIQ

-1962 EPSGLIRL
+1962 EPSGIIRL
-1970 GDGESKPVLAMAMN
+1970 GDGETKRVLAMAMN

-2011 KPQKTVT
+2011 KTQKTVT

-2031 PELNDKSATAE
+2031 SELNNKSATAE

-2049 PATTPRMLVDA
+2049 PAATPRMLVDA

-2073 KHPAWWDN
+2073 KHPTWWDN

-2148 INLYLTLMTGG
+2148 INIYLTLMTGG

-2193 HNGDTDAVAQ
+2193 HNGDTNAVAQ

-2234 FENDTLFKTAQKH
+2234 FENDTLFKAAQKH

-2299 FEPVMNTTYE
+2299 FAPVMNTTYE

-2375 KQVKDEIKA
+2375 EQVKDEIKA

-2415 YRTLPVLSSKLSDA
+2415 YRTLPVLSSKLSAA

-2446 INILNAQYPELS
+2446 VNILNALYPELS

-2466 LLGGGAGQTGRRLL
+2466 LLGGKAGQTGRRLL

-2499 DATFATSMGFT
+2499 DATFATSMGFI

-2596 RPTAVVTRNG
+2596 RTTAVVTRNG
-2606 GSTKLADDKFYTETY
+2606 GSTKLADDNFYTETY

-2638 TIRKGGAEPT
+2638 TIQKG
-2648 PTVTDFRLTTD
+2648 
-2659 PSPLTSAGG
+2659 S
-2668 KAMLTL
+2668 
-2674 TGTNLPDGTKFYWG
+2674 
-2688 TNQAMLTS
+2688 
-2696 VDAEGSDAFRSAEVK
+2696 
-2711 LLENTGTDAVTY
+2711 
-2723 YFRYSLDGTT
+2723 
-2733 LAGELT
+2733 
-2739 ATVPGTGGGTQPT
+2739 TQPT

-2767 SNGGMITV
+2767 SNGGMIMV
-2775 TLAGTN
+2775 TLTGTN
-2781 LQNGIQIKVGTI
+2781 LQNGIQIKAGTI

-2799 DAAEQTATLTLP
+2799 NAAEQTATLTLP
-2811 ANYSSSSVSYT
+2811 ANYSSSSVNYT

-2834 GKTVRVSGHYTPP
+2834 GKTVRVSGRYTPP

-2877 YYDSVRAAWEKDL
+2877 YYDSIRAAWEKDL

-2961 MNTPVKRNE
+2961 MNAPVKRNE

-3042 YDKTARK
+3042 YDRTARK

>member
-1 MIKGTRFFSRR
+1 MINGTRFFSRR

-19 AVMLLGMLPALT
+19 AVMLLSMMPALT
-31 LPVLALPVLAEDPPA
+31 LPVLAEEPPA

-51 NTTDTVVTYQGA
+51 NTTDTEVTYQGA

-109 LDLGKKYS
+109 LDLGKKYR
-117 LTEMKLFVYHGR
+117 LAEMKLFVYHGR

-201 GQGAHYFEIEV
+201 GQGAHYFEIKV
-212 YGTEHTGGAP
+212 YGTEHTGAVTPP
-222 ETRLY
+222 ETTLY
-227 NVAADC
+227 NVAAGC

-270 DMNAPSYAQI
+270 NTSAPSYAQI
-280 DLGNIYPVSKVNFW
+280 DLGNEYPVSKVNFW
-294 NYWDDGRTLKDL
+294 NYWSDGRTLKDL

-319 TTKEVYNAN
+319 TTKEVYNAD

-339 IDSGPFTARYV
+339 VDSAPFTARYV

-358 KGKGGHYIE
+358 KGAKMGGHYIE

-380 PVPYQFR
+380 PVPYQLR
-387 DVLTIPTYEYQ
+387 DVLTIPTYSYTAQ
-398 GKTPNNVTHPDVLD
+398 GGQTQKAEWDTTHPDVID
-412 FTLVNGAG
+412 FAKTSKEG
-420 GTPLGTWGGHRFWM
+420 GKWGGYRYWM
-434 AVTPNQEG
+434 VLTPNQDG
-442 NSQFEN
+442 YSQYEN
-448 PCLVWSDDGKIWSAE
+448 PCLAASNDGVNWVVPN
-463 GIPNPL
+463 GIENPL
-469 SVVEREP
+469 SGVKHEP
-476 DGTHNCDN
+476 AGTHNCDTDLVYN
-484 DVIYDPV
+484 PDSD
-491 SNELWVYYVWEQDAQ
+491 ELWVYYVWEQDSPA
-506 NYGQIG
+506 G
-512 TSNFKPSILR
+512 TPSNLR
-522 CIRVAATQG
+522 LIRVKEDGNSFAI
-531 GSGFTYAVQKDAG
+531 
-544 QENPYTD
+544 
-551 LVTSTYHYDMQSPAV
+551 TSTTDDKPYERLINSQYRYDMQSPAV
-566 VRRDA
+566 VRRNA

-582 QGVAPTGWNNQN
+582 SNNSGNGWQSQVA
-594 GFVELRRSTNGTE
+594 FVELYTSTDGKNWTN
-607 WGEAKSLKP
+607 KQSLAD
-616 TLVLQNDWIPWHLDV
+616 TLVLKGADGIASYIPWHLDV
-631 QWIPNVGADGS
+631 QWVESQNK
-642 GEYWA
+642 YWG
-647 LICAYPKGGGSN
+647 LFCAYPKGGN
-659 HTDLFFAKSAD
+659 TNRTYLLFGTSED
-670 GELWTTYPNPIL
+670 GKTWTTYQKPL
-682 SPRSGQW
+682 LAPRDNKW
-689 DQNFIYRSSFTYD
+689 DNNFIYRSTFIYD
-702 ADGKLSV
+702 DASGTLQV
-709 WYSGGKEQPGNH
+709 WYSGGKSGG

-735 TLPTLGAPY
+735 TLPTLGEPY

-827 LHRNAP
+827 LHRNEA
-833 GAMDNKILEREL
+833 GAMDNRILEKEL

-924 GKATV
+924 DKATV

-939 AGNVTIT
+939 AGDVTIT

-955 VALTIRSLE
+955 VSLTIHSLE
-964 AGELRMTVDKD
+964 AGTLRMPVDED

-986 DGTGYPANG
+986 DGPGYPANG

-1013 TGTDET
+1013 TGSDAT
-1019 GWKGPTVQA
+1019 GWQGPTVKA

-1047 SAANKQWYL
+1047 SETNKQWYL

-1108 RISERD
+1108 GISERD

-1147 GSDHGGT
+1147 GSDYGGT

-1210 SLIDSWMWFIEGY
+1210 SLIDSWMWFIEEY

-1307 IPTREQVM
+1307 IPTHEQVM

-1371 STIPS
+1371 GTIPS

-1531 AHGESTWRK
+1531 AHSESTWRK

-1563 SKQIQTA
+1563 SKQIQTV

-1589 FSLTN
+1589 FTLTN

-1686 SEVDLNGEAAPA
+1686 SEVDLNGAAALA

-1752 EADPASITVGGT
+1752 ESNPASITVGGT

-1771 NFNAAVTA
+1771 NFNAADKA

-1785 PDGKVTIDGNTVN
+1785 PDGKVTIDGSTVT

-1836 SGQIQYTGNWVDE
+1836 SGQIQYTGNWGDE

-1881 IGQMDSNY
+1881 VGQMDSNY

-1930 RLAAESNAPVQ
+1930 RLEAESNAPIQ

-1970 GDGESKPVLAMAMN
+1970 GDGETKRVLAMAMN

-1993 DFRFTLENDTIA
+1993 DFSFALENNTIA

-2011 KPQKTVT
+2011 KTQKTVI

-2049 PATTPRMLVDA
+2049 PAATPRMLVDA

-2148 INLYLTLMTGG
+2148 INIYLTLMTGG
-2159 VPINTFRNLIDMDWL
+2159 VPISTFRNLIDMDWL

-2375 KQVKDEIKA
+2375 EQVKDEIKA

-2458 TGDAFVET
+2458 AGDAFVET
-2466 LLGGGAGQTGRRLL
+2466 LLGGEAGQTGRRLL

-2499 DATFATSMGFT
+2499 DATFANSMGFT

-2583 DLRSTVITLHTGE
+2583 DLRSTVITLHTEE

-2606 GSTKLADDKFYTETY
+2606 GSTKLADDNFYTEAY
-2621 ENGIYTL
+2621 ENGVYTL

-2638 TIRKGGAEPT
+2638 TIQKG
-2648 PTVTDFRLTTD
+2648 
-2659 PSPLTSAGG
+2659 S
-2668 KAMLTL
+2668 
-2674 TGTNLPDGTKFYWG
+2674 
-2688 TNQAMLTS
+2688 
-2696 VDAEGSDAFRSAEVK
+2696 
-2711 LLENTGTDAVTY
+2711 
-2723 YFRYSLDGTT
+2723 
-2733 LAGELT
+2733 
-2739 ATVPGTGGGTQPT
+2739 TQPT

-2767 SNGGMITV
+2767 SNGGMIMV
-2775 TLAGTN
+2775 TLTGTN
-2781 LQNGIQIKVGTI
+2781 LQNGIQIKAGTI

-2799 DAAEQTATLTLP
+2799 NAAEQTATLTLP
-2811 ANYSSSSVSYT
+2811 ANYSSSSVNYT

-2834 GKTVRVSGHYTPP
+2834 GKTVRVSGRYTPP

-2877 YYDSVRAAWEKDL
+2877 YYDSIRAAWEKDL

-2961 MNTPVKRNE
+2961 MNAPVKRNE

-2996 ITTDTYALEIYTF
+2996 ITTDTYASEIYTF

>member
-1 MIKGTRFFSRR
+1 M
-12 LLPLLLA
+12 
-19 AVMLLGMLPALT
+19 
-31 LPVLALPVLAEDPPA
+31 
-46 SQKLT
+46 
-51 NTTDTVVTYQGA
+51 
-63 VGTGRAPS
+63 
-71 LVVDGDTSHND
+71 
-82 NKYFVVGNDQTQEK
+82 
-96 NETNPANPTYWIQ
+96 
-109 LDLGKKYS
+109 
-117 LTEMKLFVYHGR
+117 
-129 ALKNLVVLASD
+129 
-140 SSTFDTYRII
+140 
-150 WNADKEN
+150 
-157 FFGLGTGD
+157 
-165 KEQFP
+165 
-170 NATVAGDT
+170 
-178 ITLAAPTEAQY
+178 
-189 VRILNNGHTAGA
+189 
-201 GQGAHYFEIEV
+201 
-212 YGTEHTGGAP
+212 
-222 ETRLY
+222 
-227 NVAADC
+227 
-233 NVIVNKWGGG
+233 
-243 SDRPNS
+243 
-249 WLTDGI
+249 
-255 KDNAKYIEVCKDKAQ
+255 
-270 DMNAPSYAQI
+270 
-280 DLGNIYPVSKVNFW
+280 
-294 NYWDDGRTLKDL
+294 
-306 HIILSTTEDFRDG
+306 
-319 TTKEVYNAN
+319 
-328 WTAAQNGLEVQ
+328 
-339 IDSGPFTARYV
+339 
-350 RIWNDGHD
+350 
-358 KGKGGHYIE
+358 GGHYIE

-380 PVPYQFR
+380 PVPYQLR
-387 DVLTIPTYEYQ
+387 DVLTIPTYSYTAQ
-398 GKTPNNVTHPDVLD
+398 GGQTQKAEWDTTHPDVID
-412 FTLVNGAG
+412 FAKTSKEG
-420 GTPLGTWGGHRFWM
+420 GKWGGYRYWM
-434 AVTPNQEG
+434 VLTPNQDG
-442 NSQFEN
+442 YSQYEN
-448 PCLVWSDDGKIWSAE
+448 PCLAASNDGVNWVVPN
-463 GIPNPL
+463 GIENPL
-469 SVVEREP
+469 SGVKHEP
-476 DGTHNCDN
+476 AGTHNCDTDLVYN
-484 DVIYDPV
+484 PDSD
-491 SNELWVYYVWEQDAQ
+491 ELWVYYVWEQDSPA
-506 NYGQIG
+506 G
-512 TSNFKPSILR
+512 TPSNLR
-522 CIRVAATQG
+522 LIRVKEDGNSFAI
-531 GSGFTYAVQKDAG
+531 
-544 QENPYTD
+544 
-551 LVTSTYHYDMQSPAV
+551 TSTTDDKPYERLINSQYRYDMQSPAV
-566 VRRDA
+566 VRRNA

-582 QGVAPTGWNNQN
+582 SNNSGNGWQSQVA
-594 GFVELRRSTNGTE
+594 FVELYTSTDGKNWTN
-607 WGEAKSLKP
+607 KQSLAD
-616 TLVLQNDWIPWHLDV
+616 TLVLKGADGIASYIPWHLDV
-631 QWIPNVGADGS
+631 QWVESQNK
-642 GEYWA
+642 YWG
-647 LICAYPKGGGSN
+647 LFCAYPKGGN
-659 HTDLFFAKSAD
+659 TNRTYLLFGTSED
-670 GELWTTYPNPIL
+670 GKTWTTYQKPL
-682 SPRSGQW
+682 LAPRDNKW
-689 DQNFIYRSSFTYD
+689 DNNFIYRSTFIYD
-702 ADGKLSV
+702 DASGTLQV
-709 WYSGGKEQPGNH
+709 WYSGGKSGG

-735 TLPTLGAPY
+735 TLPTLGEPY

-827 LHRNAP
+827 LHRNEA
-833 GAMDNKILEREL
+833 GAMDNRILEKEL

-924 GKATV
+924 DKATV

-934 VTALT
+934 VTALA
-939 AGNVTIT
+939 AGDVTIT

-964 AGELRMTVDKD
+964 AGELRMTVDGD

-986 DGTGYPANG
+986 DGPGYPANG

-1028 GNKTI
+1028 GNKTV

-1056 DRIAETKNDNIPFFL
+1056 ERIAETKNDNIPFFL

-1108 RISERD
+1108 GISERD

-1120 DALVKQAAK
+1120 DTLVKQAAK

-1182 SAWSNVSYN
+1182 SAWSSVSYN

-1307 IPTREQVM
+1307 IPTHEQVM

-1371 STIPS
+1371 GTIPS

-1531 AHGESTWRK
+1531 AHGKSTWRK

-1563 SKQIQTA
+1563 SKQIQTV

-1589 FSLTN
+1589 FTLTN

-1686 SEVDLNGEAAPA
+1686 SEVDLNGAAAPA
-1698 AKVYEKTGLTPDVYL
+1698 ARVYEKTGLTPDVYL

-1752 EADPASITVGGT
+1752 EANPASITVGGT

-1771 NFNAAVTA
+1771 NFNAADKA
-1779 VSYAPS
+1779 VSYAAS
-1785 PDGKVTIDGNTVN
+1785 PDGKVTIDGSTVT

-1861 ANDAPGATASLTF
+1861 ANDAPGATASLIF

-1881 IGQMDSNY
+1881 VGQMDSNY

-1930 RLAAESNAPVQ
+1930 RLEAESNAPIQ

-1962 EPSGLIRL
+1962 EPSGIIRL
-1970 GDGESKPVLAMAMN
+1970 GDGETKRVLAMAMN

-2011 KPQKTVT
+2011 KTQKTVT

-2031 PELNDKSATAE
+2031 SELNNKSATAE

-2049 PATTPRMLVDA
+2049 PAATPRMLVDA

-2073 KHPAWWDN
+2073 KHPTWWDN

-2148 INLYLTLMTGG
+2148 INIYLTLMTGG

-2193 HNGDTDAVAQ
+2193 HNGDTNAVAQ

-2234 FENDTLFKTAQKH
+2234 FENDTLFKAAQKH

-2299 FEPVMNTTYE
+2299 FAPVMNTTYE

-2375 KQVKDEIKA
+2375 EQVKDEIKA

-2415 YRTLPVLSSKLSDA
+2415 YRTLPVLSSKLSAA

-2446 INILNAQYPELS
+2446 VNILNALYPELS

-2466 LLGGGAGQTGRRLL
+2466 LLGGKAGQTGRRLL

-2499 DATFATSMGFT
+2499 DATFATSMGFI

-2606 GSTKLADDKFYTETY
+2606 GSTKLADDNFYTETY

-2638 TIRKGGAEPT
+2638 TIQKG
-2648 PTVTDFRLTTD
+2648 
-2659 PSPLTSAGG
+2659 S
-2668 KAMLTL
+2668 
-2674 TGTNLPDGTKFYWG
+2674 
-2688 TNQAMLTS
+2688 
-2696 VDAEGSDAFRSAEVK
+2696 
-2711 LLENTGTDAVTY
+2711 
-2723 YFRYSLDGTT
+2723 
-2733 LAGELT
+2733 
-2739 ATVPGTGGGTQPT
+2739 TQPT

-2767 SNGGMITV
+2767 SNGGMIMV
-2775 TLAGTN
+2775 TLTGTN
-2781 LQNGIQIKVGTI
+2781 LQNGIQIKAGTI

-2799 DAAEQTATLTLP
+2799 NAAEQTATLTLP
-2811 ANYSSSSVSYT
+2811 ANYSSSSVNYT

-2834 GKTVRVSGHYTPP
+2834 GKTVRVSGRYTPP

-2877 YYDSVRAAWEKDL
+2877 YYDSIRAAWEKDL

-2961 MNTPVKRNE
+2961 MNAPVKRNE

>member
-1 MIKGTRFFSRR
+1 MINGTRFFSRR

-31 LPVLALPVLAEDPPA
+31 LPVLAEDPPA

-51 NTTDTVVTYQGA
+51 NTTDTAVTYQGA

-82 NKYFVVGNDQTQEK
+82 NKYFVVGNDQPQAK

-222 ETRLY
+222 ETTLY
-227 NVAADC
+227 NVAAGC

-270 DMNAPSYAQI
+270 NTSAPSYAQI
-280 DLGNIYPVSKVNFW
+280 DLGNEYPVSKVNFW
-294 NYWDDGRTLKDL
+294 NYWSDGRTLKDL
-306 HIILSTTEDFRDG
+306 HIILSTTEDFQTG
-319 TTKEVYNAN
+319 TTKEIYNDN
-328 WTAAQNGLEVQ
+328 WQATEAGLDVPVT
-339 IDSGPFTARYV
+339 DDPYNARYV

-367 VEVWSTEEKKDPL
+367 VEVWSTEEQKEPL

-387 DVLTIPTYEYQ
+387 DVLKIPTYSYTAQ
-398 GKTPNNVTHPDVLD
+398 GGQTQKAEWDTTHPDVID
-412 FTLVNGAG
+412 FAKTSKEG
-420 GTPLGTWGGHRFWM
+420 GKWGGYRYWM
-434 AVTPNQEG
+434 VLTPNQDG
-442 NSQFEN
+442 YSQYEN
-448 PCLVWSDDGKIWSAE
+448 PCLAASNDGVNWVVPN
-463 GIPNPL
+463 GIENPL
-469 SVVEREP
+469 SGVKHEP
-476 DGTHNCDN
+476 AGTHNCDTDLVYN
-484 DVIYDPV
+484 PDSD
-491 SNELWVYYVWEQDAQ
+491 ELWVYYVWEQDSPA
-506 NYGQIG
+506 G
-512 TSNFKPSILR
+512 TPSNLR
-522 CIRVAATQG
+522 LIRVKEDGNSFAI
-531 GSGFTYAVQKDAG
+531 
-544 QENPYTD
+544 
-551 LVTSTYHYDMQSPAV
+551 TSTTDDKPYERLINSQYRYDMQSPAV
-566 VRRDA
+566 VRRNA

-582 QGVAPTGWNNQN
+582 SDNSGNGWQSQVA
-594 GFVELRRSTNGTE
+594 FVELYTSTDGKNWTN
-607 WGEAKSLKP
+607 KQSLAD
-616 TLVLQNDWIPWHLDV
+616 TLVLKGADGIASYIPWHLDV
-631 QWIPNVGADGS
+631 QWVESQNK
-642 GEYWA
+642 YWG
-647 LICAYPKGGGSN
+647 LFCAYPKGGN
-659 HTDLFFAKSAD
+659 TNRTYLLFGTSED
-670 GELWTTYPNPIL
+670 GKTWTTYQKPL
-682 SPRSGQW
+682 LAPRDNKW
-689 DQNFIYRSSFTYD
+689 DNNFIYRSTFIYD
-702 ADGKLSV
+702 DASGTLQV
-709 WYSGGKEQPGNH
+709 WYSGGKSGG

-833 GAMDNKILEREL
+833 GAMDNKILEKEL

-888 VSPTEK
+888 VSPTEQ

-924 GKATV
+924 DKATV
-929 TATGL
+929 TAAGL
-934 VTALT
+934 VTALA
-939 AGNVTIT
+939 AGDVTIT

-986 DGTGYPANG
+986 DGPGYPANG

-1056 DRIAETKNDNIPFFL
+1056 ERIAETKNDNIPFFL

-1108 RISERD
+1108 NISERD

-1120 DALVKQAAK
+1120 DTLVKQAAK

-1182 SAWSNVSYN
+1182 SAWSSVSYN

-1210 SLIDSWMWFIEGY
+1210 SLIDSWMWFIGGY

-1307 IPTREQVM
+1307 IPTHEQVM

-1371 STIPS
+1371 GTIPS

-1381 QDPTGKD
+1381 QNPTGKD

-1531 AHGESTWRK
+1531 AHGKSTWRK

-1563 SKQIQTA
+1563 SKQIQTV

-1589 FSLTN
+1589 FTLTN

-1686 SEVDLNGEAAPA
+1686 SEVDLNGAAAPA
-1698 AKVYEKTGLTPDVYL
+1698 ARVYEKTGLTPDVYL

-1752 EADPASITVGGT
+1752 EANPASITVGGT

-1771 NFNAAVTA
+1771 NFNAADKA
-1779 VSYAPS
+1779 VSYAAS
-1785 PDGKVTIDGNTVN
+1785 PDGKVTIDGSTVT

-1881 IGQMDSNY
+1881 VGQMDSNY

-1930 RLAAESNAPVQ
+1930 RLEAESNAPIQ

-1962 EPSGLIRL
+1962 EPSGIIRL
-1970 GDGESKPVLAMAMN
+1970 GDGETKRVLAMAMN

-2011 KPQKTVT
+2011 KTQKTVT

-2031 PELNDKSATAE
+2031 SELNNKSATAE

-2049 PATTPRMLVDA
+2049 PAATPRMLVDA

-2073 KHPAWWDN
+2073 KHPTWWDN

-2148 INLYLTLMTGG
+2148 INIYLTLMTGG

-2193 HNGDTDAVAQ
+2193 HNGDTNAVAQ

-2234 FENDTLFKTAQKH
+2234 FENDTLFKAAQKH

-2299 FEPVMNTTYE
+2299 FAPVMNTTYE

-2375 KQVKDEIKA
+2375 EQVKDEIKA

-2415 YRTLPVLSSKLSDA
+2415 YRTLPVLSSKLSAA

-2446 INILNAQYPELS
+2446 VNILNALYPELS

-2466 LLGGGAGQTGRRLL
+2466 LLGGKAGQTGRRLL

-2499 DATFATSMGFT
+2499 DATFATSMGFI

-2606 GSTKLADDKFYTETY
+2606 GSTKLADDNFYTETY

-2638 TIRKGGAEPT
+2638 TIQKG
-2648 PTVTDFRLTTD
+2648 
-2659 PSPLTSAGG
+2659 S
-2668 KAMLTL
+2668 
-2674 TGTNLPDGTKFYWG
+2674 
-2688 TNQAMLTS
+2688 
-2696 VDAEGSDAFRSAEVK
+2696 
-2711 LLENTGTDAVTY
+2711 
-2723 YFRYSLDGTT
+2723 
-2733 LAGELT
+2733 
-2739 ATVPGTGGGTQPT
+2739 TQPT

-2767 SNGGMITV
+2767 SNGGMIMV
-2775 TLAGTN
+2775 TLTGTN
-2781 LQNGIQIKVGTI
+2781 LQNGIQIKAGTI

-2799 DAAEQTATLTLP
+2799 NAAEQTATLTLP
-2811 ANYSSSSVSYT
+2811 ANYSSSSVNYT

-2834 GKTVRVSGHYTPP
+2834 GKTVRVSGRYTPP

-2877 YYDSVRAAWEKDL
+2877 YYDSIRAAWEKDL

-2912 LSAALHQMLNNN
+2912 LSTALHQMLNNN

-2961 MNTPVKRNE
+2961 MNAPVKRNE
-2970 FVHIFYGAMSDYRQI
+2970 FVHIFYGAMSDYRQS

>member
-19 AVMLLGMLPALT
+19 AVMLLSMMPALT
-31 LPVLALPVLAEDPPA
+31 LPVLAEEPPALTNVAQGKNVSIHGPTSGADRPASWLTDGITDSGKYVEISKDTEQNSTDPSYAQIDLGTSYDIAKVEFWNYWDDGRTLVGLVILASEKGTFAEDDRTVIFN
-46 SQKLT
+46 S
-51 NTTDTVVTYQGA
+51 DT
-63 VGTGRAPS
+63 
-71 LVVDGDTSHND
+71 
-82 NKYFVVGNDQTQEK
+82 
-96 NETNPANPTYWIQ
+96 
-109 LDLGKKYS
+109 
-117 LTEMKLFVYHGR
+117 
-129 ALKNLVVLASD
+129 
-140 SSTFDTYRII
+140 
-150 WNADKEN
+150 EN
-157 FFGLGTGD
+157 FFGFGVGTDASYKSVSAGLSVE
-165 KEQFP
+165 KE
-170 NATVAGDT
+170 ARGR
-178 ITLAAPTEAQY
+178 Y
-189 VRILNNGHTAGA
+189 VRVMNNGHDGGTP
-201 GQGAHYFEIEV
+201 GQKKHGGHYTEIKV
-212 YGTEHTGGAP
+212 YGTEHTGAVTPP
-222 ETRLY
+222 EPTLH
-227 NVAADC
+227 NVAAGC

-243 SDRPNS
+243 NDRPNS

-270 DMNAPSYAQI
+270 NTSDPSYAQI
-280 DLGNIYPVSKVNFW
+280 DLGNEYPVSKVNFW
-294 NYWDDGRTLKDL
+294 NYWNDGRTLKDL
-306 HIILSTTEDFRDG
+306 HIILSTTEDFQTG
-319 TTKEVYNAN
+319 TTKEIYNDN
-328 WTAAQNGLEVQ
+328 WQATEAGLDVSVT
-339 IDSGPFTARYV
+339 DDPYNARYV

-387 DVLTIPTYEYQ
+387 DVLKIPTYSYTAQ
-398 GKTPNNVTHPDVLD
+398 GGQTQKAEWDTTHPDVID
-412 FTLVNGAG
+412 FAKTSKEG
-420 GTPLGTWGGHRFWM
+420 GKWGGYRYWM
-434 AVTPNQEG
+434 VLTPNQDG
-442 NSQFEN
+442 YSQYEN
-448 PCLVWSDDGKIWSAE
+448 PCLAASNDGVNWVVPN
-463 GIPNPL
+463 GIENPL
-469 SVVEREP
+469 SGVKHEP
-476 DGTHNCDN
+476 AGTHNCDTDLVYN
-484 DVIYDPV
+484 PDSD
-491 SNELWVYYVWEQDAQ
+491 ELWVYYVWEQDSPA
-506 NYGQIG
+506 G
-512 TSNFKPSILR
+512 TPSNLR
-522 CIRVAATQG
+522 LIRVKEKND
-531 GSGFTYAVQKDAG
+531 GF
-544 QENPYTD
+544 EI
-551 LVTSTYHYDMQSPAV
+551 TSTTDGKPYERLINSQYRYDMQSPAV
-566 VRRDA
+566 VRRNA

-582 QGVAPTGWNNQN
+582 SDNSGNGWQSQVA
-594 GFVELRRSTNGTE
+594 FVELYTSADGKNWTN
-607 WGEAKSLKP
+607 KQSLAD
-616 TLVLQNDWIPWHLDV
+616 TLVLKGADGIASYIPWHLDV
-631 QWIPNVGADGS
+631 QWVESQNK
-642 GEYWA
+642 YWG
-647 LICAYPKGGGSN
+647 LFCAYPKGGN
-659 HTDLFFAKSAD
+659 TNRTYLLFGTSED
-670 GELWTTYPNPIL
+670 GKTWLTYPKPL
-682 SPRSGQW
+682 LAPRDNKW
-689 DQNFIYRSSFTYD
+689 DNNFIYRSTFIYD
-702 ADGKLSV
+702 DASGTLQV
-709 WYSGGKEQPGNH
+709 WYSGGKSGG

-758 WVSVPAS
+758 WVSVLAS

-827 LHRNAP
+827 LHRDTA
-833 GAMDNKILEREL
+833 GAMDNKILEKEL

-986 DGTGYPANG
+986 DGPGYPANG

-1019 GWKGPTVQA
+1019 GWNGPTVQA

-1108 RISERD
+1108 GISERD

-1140 DAPKDSG
+1140 DAPKDTG

-1223 GPQWGANTFSV
+1223 GPQWGDSTFDV
-1234 QGGPEECRG
+1234 FGGAEECRG

-1371 STIPS
+1371 GTIPS

-1589 FSLTN
+1589 FTLTN

-1612 NGNQLSPHIQFE
+1612 NDNQLSPHIQFE

-1678 GEPILVET
+1678 GEPVLVET

-1752 EADPASITVGGT
+1752 EANPASITVGGT

-1785 PDGKVTIDGNTVN
+1785 PDGKVTIAGDTVT
-1798 GAARGTVTITAT
+1798 GVARGTVTITAT

-1930 RLAAESNAPVQ
+1930 RLEAESNAPVQ

-1970 GDGESKPVLAMAMN
+1970 GDGESKRVLAMAMN

-2011 KPQKTVT
+2011 KTQKTVT

-2081 SGIPGVPMQGHNT
+2081 SGVPGVPMQGHNT

-2174 NNLID
+2174 NDLID

-2375 KQVKDEIKA
+2375 EQVKGEIKA

-2606 GSTKLADDKFYTETY
+2606 GSTKLADDNFYTETY

-2638 TIRKGGAEPT
+2638 TIRKGGAQPI

-2688 TNQAMLTS
+2688 TDQAMLTP
-2696 VDAEGSDAFRSAEVK
+2696 VDAEGSDVSRSAEVTLTK
-2711 LLENTGTDAVTY
+2711 NTGTDAATY

-2781 LQNGIQIKVGTI
+2781 LQNGIQIKAGTI
-2793 TAKTSG
+2793 TAQTSG
-2799 DAAEQTATLTLP
+2799 DAAKQMATLSLP

-2834 GKTVRVSGHYTPP
+2834 GKTVRVSGRYTPP
-2847 VGPVTPSVPTKPGVP
+2847 VGPVTPSVQTKPGVP